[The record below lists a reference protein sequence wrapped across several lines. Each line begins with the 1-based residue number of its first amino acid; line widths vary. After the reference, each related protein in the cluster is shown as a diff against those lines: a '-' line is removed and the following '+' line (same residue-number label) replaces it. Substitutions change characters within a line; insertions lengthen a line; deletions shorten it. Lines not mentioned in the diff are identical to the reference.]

1 MKRGF
6 ARPTPEKAPVIKP
19 ENIVLPTPLSI
30 PPPEGKPWWIVV
42 VGVVVIGLL
51 GGMIA
56 MTFASGS
63 HVFGGVGAIF
73 PIFMIG
79 GMAMMMFGG
88 RFGGQQ
94 QMSRPK
100 LDAMRAQF
108 MLMLDMLRETAHESA
123 DSMDANYRWFHPA
136 PTMLAS
142 AVGSS
147 RMWERKPDGKD
158 LNFGVVRVGVGMTRP
173 EVTWGEPQ
181 NMPTD
186 IELEPVTGKALQEF
200 GRYQSVV
207 YNLPKMISLLVEPWY
222 SLIGGREQVLG
233 LMRAIVC
240 QLAFSHGPDH
250 VQMVVVSSDLEQWDW
265 VKWLPHFGD
274 PRRQDA
280 AGNARMVYSSVREFA
295 AEQAELFAGR
305 GSFTPR
311 HASSSAQTP
320 TPHTVI
326 IADVTDPQWEFVKS
340 AEGIDGVTF
349 FDLTGASM
357 WAAVPERTLQF
368 DDLGVIE
375 ALPRDR
381 DTWMVIDEKPW
392 FFALTDHISIAEAE
406 EFAQKLAR
414 WRLAE
419 AYEEIG
425 QRVAHIGA
433 RDIMAY
439 YGIDDP
445 ADIDFGSLWGSRT
458 DTMGRSRLRAPFG
471 NRSDNGELLFLD
483 MKSLDEGGDGPHG
496 VMSGTTGSGKST
508 LVRTVIESLM
518 LGHPPQELQ
527 FVLAD
532 LKGGSAV
539 KPFAGVPHVSR
550 IITDLEE
557 DQALMERFL
566 DALWGEIARRKAI
579 CDSAGVD
586 DAKEYNSVRSRMRAR
601 GQDMP
606 PLPMLVV
613 VIDEFYEWF
622 RIMPTA
628 VDVLDSIGRQGR
640 AYWIHLMMASQT
652 IESRAEKL
660 MENMGYRLVLK
671 ARTAGAAQAAGVPNA
686 VNLPAQAGLGYF
698 RRSLEDIVRFQAEFL
713 WRDYISRGITID
725 GEEAPALVH
734 SIDYVRPQL
743 FTNLFTPLEVSVG
756 GPDLEPVHSNGEVL
770 EAADAEAE
778 DEEEGIRTPKVGT
791 VIIDQLR
798 KIDFEPYR
806 LWQPPLSEPVAI
818 DELVNRFIGHQW
830 QQDYGTARD
839 LVFPLGIIDR
849 PFKHDQPPWTVDTS
863 GPGANV
869 LILGAGGSGK
879 TTALQTLICSAA
891 LTHTPEQVQFYC
903 LAYSGTALTT
913 VARLPHVGE
922 VAGPTDP
929 YGVRRTVAELLA
941 LVRERKRS
949 FLEYRIASMDV
960 FRRRKFG
967 GEAGPVPNDGFG
979 DVYLVIDNY
988 RALAEENEVLIEQV
1002 NLIINQ
1008 GPSFGVHVVVSADRE
1023 SELRPPVRSGFGS
1036 RVELRLAAVEDAKL
1050 VRSRFAKEVP
1060 VKPGRGMVAVNYVRL
1075 DADPQAGLHTL
1086 VARPAL
1092 GSTPTNVFASDSIV
1106 DAVSRL
1112 ASGQAPPIRRL
1123 PARFGVEQVRELAAR
1138 DTRQGVGAGGIVWAI
1153 SELDLAPVYL
1163 NFAENAHLVVTGRRE
1178 CGRTTTLA
1186 TIMSEI
1192 GRLYAPGTSSA
1203 LAATGRAALCPGV
1216 AGRPAPSAADR
1227 AGLRV
1232 RREVRLQPRRRA
1244 GDDERHV
1251 RPSGQP
1257 RTTARL
1263 VGGGAAVALLVERSG
1278 DLPDRRR
1285 HTADAGRFRFAA
1297 AQGRR
1302 LGDPGRRCRPARDC
1316 HPHVRRLV
1324 VRGQRPDAAGTAP
1337 GERATTGDG
1346 RRPRRGLHPR
1356 QDEGWPAAPWSRPAD
1371 GRGHRCVRPGGG
1383 HRAPQVEA
1391 APPRWGWLACQP
1403 QRSGNFLSANVFD
1416 GKLISG
1422 VQSGGSSKSGICLSH
1437 SATTMVSSIRAR

>member
-6 ARPTPEKAPVIKP
+6 ARPTPEKPPVIKP
-19 ENIVLPTPLSI
+19 ENIVLSTPLSI
-30 PPPEGKPWWIVV
+30 PPPEGKPWWLIV
-42 VGVVVIGLL
+42 VGVVVVGLL
-51 GGMIA
+51 GGMVA
-56 MTFASGS
+56 MVFASGS
-63 HVFGGVGAIF
+63 HVFGGIGSIF
-73 PIFMIG
+73 PLFMMVGI
-79 GMAMMMFGG
+79 MMMMFRGMG
-88 RFGGQQ
+88 GGQQ

-108 MLMLDMLRETAHESA
+108 MLMLDMLRETAQESA

-136 PTMLAS
+136 PNTLAA
-142 AVGSS
+142 AVGSP

-207 YNLPKMISLLVEPWY
+207 YNLPKMVSLLVEPWY
-222 SLIGGREQVLG
+222 ALVGEREQVLG
-233 LMRAIVC
+233 LMRAIIC

-250 VQMVVVSSDLEQWDW
+250 VQMIVVSSDLDQWDW

-274 PRRQDA
+274 SRRHDA
-280 AGNARMVYSSVREFA
+280 AGNARMVYTSVREFA

-326 IADVTDPQWEFVKS
+326 IADVDDPQWEYVIS
-340 AEGIDGVTF
+340 AEGVDGVTF
-349 FDLTGASM
+349 FDLTGSSM
-357 WAAVPERTLQF
+357 WTDIPERKLQF
-368 DDLGVIE
+368 DKTGVIE

-381 DTWMVIDEKPW
+381 DTWMVIDDKAW
-392 FFALTDHISIAEAE
+392 FFALTDQVSIAEAE
-406 EFAQKLAR
+406 EFAQKLAQ

-433 RDIMAY
+433 RDILSY

-445 ADIDFGSLWGSRT
+445 GNIDFDSLWASRT

-518 LGHPPQELQ
+518 LSHPPEELQ

-586 DAKEYNSVRSRMRAR
+586 DAKEYNSVRARMRAR
-601 GQDMP
+601 GQDMA

-698 RRSLEDIVRFQAEFL
+698 RKSLEDIIRFQAEFL
-713 WRDYISRGITID
+713 WRDYFQPGVSID

-734 SIDYVRPQL
+734 SIDYIRPQL
-743 FTNLFTPLEVSVG
+743 FTNSFTPLEVSVG
-756 GPDLEPVHSNGEVL
+756 GPDIEPVVAQPNGEVL
-770 EAADAEAE
+770 ESDDIEGGEDE
-778 DEEEGIRTPKVGT
+778 DEEGVRTPKVGT

-798 KIDFEPYR
+798 KIKFEPYR
-806 LWQPPLSEPVAI
+806 LWQPPLTQPVAI
-818 DELVNRFIGHQW
+818 DDLVNRFLGRPWHKE
-830 QQDYGTARD
+830 YGSACN
-839 LVFPLGIIDR
+839 LVFPIGIIDR
-849 PFKHDQPPWTVDTS
+849 PYKHDQPPWTVDTS

-891 LTHTPEQVQFYC
+891 LTHTPQQVQFYC
-903 LAYSGTALTT
+903 LAYSSTALTT
-913 VARLPHVGE
+913 VSRIPHVGE

-949 FLEYRIASMDV
+949 FLECGIASMEM

-967 GEAGPVPNDGFG
+967 GEAGPVPDDGFG

-1002 NLIINQ
+1002 NVIINQ
-1008 GPSFGVHVVVSADRE
+1008 GPSFGVHVVVTADRE
-1023 SELRPPVRSGFGS
+1023 LELRPPVRSGFGS
-1036 RVELRLAAVEDAKL
+1036 RIELRLAAVEDAKL
-1050 VRSRFAKEVP
+1050 VRSRFAKDVP

-1075 DADPQAGLHTL
+1075 DSDPQAGLHTL

-1092 GSTPTNVFASDSIV
+1092 GSTPDNVFECDSV
-1106 DAVSRL
+1106 VAAVSRL
-1112 ASGQAPPIRRL
+1112 TSAQAPPVRRL
-1123 PARFGVEQVRELAAR
+1123 PARFGVEQVRELASR
-1138 DTRQGVGAGGIVWAI
+1138 DTRQGVGAGGIAWAI

-1163 NFAENAHLVVTGRRE
+1163 NFAENSHLMVTGRRE

-1192 GRLYAPGTSSA
+1192 GRLYAPGASSA
-1203 LAATGRAALCPGV
+1203 PPPAPGRPSAQVWLVDPRRQLLTALGSDYVERFAYNLDGVVAMMGELAAALAGREPPPGLSAEELLSRSWWSGPEIFLIVDDIQQLPPGFDSPLHKAVPFVNRAADVGLHVIVTRTFGGWSSAGSDPMLRALHQANAPLLVMDADPDEGFIRGKMKGGPLPRGRGLLMAEDTGV
-1216 AGRPAPSAADR
+1216 FVQVAATE
-1227 AGLRV
+1227 V
-1232 RREVRLQPRRRA
+1232 RR
-1244 GDDERHV
+1244 
-1251 RPSGQP
+1251 
-1257 RTTARL
+1257 
-1263 VGGGAAVALLVERSG
+1263 
-1278 DLPDRRR
+1278 
-1285 HTADAGRFRFAA
+1285 
-1297 AQGRR
+1297 
-1302 LGDPGRRCRPARDC
+1302 
-1316 HPHVRRLV
+1316 
-1324 VRGQRPDAAGTAP
+1324 
-1337 GERATTGDG
+1337 
-1346 RRPRRGLHPR
+1346 
-1356 QDEGWPAAPWSRPAD
+1356 
-1371 GRGHRCVRPGGG
+1371 
-1383 HRAPQVEA
+1383 
-1391 APPRWGWLACQP
+1391 
-1403 QRSGNFLSANVFD
+1403 
-1416 GKLISG
+1416 
-1422 VQSGGSSKSGICLSH
+1422 
-1437 SATTMVSSIRAR
+1437 

>member
-6 ARPTPEKAPVIKP
+6 ARPTPEKPPVIKP
-19 ENIVLPTPLSI
+19 ENIVLSTPLSI
-30 PPPEGKPWWIVV
+30 PPPEGKPWWLIV
-42 VGVVVIGLL
+42 VGVVVVGLL
-51 GGMIA
+51 GGMVA
-56 MTFASGS
+56 MVFASGS
-63 HVFGGVGAIF
+63 HVFGGIGSIF
-73 PIFMIG
+73 PLFMMVGI
-79 GMAMMMFGG
+79 MMMMFRGMG
-88 RFGGQQ
+88 GGQQ

-108 MLMLDMLRETAHESA
+108 MLMLDMLRETAQESA

-136 PTMLAS
+136 PNTLAA
-142 AVGSS
+142 AVGSP

-207 YNLPKMISLLVEPWY
+207 YNLPKMVSLLVEPWY
-222 SLIGGREQVLG
+222 ALVGEREQVLG
-233 LMRAIVC
+233 LMRAIIC

-250 VQMVVVSSDLEQWDW
+250 VQMIVVSSDLDQWDW

-274 PRRQDA
+274 SRRHDA
-280 AGNARMVYSSVREFA
+280 AGNARMVYTSVREFA

-326 IADVTDPQWEFVKS
+326 IADVDDPQWEYVIS
-340 AEGIDGVTF
+340 AEGVDGVTF
-349 FDLTGASM
+349 FDLTGSSM
-357 WAAVPERTLQF
+357 WTDIPERKLQF
-368 DDLGVIE
+368 DKTGVIE

-381 DTWMVIDEKPW
+381 DTWMVIDDKAW
-392 FFALTDHISIAEAE
+392 FFALTDQVSIAEAE
-406 EFAQKLAR
+406 EFAQKLAQ

-433 RDIMAY
+433 RDILSY

-445 ADIDFGSLWGSRT
+445 GNIDFDSLWASRT

-518 LGHPPQELQ
+518 LSHPPEELQ

-586 DAKEYNSVRSRMRAR
+586 DAKEYNSVRARMRAR
-601 GQDMP
+601 GQDMA

-698 RRSLEDIVRFQAEFL
+698 RKSLEDIIRFQAEFL
-713 WRDYISRGITID
+713 WRDYFQPGVSID

-734 SIDYVRPQL
+734 SIDYIRPQL
-743 FTNLFTPLEVSVG
+743 FTNSFTPLEVSMG
-756 GPDLEPVHSNGEVL
+756 GPDIEPVVAQPNGEVL
-770 EAADAEAE
+770 ESDDIEGGEDE
-778 DEEEGIRTPKVGT
+778 DEEGVRTPKVGT

-798 KIDFEPYR
+798 KIKFEPYR
-806 LWQPPLSEPVAI
+806 LWQPPLTQPVAI
-818 DELVNRFIGHQW
+818 DDLVNRFLGRPWHKE
-830 QQDYGTARD
+830 YGSACN
-839 LVFPLGIIDR
+839 LVFPIGIIDR
-849 PFKHDQPPWTVDTS
+849 PYKHDQPPWTVDTS

-891 LTHTPEQVQFYC
+891 LTHTPQQVQFYC
-903 LAYSGTALTT
+903 LAYSSTALTT
-913 VARLPHVGE
+913 VSRIPHVGE

-949 FLEYRIASMDV
+949 FLECGIASMEM

-967 GEAGPVPNDGFG
+967 GEAGPVPDDGFG

-1002 NLIINQ
+1002 NVIINQ
-1008 GPSFGVHVVVSADRE
+1008 GPSFGVHVVVTADRE

-1036 RVELRLAAVEDAKL
+1036 RIELRLAAVEDAKL
-1050 VRSRFAKEVP
+1050 VRSRFAKDVP

-1075 DADPQAGLHTL
+1075 DSDPQAGLHTL

-1092 GSTPTNVFASDSIV
+1092 GSTPDNVFECDSV
-1106 DAVSRL
+1106 VAAVSRL
-1112 ASGQAPPIRRL
+1112 TSAQAPPVRRL
-1123 PARFGVEQVRELAAR
+1123 PARFGVEQVRELASR
-1138 DTRQGVGAGGIVWAI
+1138 DTRQGVGAGGIAWAI

-1163 NFAENAHLVVTGRRE
+1163 NFAENSHLMVTGRRE

-1192 GRLYAPGTSSA
+1192 GRLYAPGASSA
-1203 LAATGRAALCPGV
+1203 PPPAPGRPSAQVWLVDPRRQLLTALGSDYVERFAYNLDGVVAMMGELAAALAGREPPPGLSAEELLSRSWWSGPEIFLIVDDIQQLPPGFDSPLHKAVPFVNRAADVGLHVIVTRTFGGWSSAGSDPMLRALHQANAPLLVMDADPDEGFIRGKMKGGPLPRGRGLLMAEDTGV
-1216 AGRPAPSAADR
+1216 FVQVAATE
-1227 AGLRV
+1227 V
-1232 RREVRLQPRRRA
+1232 RR
-1244 GDDERHV
+1244 
-1251 RPSGQP
+1251 
-1257 RTTARL
+1257 
-1263 VGGGAAVALLVERSG
+1263 
-1278 DLPDRRR
+1278 
-1285 HTADAGRFRFAA
+1285 
-1297 AQGRR
+1297 
-1302 LGDPGRRCRPARDC
+1302 
-1316 HPHVRRLV
+1316 
-1324 VRGQRPDAAGTAP
+1324 
-1337 GERATTGDG
+1337 
-1346 RRPRRGLHPR
+1346 
-1356 QDEGWPAAPWSRPAD
+1356 
-1371 GRGHRCVRPGGG
+1371 
-1383 HRAPQVEA
+1383 
-1391 APPRWGWLACQP
+1391 
-1403 QRSGNFLSANVFD
+1403 
-1416 GKLISG
+1416 
-1422 VQSGGSSKSGICLSH
+1422 
-1437 SATTMVSSIRAR
+1437 

>member
-6 ARPTPEKAPVIKP
+6 ARPTPEKPPVIKP
-19 ENIVLPTPLSI
+19 ENIVLSTPLSI
-30 PPPEGKPWWIVV
+30 PPPEGKPWWLIV
-42 VGVVVIGLL
+42 VGVVVVGLL
-51 GGMIA
+51 GGMVA
-56 MTFASGS
+56 MVFASGS
-63 HVFGGVGAIF
+63 HVFGGIGSIF
-73 PIFMIG
+73 PLFMMVGI
-79 GMAMMMFGG
+79 MMMMFRGMG
-88 RFGGQQ
+88 GGQQ

-108 MLMLDMLRETAHESA
+108 MLMLDMLRETAQESA

-136 PTMLAS
+136 PNTLAA
-142 AVGSS
+142 AVGSP

-207 YNLPKMISLLVEPWY
+207 YNLPKMVSLLVEPWY
-222 SLIGGREQVLG
+222 ALVGEREQVLG
-233 LMRAIVC
+233 LMRAIIC

-250 VQMVVVSSDLEQWDW
+250 VQMIVVSSDLDQWDW

-274 PRRQDA
+274 SRRHDA
-280 AGNARMVYSSVREFA
+280 AGNARMVYTSVREFA

-326 IADVTDPQWEFVKS
+326 IADVDDPQWEYVIS
-340 AEGIDGVTF
+340 AEGVDGVTF
-349 FDLTGASM
+349 FDLTGSSM
-357 WAAVPERTLQF
+357 WTDIPERKLQF
-368 DDLGVIE
+368 DKTGVIE

-381 DTWMVIDEKPW
+381 DTWMVIDDKAW
-392 FFALTDHISIAEAE
+392 FFALTDQVSIAEAE
-406 EFAQKLAR
+406 EFAQKLAQ

-433 RDIMAY
+433 RDILSY

-445 ADIDFGSLWGSRT
+445 GNIDFDSLWASRT

-518 LGHPPQELQ
+518 LSHPPEELQ

-586 DAKEYNSVRSRMRAR
+586 DAKEYNSVRARMRAR
-601 GQDMP
+601 GQDMA

-698 RRSLEDIVRFQAEFL
+698 RKSLEDIIRFQAEFL
-713 WRDYISRGITID
+713 WRDYFQPGVSID

-734 SIDYVRPQL
+734 SIDYIRPQL
-743 FTNLFTPLEVSVG
+743 FTNSFTPLEVSVG
-756 GPDLEPVHSNGEVL
+756 GPDIEPVVAQPNGEVL
-770 EAADAEAE
+770 ESDDIEGGEDE
-778 DEEEGIRTPKVGT
+778 DEEGVRTPKVGT

-798 KIDFEPYR
+798 KIKFEPYR
-806 LWQPPLSEPVAI
+806 LWQPPLTQPVAI
-818 DELVNRFIGHQW
+818 DDLVNRFLGRPWHKE
-830 QQDYGTARD
+830 YGSACN
-839 LVFPLGIIDR
+839 LVFPIGIIDR
-849 PFKHDQPPWTVDTS
+849 PYKHDQPPWTVDTS

-891 LTHTPEQVQFYC
+891 LTHTPQQVQFYC
-903 LAYSGTALTT
+903 LAYSSTALTT
-913 VARLPHVGE
+913 VSRIPHVGE

-949 FLEYRIASMDV
+949 FLECGIASMEM

-967 GEAGPVPNDGFG
+967 GEAGPVPDDGFG

-1002 NLIINQ
+1002 NVIINQ
-1008 GPSFGVHVVVSADRE
+1008 GPSFGVHVVVTADRE

-1036 RVELRLAAVEDAKL
+1036 RIELRLAAVEDAKL
-1050 VRSRFAKEVP
+1050 VRSRFAKDVP

-1075 DADPQAGLHTL
+1075 DSDPQAGLHTL
-1086 VARPAL
+1086 VARPAV
-1092 GSTPTNVFASDSIV
+1092 GSTPDNVFECDSV
-1106 DAVSRL
+1106 VAAVSRL
-1112 ASGQAPPIRRL
+1112 TSAQAPPVRRL
-1123 PARFGVEQVRELAAR
+1123 PARFGVEQVRELASR
-1138 DTRQGVGAGGIVWAI
+1138 DTRQGVGAGGIAWAI

-1163 NFAENAHLVVTGRRE
+1163 NFAENSHLMVTGRRE

-1192 GRLYAPGTSSA
+1192 GRLYAPGASSA
-1203 LAATGRAALCPGV
+1203 PPPAPGRPSAQVWLVDPRRQLLTALGSDYVERFAYNLDGVVAMMGELAAALAGREPPPGLSAEELLSRSWWSGPEIFLIVDDIQQLPPGFDSPLHKAVPFVNRAADVGLHVIVTRTFGGWSSAGSDPMLRALHQANAPLLVMDADPDEGFIRGKMKGGPLPRGRGLLMAEDTGV
-1216 AGRPAPSAADR
+1216 FVQVAATE
-1227 AGLRV
+1227 V
-1232 RREVRLQPRRRA
+1232 RR
-1244 GDDERHV
+1244 
-1251 RPSGQP
+1251 
-1257 RTTARL
+1257 
-1263 VGGGAAVALLVERSG
+1263 
-1278 DLPDRRR
+1278 
-1285 HTADAGRFRFAA
+1285 
-1297 AQGRR
+1297 
-1302 LGDPGRRCRPARDC
+1302 
-1316 HPHVRRLV
+1316 
-1324 VRGQRPDAAGTAP
+1324 
-1337 GERATTGDG
+1337 
-1346 RRPRRGLHPR
+1346 
-1356 QDEGWPAAPWSRPAD
+1356 
-1371 GRGHRCVRPGGG
+1371 
-1383 HRAPQVEA
+1383 
-1391 APPRWGWLACQP
+1391 
-1403 QRSGNFLSANVFD
+1403 
-1416 GKLISG
+1416 
-1422 VQSGGSSKSGICLSH
+1422 
-1437 SATTMVSSIRAR
+1437 

>member
-6 ARPTPEKAPVIKP
+6 ARPTPEKPPVIKP
-19 ENIVLPTPLSI
+19 ENIVLSTPLSI
-30 PPPEGKPWWIVV
+30 PPPEGKPWWLIV
-42 VGVVVIGLL
+42 VGVVVVGLL
-51 GGMIA
+51 GGMVA
-56 MTFASGS
+56 MVFASGS
-63 HVFGGVGAIF
+63 HVFGGIGSIF
-73 PIFMIG
+73 PLFMMVGI
-79 GMAMMMFGG
+79 MMMMFRGMG
-88 RFGGQQ
+88 GGQQ

-108 MLMLDMLRETAHESA
+108 MLMLDMLRETAQESA

-136 PTMLAS
+136 PNTLAA
-142 AVGSS
+142 AVGSP

-207 YNLPKMISLLVEPWY
+207 YNLPKMVSLLVEPWY
-222 SLIGGREQVLG
+222 ALVGEREQVLG
-233 LMRAIVC
+233 LMRAIIC

-250 VQMVVVSSDLEQWDW
+250 VQMIVVSSDLDQWDW

-274 PRRQDA
+274 SRRHDA
-280 AGNARMVYSSVREFA
+280 AGNARMVYTSVREFA

-326 IADVTDPQWEFVKS
+326 IADVDDPQWEYVIS
-340 AEGIDGVTF
+340 AEGVDGVTF
-349 FDLTGASM
+349 FDLTGSSM
-357 WAAVPERTLQF
+357 WTDIPERKLQF
-368 DDLGVIE
+368 DKTGVIE

-381 DTWMVIDEKPW
+381 DTWMVIDDKAW
-392 FFALTDHISIAEAE
+392 FFALTDQVSIAEAE
-406 EFAQKLAR
+406 EFAQKLAQ

-433 RDIMAY
+433 RDILSY

-445 ADIDFGSLWGSRT
+445 GNIDFDSLWASRT

-518 LGHPPQELQ
+518 LSHPPEELQ

-586 DAKEYNSVRSRMRAR
+586 DAKEYNSVRARMRAR
-601 GQDMP
+601 GQDMA

-698 RRSLEDIVRFQAEFL
+698 RKSLEDIIRFQAEFL
-713 WRDYISRGITID
+713 WRDYFQPGVSID

-734 SIDYVRPQL
+734 SIDYIRPQL
-743 FTNLFTPLEVSVG
+743 FTNSFTPLEVSVG
-756 GPDLEPVHSNGEVL
+756 GPDIEPVVAQPNGEVL
-770 EAADAEAE
+770 ESDDIEGGEDE
-778 DEEEGIRTPKVGT
+778 DEEGVRTPKVGT

-798 KIDFEPYR
+798 KIKFEPYR
-806 LWQPPLSEPVAI
+806 LWQPPLTQPVAI
-818 DELVNRFIGHQW
+818 DDLVNRFLGRPWHKE
-830 QQDYGTARD
+830 YGSACN
-839 LVFPLGIIDR
+839 LVFPIGIIDR
-849 PFKHDQPPWTVDTS
+849 PYKHDQPPWTVDTS

-891 LTHTPEQVQFYC
+891 LTHTPQQVQFYC
-903 LAYSGTALTT
+903 LAYSSTALTT
-913 VARLPHVGE
+913 VSRIPHVGE

-949 FLEYRIASMDV
+949 FLECAIASMEM

-967 GEAGPVPNDGFG
+967 GEAGPVPDDGFG

-1002 NLIINQ
+1002 NVIINQ
-1008 GPSFGVHVVVSADRE
+1008 GPSFGVHVVVTADRE

-1036 RVELRLAAVEDAKL
+1036 RIELRLAAVEDAKL
-1050 VRSRFAKEVP
+1050 VRSRFAKDVP

-1075 DADPQAGLHTL
+1075 DSDPQAGLHTL

-1092 GSTPTNVFASDSIV
+1092 GSTPDNVFECDSV
-1106 DAVSRL
+1106 VAAVSRL
-1112 ASGQAPPIRRL
+1112 TSAQAPPVRRL
-1123 PARFGVEQVRELAAR
+1123 PARFGVEQVRELASR
-1138 DTRQGVGAGGIVWAI
+1138 DTRQGVGAGGIAWAI

-1163 NFAENAHLVVTGRRE
+1163 NFAENSHLMVTGRRE

-1192 GRLYAPGTSSA
+1192 GRLYAPGASSA
-1203 LAATGRAALCPGV
+1203 PPPAP
-1216 AGRPAPSAADR
+1216 GRPSAQ
-1227 AGLRV
+1227 V
-1232 RREVRLQPRRRA
+1232 W
-1244 GDDERHV
+1244 
-1251 RPSGQP
+1251 
-1257 RTTARL
+1257 
-1263 VGGGAAVALLVERSG
+1263 
-1278 DLPDRRR
+1278 
-1285 HTADAGRFRFAA
+1285 
-1297 AQGRR
+1297 
-1302 LGDPGRRCRPARDC
+1302 LGDPRRQLLTALGSDYVERFAYNLDGVVAMMGELAAALAGREPPPGLSAEELLSRSWWSGPEIFLIVDDIQQLPPGFDSPLHKAVPFVNRAADVGLHVIVTRTFGGWSSAGSDPMLRALHQANAPLLVMDADPDEGFIRGKMKGGPLPRGRGLLMAEDTGVFVQVAATE
-1316 HPHVRRLV
+1316 VRR
-1324 VRGQRPDAAGTAP
+1324 
-1337 GERATTGDG
+1337 
-1346 RRPRRGLHPR
+1346 
-1356 QDEGWPAAPWSRPAD
+1356 
-1371 GRGHRCVRPGGG
+1371 
-1383 HRAPQVEA
+1383 
-1391 APPRWGWLACQP
+1391 
-1403 QRSGNFLSANVFD
+1403 
-1416 GKLISG
+1416 
-1422 VQSGGSSKSGICLSH
+1422 
-1437 SATTMVSSIRAR
+1437 

>member
-1 MKRGF
+1 
-6 ARPTPEKAPVIKP
+6 
-19 ENIVLPTPLSI
+19 
-30 PPPEGKPWWIVV
+30 
-42 VGVVVIGLL
+42 
-51 GGMIA
+51 
-56 MTFASGS
+56 
-63 HVFGGVGAIF
+63 
-73 PIFMIG
+73 
-79 GMAMMMFGG
+79 
-88 RFGGQQ
+88 
-94 QMSRPK
+94 
-100 LDAMRAQF
+100 
-108 MLMLDMLRETAHESA
+108 
-123 DSMDANYRWFHPA
+123 
-136 PTMLAS
+136 
-142 AVGSS
+142 
-147 RMWERKPDGKD
+147 
-158 LNFGVVRVGVGMTRP
+158 
-173 EVTWGEPQ
+173 
-181 NMPTD
+181 
-186 IELEPVTGKALQEF
+186 
-200 GRYQSVV
+200 
-207 YNLPKMISLLVEPWY
+207 
-222 SLIGGREQVLG
+222 
-233 LMRAIVC
+233 
-240 QLAFSHGPDH
+240 
-250 VQMVVVSSDLEQWDW
+250 
-265 VKWLPHFGD
+265 
-274 PRRQDA
+274 
-280 AGNARMVYSSVREFA
+280 
-295 AEQAELFAGR
+295 
-305 GSFTPR
+305 
-311 HASSSAQTP
+311 
-320 TPHTVI
+320 VI
-326 IADVTDPQWEFVKS
+326 IADITDPQWEYVIS

-349 FDLTGASM
+349 FDLTGGSM
-357 WAAVPERTLQF
+357 WSSVPERTLQF
-368 DDLGVIE
+368 DERGVIE
-375 ALPRDR
+375 TLPRDR

-392 FFALTDHISIAEAE
+392 FFALTDQLSIAESE

-439 YGIDDP
+439 YGIEDP
-445 ADIDFGSLWGSRT
+445 SEIDFESLWGNRT
-458 DTMGRSRLRAPFG
+458 DAMGRSRLRAPFG

-518 LGHPPQELQ
+518 LGHPPEELQ

-539 KPFAGVPHVSR
+539 KPFNGVPHVSR

-601 GQDMP
+601 GQDME

-713 WRDYISRGITID
+713 WRDYIARGITID
-725 GEEAPALVH
+725 GEEAPALTH

-743 FTNLFTPLEVSVG
+743 FTNSFTPLEVSVG
-756 GPDLEPVHSNGEVL
+756 GPDVASATVYSNGEVL
-770 EAADAEAE
+770 ESSDAEAE
-778 DEEEGIRTPKVGT
+778 DEDEEGIRTPKVGT

-806 LWQPPLSEPVAI
+806 LWQPPLNQPVAI
-818 DELVNRFIGHQW
+818 DELVNTFLGHSW
-830 QQDYGTARD
+830 QQDYGSARD
-839 LVFPLGIIDR
+839 LVFPIGVIDR
-849 PFKHDQPPWTVDTS
+849 PFKHDQPPWSVDTS

-891 LTHTPEQVQFYC
+891 MTHTPEQVQFYC

-913 VARLPHVGE
+913 VGRLPHVGE
-922 VAGPTDP
+922 VVGPTDP
-929 YGVRRTVAELLA
+929 YGVRRTVAEILA
-941 LVRERKRS
+941 VVRERKRS
-949 FLEYRIASMDV
+949 FLEYGIASMDV
-960 FRRRKFG
+960 FRRRKFF
-967 GEAGPVPNDGFG
+967 GEPGPVPNDGFG

-1002 NLIINQ
+1002 NVIINQ
-1008 GPSFGVHVVVSADRE
+1008 GPSFGVHVVVTADRE

-1092 GSTPTNVFASDSIV
+1092 GSTPTNVFHSDSIV
-1106 DAVSRL
+1106 ESVGRV
-1112 ASGQAPPIRRL
+1112 ASGQAPPVRRL

-1138 DTRQGVGAGGIVWAI
+1138 DSRQGVGAGGITWAI

-1163 NFAENAHLVVTGRRE
+1163 NFAENAHLIVTGRRE

-1192 GRLYAPGTSSA
+1192 GRLYAPGASCAPPTSRPSAQVWLVDPRRQLLTILGSDYVEKFAYNLDGVQAMMTDLSALLASREPPPGLSAEELLSRSWWSGPEIFLIVDDIQQMPAGFDSPLHKAAAWVTRASDVGLHVTVTRTFGGWSSA
-1203 LAATGRAALCPGV
+1203 GSDPMLRALHQANAPLLVMDADPDEGFIRGKMKGGPLPRGRGLLMAEDTGVFVQVAAT
-1216 AGRPAPSAADR
+1216 
-1227 AGLRV
+1227 
-1232 RREVRLQPRRRA
+1232 E
-1244 GDDERHV
+1244 
-1251 RPSGQP
+1251 
-1257 RTTARL
+1257 
-1263 VGGGAAVALLVERSG
+1263 
-1278 DLPDRRR
+1278 
-1285 HTADAGRFRFAA
+1285 FR
-1297 AQGRR
+1297 
-1302 LGDPGRRCRPARDC
+1302 
-1316 HPHVRRLV
+1316 
-1324 VRGQRPDAAGTAP
+1324 
-1337 GERATTGDG
+1337 
-1346 RRPRRGLHPR
+1346 
-1356 QDEGWPAAPWSRPAD
+1356 
-1371 GRGHRCVRPGGG
+1371 
-1383 HRAPQVEA
+1383 
-1391 APPRWGWLACQP
+1391 
-1403 QRSGNFLSANVFD
+1403 
-1416 GKLISG
+1416 K
-1422 VQSGGSSKSGICLSH
+1422 
-1437 SATTMVSSIRAR
+1437 

>member
-6 ARPTPEKAPVIKP
+6 ARPTPEKPPVIKP
-19 ENIVLPTPLSI
+19 ENIVLSTPLSI
-30 PPPEGKPWWIVV
+30 PPPEGKPWWLIV
-42 VGVVVIGLL
+42 VGVVVVGLL
-51 GGMIA
+51 GGMVA
-56 MTFASGS
+56 MVFASGS
-63 HVFGGVGAIF
+63 HVFGGIGSIF
-73 PIFMIG
+73 PLFMMVGI
-79 GMAMMMFGG
+79 MMMMFRGMG
-88 RFGGQQ
+88 GGQQ

-108 MLMLDMLRETAHESA
+108 MLMLDMLRETAQESA

-136 PTMLAS
+136 PNTLAA
-142 AVGSS
+142 AVGSP

-207 YNLPKMISLLVEPWY
+207 YNLPKMVSLLVEPWY
-222 SLIGGREQVLG
+222 ALVGEREQVLG
-233 LMRAIVC
+233 LMRAIIC

-250 VQMVVVSSDLEQWDW
+250 VQMIVVSSDLDQWDW

-274 PRRQDA
+274 SRRHDA
-280 AGNARMVYSSVREFA
+280 AGNARMVYTSVREFA

-326 IADVTDPQWEFVKS
+326 IADVDDPQWEYVIS
-340 AEGIDGVTF
+340 AEGVDGVTF
-349 FDLTGASM
+349 FDLTGSSM
-357 WAAVPERTLQF
+357 WTDIPERKLQF
-368 DDLGVIE
+368 DKTGVIE

-381 DTWMVIDEKPW
+381 DTWMVIDDKAW
-392 FFALTDHISIAEAE
+392 FFALTDQVSIAEAE
-406 EFAQKLAR
+406 EFAQKLAQ

-433 RDIMAY
+433 RDILSY

-445 ADIDFGSLWGSRT
+445 GNIDFDSLWASRT

-518 LGHPPQELQ
+518 LSHPPEELQ

-586 DAKEYNSVRSRMRAR
+586 DAKEYNSVRARMRAR
-601 GQDMP
+601 GQDMA

-698 RRSLEDIVRFQAEFL
+698 RKSLEDIIRFQAEFL
-713 WRDYISRGITID
+713 WRDYFQPGVSID

-734 SIDYVRPQL
+734 SIDYIRPQL
-743 FTNLFTPLEVSVG
+743 FTNSFTPLEVSVG
-756 GPDLEPVHSNGEVL
+756 GPDIEPVVAQPNGEVL
-770 EAADAEAE
+770 ESDDIEGGEDE
-778 DEEEGIRTPKVGT
+778 DEEGVRTPKVGT

-798 KIDFEPYR
+798 KIKFEPYR
-806 LWQPPLSEPVAI
+806 LWQPPLTQPVAI
-818 DELVNRFIGHQW
+818 DDLVNRFLGRPWHKE
-830 QQDYGTARD
+830 YGSACN
-839 LVFPLGIIDR
+839 LVFPIGIIDR
-849 PFKHDQPPWTVDTS
+849 PYKHDQPPWTVDTS

-891 LTHTPEQVQFYC
+891 LTHTPQQVQFYC
-903 LAYSGTALTT
+903 LAYSSTALTT
-913 VARLPHVGE
+913 VSRIPHVGE

-949 FLEYRIASMDV
+949 FLECGIASMEM

-967 GEAGPVPNDGFG
+967 GEAGPVPDDGFG

-1002 NLIINQ
+1002 NVIINQ
-1008 GPSFGVHVVVSADRE
+1008 GPSFGVHMVVTADRE

-1036 RVELRLAAVEDAKL
+1036 RIELRLAAVEDAKL
-1050 VRSRFAKEVP
+1050 VRSRFAKDVP

-1075 DADPQAGLHTL
+1075 DSDPQAGLHTL

-1092 GSTPTNVFASDSIV
+1092 GSTPDNVFECDSV
-1106 DAVSRL
+1106 VAAVSRL
-1112 ASGQAPPIRRL
+1112 TSAQAPPVRRL
-1123 PARFGVEQVRELAAR
+1123 PARFGVEQVRELASR
-1138 DTRQGVGAGGIVWAI
+1138 DTRQGVGAGGIAWAI

-1163 NFAENAHLVVTGRRE
+1163 NFAENSHLMVTGRRE

-1192 GRLYAPGTSSA
+1192 GRLYAPGASSA
-1203 LAATGRAALCPGV
+1203 PPPAPGRPSAQVWLVDPRRQLLTALGSDYVERFAYNLDGVVAMMGELAAALAGREPPPGLSAEELLSRSWWSGPEIFLIVDDIQQLPPGFDSPLHKAVPFVNRAADVGLHVIFTRTFGGWSSAGSDPMLRALHQANAPLLVMDADPDEGFIRGKMKGGPLPRGRGLLMAEDTGV
-1216 AGRPAPSAADR
+1216 FVQVAATE
-1227 AGLRV
+1227 V
-1232 RREVRLQPRRRA
+1232 RR
-1244 GDDERHV
+1244 
-1251 RPSGQP
+1251 
-1257 RTTARL
+1257 
-1263 VGGGAAVALLVERSG
+1263 
-1278 DLPDRRR
+1278 
-1285 HTADAGRFRFAA
+1285 
-1297 AQGRR
+1297 
-1302 LGDPGRRCRPARDC
+1302 
-1316 HPHVRRLV
+1316 
-1324 VRGQRPDAAGTAP
+1324 
-1337 GERATTGDG
+1337 
-1346 RRPRRGLHPR
+1346 
-1356 QDEGWPAAPWSRPAD
+1356 
-1371 GRGHRCVRPGGG
+1371 
-1383 HRAPQVEA
+1383 
-1391 APPRWGWLACQP
+1391 
-1403 QRSGNFLSANVFD
+1403 
-1416 GKLISG
+1416 
-1422 VQSGGSSKSGICLSH
+1422 
-1437 SATTMVSSIRAR
+1437 

>member
-6 ARPTPEKAPVIKP
+6 ARPTPEKPPVIKP
-19 ENIVLPTPLSI
+19 ENIVLSTPLSI
-30 PPPEGKPWWIVV
+30 PPPEGKPWWLIV
-42 VGVVVIGLL
+42 VGVVVVGLL
-51 GGMIA
+51 GGMVA
-56 MTFASGS
+56 MVFASGS
-63 HVFGGVGAIF
+63 HVFGGIGSIF
-73 PIFMIG
+73 PLFMMVGI
-79 GMAMMMFGG
+79 MMMMFRGMG
-88 RFGGQQ
+88 GGQQ

-108 MLMLDMLRETAHESA
+108 MLMLDMLRETAQESA

-136 PTMLAS
+136 PNTLAA
-142 AVGSS
+142 AVGSP

-207 YNLPKMISLLVEPWY
+207 YNLPKMVSLLVEPWY
-222 SLIGGREQVLG
+222 ALVGEREQVLG
-233 LMRAIVC
+233 LMRAIIC

-250 VQMVVVSSDLEQWDW
+250 VQMIVVSSDLDQWDW

-274 PRRQDA
+274 SRRHDA
-280 AGNARMVYSSVREFA
+280 AGNARMVYTSVREFA

-326 IADVTDPQWEFVKS
+326 IADVDDPQWEYVIS
-340 AEGIDGVTF
+340 AEGVDGVTF
-349 FDLTGASM
+349 FDLTGSSM
-357 WAAVPERTLQF
+357 WTDIPERKLQF
-368 DDLGVIE
+368 DKTGVIE

-381 DTWMVIDEKPW
+381 DTWMVIDDKAW
-392 FFALTDHISIAEAE
+392 FFALTDQVSIAEAE
-406 EFAQKLAR
+406 EFAQKLAQ

-433 RDIMAY
+433 RDILSY

-445 ADIDFGSLWGSRT
+445 GNIDFDSLWASRT

-518 LGHPPQELQ
+518 LSHPPEELQ

-586 DAKEYNSVRSRMRAR
+586 DAKEYNSVRARMRAR
-601 GQDMP
+601 GQDMA

-698 RRSLEDIVRFQAEFL
+698 RKSLEDIIRFQAEFL
-713 WRDYISRGITID
+713 WRDYFQPGVSID

-734 SIDYVRPQL
+734 SIDYIRPQL
-743 FTNLFTPLEVSVG
+743 FTNSFTPLEVSVG
-756 GPDLEPVHSNGEVL
+756 GPDIEPVVAQPNGEVL
-770 EAADAEAE
+770 ESDDIEGGEDE
-778 DEEEGIRTPKVGT
+778 DEEGVRTPKVGT

-798 KIDFEPYR
+798 KIKFEPYR
-806 LWQPPLSEPVAI
+806 LWQPPLTQPVAI
-818 DELVNRFIGHQW
+818 DDLVNRFLGRPWHKE
-830 QQDYGTARD
+830 YGSACN
-839 LVFPLGIIDR
+839 LVFPIGIIDR
-849 PFKHDQPPWTVDTS
+849 PYKHDQPPWTVDTS

-879 TTALQTLICSAA
+879 TTALQTVICSAA
-891 LTHTPEQVQFYC
+891 LTHTPQQVQFYC
-903 LAYSGTALTT
+903 LAYSSTALTT
-913 VARLPHVGE
+913 VSRIPHVGE

-949 FLEYRIASMDV
+949 FLECGIASMEM

-967 GEAGPVPNDGFG
+967 GEAGPVPDDGFG

-1002 NLIINQ
+1002 NVIINQ
-1008 GPSFGVHVVVSADRE
+1008 GPSFGVHVVVTADRE

-1036 RVELRLAAVEDAKL
+1036 RIELRLAAVEDAKL
-1050 VRSRFAKEVP
+1050 VRSRFAKDVP

-1075 DADPQAGLHTL
+1075 DSDPQAGLHTL

-1092 GSTPTNVFASDSIV
+1092 GSTPDNVFECDSV
-1106 DAVSRL
+1106 VAAVSRL
-1112 ASGQAPPIRRL
+1112 TSAQAPPVRRL
-1123 PARFGVEQVRELAAR
+1123 PARFGVEQVRELASR
-1138 DTRQGVGAGGIVWAI
+1138 DTRQGVGAGGIAWAI

-1163 NFAENAHLVVTGRRE
+1163 NFAENSHLMVTGRRE

-1192 GRLYAPGTSSA
+1192 GRLYAPGASSA
-1203 LAATGRAALCPGV
+1203 PPPAPGRPSAQVWLVDPRRQLLTALGSDYVERFAYNLDGVVAMMGELAAALAGREPPPGLSAEELLSRSWWSGPEIFLIVDDIQQLPPGFDSPLHKAVPFVNRAADVGLHVIVTRTFGGWSSAGSDPMLRALHQANAPLLVMDADPDEGFIRGKMKGGPLPRGRGLLMAEDTGV
-1216 AGRPAPSAADR
+1216 FVQVAATE
-1227 AGLRV
+1227 V
-1232 RREVRLQPRRRA
+1232 RR
-1244 GDDERHV
+1244 
-1251 RPSGQP
+1251 
-1257 RTTARL
+1257 
-1263 VGGGAAVALLVERSG
+1263 
-1278 DLPDRRR
+1278 
-1285 HTADAGRFRFAA
+1285 
-1297 AQGRR
+1297 
-1302 LGDPGRRCRPARDC
+1302 
-1316 HPHVRRLV
+1316 
-1324 VRGQRPDAAGTAP
+1324 
-1337 GERATTGDG
+1337 
-1346 RRPRRGLHPR
+1346 
-1356 QDEGWPAAPWSRPAD
+1356 
-1371 GRGHRCVRPGGG
+1371 
-1383 HRAPQVEA
+1383 
-1391 APPRWGWLACQP
+1391 
-1403 QRSGNFLSANVFD
+1403 
-1416 GKLISG
+1416 
-1422 VQSGGSSKSGICLSH
+1422 
-1437 SATTMVSSIRAR
+1437 

>member
-6 ARPTPEKAPVIKP
+6 ARPTPEKPPVIKP
-19 ENIVLPTPLSI
+19 ENIVLSTPLSI
-30 PPPEGKPWWIVV
+30 PPPEGKPWWLIV
-42 VGVVVIGLL
+42 VGVVVVGLL
-51 GGMIA
+51 GGMVA
-56 MTFASGS
+56 MVFASGS
-63 HVFGGVGAIF
+63 HVFGGIGSIF
-73 PIFMIG
+73 PLFMMVGI
-79 GMAMMMFGG
+79 MMMMFRGMG
-88 RFGGQQ
+88 GGQQ

-108 MLMLDMLRETAHESA
+108 MLMLDMLRETAQESA

-136 PTMLAS
+136 PNTLAA
-142 AVGSS
+142 AVGSP

-207 YNLPKMISLLVEPWY
+207 YNLPKMVSLLVEPWY
-222 SLIGGREQVLG
+222 ALVGEREQVLG
-233 LMRAIVC
+233 LMRAIIC

-250 VQMVVVSSDLEQWDW
+250 VQMIVVSSDLDQWDW

-274 PRRQDA
+274 SRRHDA
-280 AGNARMVYSSVREFA
+280 AGNARMVYTSVREFA

-326 IADVTDPQWEFVKS
+326 IADVDDPQWEYVIS
-340 AEGIDGVTF
+340 AEGVDGVTF
-349 FDLTGASM
+349 FDLTGSSM
-357 WAAVPERTLQF
+357 WTDIPERKLQF
-368 DDLGVIE
+368 DKTGVIE

-381 DTWMVIDEKPW
+381 DTWMVIDDKAW
-392 FFALTDHISIAEAE
+392 FFALTDQVSIAEAE
-406 EFAQKLAR
+406 EFAQKLAQ

-433 RDIMAY
+433 RDILSY

-445 ADIDFGSLWGSRT
+445 GNIDFDSLWASRT

-518 LGHPPQELQ
+518 LSHPPEELQ

-586 DAKEYNSVRSRMRAR
+586 DAKEYNSVRARMRAR
-601 GQDMP
+601 GQDMA

-640 AYWIHLMMASQT
+640 AYWIHLMIASQT

-698 RRSLEDIVRFQAEFL
+698 RKSLEDIIRFQAEFL
-713 WRDYISRGITID
+713 WRDYFQPGVSID

-734 SIDYVRPQL
+734 SIDYIRPQL
-743 FTNLFTPLEVSVG
+743 FTNSFTPLEVSVG
-756 GPDLEPVHSNGEVL
+756 GPDIEPVVAQPNGEML
-770 EAADAEAE
+770 ESDDIEGGEDE
-778 DEEEGIRTPKVGT
+778 DEEGVRTPKVGT

-798 KIDFEPYR
+798 KIKFEPYR
-806 LWQPPLSEPVAI
+806 LWQPPLTQPVAI
-818 DELVNRFIGHQW
+818 DDLVNRFLGRPWHKE
-830 QQDYGTARD
+830 YGSACN
-839 LVFPLGIIDR
+839 LVFPIGIIDR
-849 PFKHDQPPWTVDTS
+849 PYKHDQPPWTVDTS

-891 LTHTPEQVQFYC
+891 LTHTPQQVQFYC
-903 LAYSGTALTT
+903 LAYSSTALTT
-913 VARLPHVGE
+913 VSRIPHVGE

-949 FLEYRIASMDV
+949 FLECGIASMEM

-967 GEAGPVPNDGFG
+967 GEAGPVPDDGFG

-1002 NLIINQ
+1002 NVIINQ
-1008 GPSFGVHVVVSADRE
+1008 GPSFGVHVVVTADRE

-1036 RVELRLAAVEDAKL
+1036 RIELRLAAVEDAKL
-1050 VRSRFAKEVP
+1050 VRSRFAKDVP

-1075 DADPQAGLHTL
+1075 DSDPQAGLHTL

-1092 GSTPTNVFASDSIV
+1092 GSTPDNVFECDSV
-1106 DAVSRL
+1106 VAAVSRL
-1112 ASGQAPPIRRL
+1112 TSAQAPPVRRL
-1123 PARFGVEQVRELAAR
+1123 PARFGVEQVRELASR
-1138 DTRQGVGAGGIVWAI
+1138 DTRQGVGAGGIAWAI

-1163 NFAENAHLVVTGRRE
+1163 NFAENSHLMVTGRRE

-1192 GRLYAPGTSSA
+1192 GRLYAPGASSA
-1203 LAATGRAALCPGV
+1203 PPPAPGRPSAQVWLVDPRRQLLTALGSDYVERFAYNLDGVVAMMGELAAALAGREPPPGLSAEELLSRSWWSGPEIFLIVDDIQQLPPGFDSPLHKAVPFVNRAADVGLHVIVTRTFGGWSSAGSDPMLRALHQANAPLLVMDADPDEGFIRGKMKGGPLPRGRGLLMAEDTGV
-1216 AGRPAPSAADR
+1216 FVQVAATE
-1227 AGLRV
+1227 V
-1232 RREVRLQPRRRA
+1232 RR
-1244 GDDERHV
+1244 
-1251 RPSGQP
+1251 
-1257 RTTARL
+1257 
-1263 VGGGAAVALLVERSG
+1263 
-1278 DLPDRRR
+1278 
-1285 HTADAGRFRFAA
+1285 
-1297 AQGRR
+1297 
-1302 LGDPGRRCRPARDC
+1302 
-1316 HPHVRRLV
+1316 
-1324 VRGQRPDAAGTAP
+1324 
-1337 GERATTGDG
+1337 
-1346 RRPRRGLHPR
+1346 
-1356 QDEGWPAAPWSRPAD
+1356 
-1371 GRGHRCVRPGGG
+1371 
-1383 HRAPQVEA
+1383 
-1391 APPRWGWLACQP
+1391 
-1403 QRSGNFLSANVFD
+1403 
-1416 GKLISG
+1416 
-1422 VQSGGSSKSGICLSH
+1422 
-1437 SATTMVSSIRAR
+1437 

>member
-6 ARPTPEKAPVIKP
+6 ARPTPEKPPVIKP
-19 ENIVLPTPLSI
+19 ENIVLSTPLSI
-30 PPPEGKPWWIVV
+30 PPPEGKPWWLIV
-42 VGVVVIGLL
+42 VGVVVVGLL
-51 GGMIA
+51 GGMVA
-56 MTFASGS
+56 MVFASGS
-63 HVFGGVGAIF
+63 HVFGGIGSIF
-73 PIFMIG
+73 PLFMMVGI
-79 GMAMMMFGG
+79 MMMMFRGMG
-88 RFGGQQ
+88 GGQQ

-108 MLMLDMLRETAHESA
+108 MLMLDMLRETAQESA

-136 PTMLAS
+136 PNTLAA
-142 AVGSS
+142 AVGSP

-207 YNLPKMISLLVEPWY
+207 YNLPKMVSLLVEPWY
-222 SLIGGREQVLG
+222 ALVGEREQVLG
-233 LMRAIVC
+233 LMRAIIC

-250 VQMVVVSSDLEQWDW
+250 VQMIVVSSDLDKWDW

-274 PRRQDA
+274 SRRHDA
-280 AGNARMVYSSVREFA
+280 AGNARMVYTSVREFA

-326 IADVTDPQWEFVKS
+326 IADVDDPQWEYVIS
-340 AEGIDGVTF
+340 AEGVDGVTF
-349 FDLTGASM
+349 FDLTGSSM
-357 WAAVPERTLQF
+357 WTDIPERKLQF
-368 DDLGVIE
+368 DKTGVIE

-381 DTWMVIDEKPW
+381 DTWMVIDDKAW
-392 FFALTDHISIAEAE
+392 FFALTDQVSIAEAE
-406 EFAQKLAR
+406 EFAQKLAQ

-433 RDIMAY
+433 RDILSY

-445 ADIDFGSLWGSRT
+445 GNIDFDSLWASRT

-518 LGHPPQELQ
+518 LSHPPEELQ

-586 DAKEYNSVRSRMRAR
+586 DAKEYNSVRARMRAR
-601 GQDMP
+601 GQDMA

-698 RRSLEDIVRFQAEFL
+698 RKSLEDIIRFQAEFL
-713 WRDYISRGITID
+713 WRDYFQPGVSID

-734 SIDYVRPQL
+734 SIDYIRPQL
-743 FTNLFTPLEVSVG
+743 FTNSFTPLEVSVG
-756 GPDLEPVHSNGEVL
+756 GPDIEPVVAQPNGEVL
-770 EAADAEAE
+770 ESDDIEGGEDE
-778 DEEEGIRTPKVGT
+778 DEEGVRTPKVGT

-798 KIDFEPYR
+798 KIKFEPYR
-806 LWQPPLSEPVAI
+806 LWQPPLTQPVAI
-818 DELVNRFIGHQW
+818 DDLVNRFLGRPWHKE
-830 QQDYGTARD
+830 YGSACN
-839 LVFPLGIIDR
+839 LVFPIGIIDR
-849 PFKHDQPPWTVDTS
+849 PYKHDQPPWTVDTS

-891 LTHTPEQVQFYC
+891 LTHTPQQVQFYC
-903 LAYSGTALTT
+903 LAYSSTALTT
-913 VARLPHVGE
+913 VSRIPHVGE

-949 FLEYRIASMDV
+949 FLECGIASMEM

-967 GEAGPVPNDGFG
+967 GEAGPVPDDGFG

-1002 NLIINQ
+1002 NVIINQ
-1008 GPSFGVHVVVSADRE
+1008 GPSFGVHVVVTADRE

-1036 RVELRLAAVEDAKL
+1036 RIELRLAAVEDAKL
-1050 VRSRFAKEVP
+1050 VRSRFAKDVP

-1075 DADPQAGLHTL
+1075 DSDPQAGLHTL

-1092 GSTPTNVFASDSIV
+1092 GSTPDNVFECDSV
-1106 DAVSRL
+1106 VAAVSRL
-1112 ASGQAPPIRRL
+1112 TSAQAPPVRRL
-1123 PARFGVEQVRELAAR
+1123 PARFGVEQVRELASR
-1138 DTRQGVGAGGIVWAI
+1138 DTRQGVGAGGIAWAI

-1163 NFAENAHLVVTGRRE
+1163 NFAENSHLMVTGRRE

-1192 GRLYAPGTSSA
+1192 GRLYAPGASSA
-1203 LAATGRAALCPGV
+1203 PPPAPGRPSAQVWLVDPRRQLLTALGSDYVERFAYNLDGVVAMMGELAAALAGREPPPGLSAEELLSRSWWSGPEIFLIVDDIQQLPPGFDSPLHKAVPFVNRAADVGLHVIVTRTFGGWSSAGSDPMLRALHQANAPLLVMDADPDEGFIRGKMKGGPLPRGRGLLMAEDTGV
-1216 AGRPAPSAADR
+1216 FVQVAATE
-1227 AGLRV
+1227 V
-1232 RREVRLQPRRRA
+1232 RR
-1244 GDDERHV
+1244 
-1251 RPSGQP
+1251 
-1257 RTTARL
+1257 
-1263 VGGGAAVALLVERSG
+1263 
-1278 DLPDRRR
+1278 
-1285 HTADAGRFRFAA
+1285 
-1297 AQGRR
+1297 
-1302 LGDPGRRCRPARDC
+1302 
-1316 HPHVRRLV
+1316 
-1324 VRGQRPDAAGTAP
+1324 
-1337 GERATTGDG
+1337 
-1346 RRPRRGLHPR
+1346 
-1356 QDEGWPAAPWSRPAD
+1356 
-1371 GRGHRCVRPGGG
+1371 
-1383 HRAPQVEA
+1383 
-1391 APPRWGWLACQP
+1391 
-1403 QRSGNFLSANVFD
+1403 
-1416 GKLISG
+1416 
-1422 VQSGGSSKSGICLSH
+1422 
-1437 SATTMVSSIRAR
+1437 

>member
-6 ARPTPEKAPVIKP
+6 ARPTPEKPPVIKP
-19 ENIVLPTPLSI
+19 ENIVLSTPLSI
-30 PPPEGKPWWIVV
+30 PPPEGKPWWLIV
-42 VGVVVIGLL
+42 VGVVVVGLL
-51 GGMIA
+51 GGMVA
-56 MTFASGS
+56 MVFASGS
-63 HVFGGVGAIF
+63 HVFGGIGSIF
-73 PIFMIG
+73 PLFMMVGI
-79 GMAMMMFGG
+79 MMMMFRGMG
-88 RFGGQQ
+88 GGQQ

-108 MLMLDMLRETAHESA
+108 MLMLDMLRETAQESA

-136 PTMLAS
+136 PNTLAA
-142 AVGSS
+142 AVGSP

-207 YNLPKMISLLVEPWY
+207 YNLPKMVSLLVEPWY
-222 SLIGGREQVLG
+222 ALVGEREQVLG
-233 LMRAIVC
+233 LMRAIIC

-250 VQMVVVSSDLEQWDW
+250 VQMIVVSSDLDQWDW

-274 PRRQDA
+274 SRRHDA
-280 AGNARMVYSSVREFA
+280 AGNARMVYTLVREFA

-326 IADVTDPQWEFVKS
+326 IADVDDPQWEYVIS
-340 AEGIDGVTF
+340 AEGVDGVTF
-349 FDLTGASM
+349 FDLTGSSM
-357 WAAVPERTLQF
+357 WTDIPERKLQF
-368 DDLGVIE
+368 DKTGVIE

-381 DTWMVIDEKPW
+381 DTWMVIDDKAW
-392 FFALTDHISIAEAE
+392 FFALTDQVSIAEAE
-406 EFAQKLAR
+406 EFAQKLAQ

-433 RDIMAY
+433 RDILSY

-445 ADIDFGSLWGSRT
+445 GNIDFDSLWASRT

-518 LGHPPQELQ
+518 LSHPPEELQ

-586 DAKEYNSVRSRMRAR
+586 DAKEYNSVRARMRAR
-601 GQDMP
+601 GQDMA

-698 RRSLEDIVRFQAEFL
+698 RKSLEDIIRFQAEFL
-713 WRDYISRGITID
+713 WRDYFQPGVSID

-734 SIDYVRPQL
+734 SIDYIRPQL
-743 FTNLFTPLEVSVG
+743 FTNSFTPLEVSVG
-756 GPDLEPVHSNGEVL
+756 GPDIEPVVAQPNGEVL
-770 EAADAEAE
+770 ESDDIEGGEDE
-778 DEEEGIRTPKVGT
+778 DEEGVRTPKVGT

-798 KIDFEPYR
+798 KIKFEPYR
-806 LWQPPLSEPVAI
+806 LWQPPLTQPVAI
-818 DELVNRFIGHQW
+818 DDLVNRFLGRPWHKE
-830 QQDYGTARD
+830 YGSACN
-839 LVFPLGIIDR
+839 LVFPIGIIDR
-849 PFKHDQPPWTVDTS
+849 PYKHDQPPWTVDTS

-891 LTHTPEQVQFYC
+891 LTHTPQQVQFYC
-903 LAYSGTALTT
+903 LAYSSTALTT
-913 VARLPHVGE
+913 VSRIPHVGE

-949 FLEYRIASMDV
+949 FLECGIASMEM

-967 GEAGPVPNDGFG
+967 GEAGPVPDDGFG

-1002 NLIINQ
+1002 NVIINQ
-1008 GPSFGVHVVVSADRE
+1008 GPSFGVHVVVTADRE

-1036 RVELRLAAVEDAKL
+1036 RIELRLAAVEDAKL
-1050 VRSRFAKEVP
+1050 VRSRFAKDVP

-1075 DADPQAGLHTL
+1075 DSDPQAGLHTL

-1092 GSTPTNVFASDSIV
+1092 GSTPDNVFECDSV
-1106 DAVSRL
+1106 VAAVSRL
-1112 ASGQAPPIRRL
+1112 TSAQAPPVRRL
-1123 PARFGVEQVRELAAR
+1123 PARFGVEQVRELASR
-1138 DTRQGVGAGGIVWAI
+1138 DTRQGVGAGGIAWAI

-1163 NFAENAHLVVTGRRE
+1163 NFAENSHLMVTGRRE

-1192 GRLYAPGTSSA
+1192 GRLYAPGASSA
-1203 LAATGRAALCPGV
+1203 PPPAPGRPSAQVWLVDPRRQLLTALGSDYVERFAYNLDGVVAMMGELAAALAGREPPPGLSAEELLSRSWWSGPEIFLIVDDIQQLPPGFDSPLHKAVPFVNRAADVGLHVIVTRTFGGWSSAGSDPMLRALHQANAPLLVMDADPDEGFIRGKMKGGPLPRGRGLLMAEDTGV
-1216 AGRPAPSAADR
+1216 FVQVAATE
-1227 AGLRV
+1227 V
-1232 RREVRLQPRRRA
+1232 RR
-1244 GDDERHV
+1244 
-1251 RPSGQP
+1251 
-1257 RTTARL
+1257 
-1263 VGGGAAVALLVERSG
+1263 
-1278 DLPDRRR
+1278 
-1285 HTADAGRFRFAA
+1285 
-1297 AQGRR
+1297 
-1302 LGDPGRRCRPARDC
+1302 
-1316 HPHVRRLV
+1316 
-1324 VRGQRPDAAGTAP
+1324 
-1337 GERATTGDG
+1337 
-1346 RRPRRGLHPR
+1346 
-1356 QDEGWPAAPWSRPAD
+1356 
-1371 GRGHRCVRPGGG
+1371 
-1383 HRAPQVEA
+1383 
-1391 APPRWGWLACQP
+1391 
-1403 QRSGNFLSANVFD
+1403 
-1416 GKLISG
+1416 
-1422 VQSGGSSKSGICLSH
+1422 
-1437 SATTMVSSIRAR
+1437 

>member
-6 ARPTPEKAPVIKP
+6 ARPTPEKPPVIKP
-19 ENIVLPTPLSI
+19 ENIVLSTPLSI
-30 PPPEGKPWWIVV
+30 PPPEGKPWWLIV
-42 VGVVVIGLL
+42 VGVVVVGLL
-51 GGMIA
+51 GGMVA
-56 MTFASGS
+56 MVFASGS
-63 HVFGGVGAIF
+63 HVFGGIGSIF
-73 PIFMIG
+73 PLFMMVGI
-79 GMAMMMFGG
+79 MMMMFRGMG
-88 RFGGQQ
+88 GGQQ

-108 MLMLDMLRETAHESA
+108 MLMLDMLRETAQESA

-136 PTMLAS
+136 PNTLAA
-142 AVGSS
+142 AVGSP

-207 YNLPKMISLLVEPWY
+207 YNLPKMVSLLVEPWY
-222 SLIGGREQVLG
+222 ALVGEREQVLG
-233 LMRAIVC
+233 LMRAIIC

-250 VQMVVVSSDLEQWDW
+250 VQMIVVSSDLDQWDW

-274 PRRQDA
+274 SRRHDA
-280 AGNARMVYSSVREFA
+280 AGNARMVYTSVREFA

-326 IADVTDPQWEFVKS
+326 IADVDDPQWEYVIS
-340 AEGIDGVTF
+340 AEGVDGVTF
-349 FDLTGASM
+349 FDLTGSSM
-357 WAAVPERTLQF
+357 WTDIPERKLQF
-368 DDLGVIE
+368 DKTGVIE

-381 DTWMVIDEKPW
+381 DTWMVIDDKAW
-392 FFALTDHISIAEAE
+392 FFALTDQVSIAEAE
-406 EFAQKLAR
+406 EFAQKLAQ

-433 RDIMAY
+433 RDILSY

-445 ADIDFGSLWGSRT
+445 GNIDFDSLWASRT

-518 LGHPPQELQ
+518 LSHPPEELQ

-586 DAKEYNSVRSRMRAR
+586 DAKEYNSVRARMRAR
-601 GQDMP
+601 GQDMA

-698 RRSLEDIVRFQAEFL
+698 RKSLEDIIRFQAEFL
-713 WRDYISRGITID
+713 WRDYFQPGVSID

-734 SIDYVRPQL
+734 SIDYIRPQL
-743 FTNLFTPLEVSVG
+743 FTNSFTPLEVSVG
-756 GPDLEPVHSNGEVL
+756 GPDIEPVVAQPNGEVL
-770 EAADAEAE
+770 ESDDIEGGEDE
-778 DEEEGIRTPKVGT
+778 DEEGVRTPKVGT

-798 KIDFEPYR
+798 KIKFEPYR
-806 LWQPPLSEPVAI
+806 LWQPPLTQPVAI
-818 DELVNRFIGHQW
+818 DDLVNRFLGRPWHKE
-830 QQDYGTARD
+830 YGSACN
-839 LVFPLGIIDR
+839 LVFPIGIIDR
-849 PFKHDQPPWTVDTS
+849 PYKHDQPPWTVDTS

-891 LTHTPEQVQFYC
+891 LTHTPQQVQFYC
-903 LAYSGTALTT
+903 LAYSSTALTT
-913 VARLPHVGE
+913 VSRIPHVGE

-949 FLEYRIASMDV
+949 FLECGIASMEM

-967 GEAGPVPNDGFG
+967 GEAGPVPDDGFG

-1002 NLIINQ
+1002 NVIINQ
-1008 GPSFGVHVVVSADRE
+1008 GPSFGVHVVVTADRE

-1036 RVELRLAAVEDAKL
+1036 RIELRLAAVEDAKL
-1050 VRSRFAKEVP
+1050 VRSRFAKDVP

-1075 DADPQAGLHTL
+1075 DSDPQAGLHTL

-1092 GSTPTNVFASDSIV
+1092 GSTPDNVFECDSV
-1106 DAVSRL
+1106 VAAVSRL
-1112 ASGQAPPIRRL
+1112 TSAQAPPVRRL
-1123 PARFGVEQVRELAAR
+1123 PARFGVEQVRELASR
-1138 DTRQGVGAGGIVWAI
+1138 DTRQGVGAGGIAWAI

-1163 NFAENAHLVVTGRRE
+1163 NFAENSHLMVTGRRE

-1192 GRLYAPGTSSA
+1192 GRLYAPGASSA
-1203 LAATGRAALCPGV
+1203 PPPAPGRPSAQVWLVDPRRQLLTALGSDYVERFAYNLDGVVAMMGELAAALAGREPPPGLSAEELLSRSWWSGPEIFLIVDDIQQLPPGFDSPLHKAVPFVNRAADVGLHVIVTRTFGGWSSAGSDPMLRALHQANAPLLVMDADPDEGFIRGKVKGGPLPRGRGLLMAEDTGV
-1216 AGRPAPSAADR
+1216 FVQVAATE
-1227 AGLRV
+1227 V
-1232 RREVRLQPRRRA
+1232 RR
-1244 GDDERHV
+1244 
-1251 RPSGQP
+1251 
-1257 RTTARL
+1257 
-1263 VGGGAAVALLVERSG
+1263 
-1278 DLPDRRR
+1278 
-1285 HTADAGRFRFAA
+1285 
-1297 AQGRR
+1297 
-1302 LGDPGRRCRPARDC
+1302 
-1316 HPHVRRLV
+1316 
-1324 VRGQRPDAAGTAP
+1324 
-1337 GERATTGDG
+1337 
-1346 RRPRRGLHPR
+1346 
-1356 QDEGWPAAPWSRPAD
+1356 
-1371 GRGHRCVRPGGG
+1371 
-1383 HRAPQVEA
+1383 
-1391 APPRWGWLACQP
+1391 
-1403 QRSGNFLSANVFD
+1403 
-1416 GKLISG
+1416 
-1422 VQSGGSSKSGICLSH
+1422 
-1437 SATTMVSSIRAR
+1437 

>member
-6 ARPTPEKAPVIKP
+6 ARPTPEKPPVIKP
-19 ENIVLPTPLSI
+19 ENIVLSTPLSI
-30 PPPEGKPWWIVV
+30 PPPEGKPWWLIV
-42 VGVVVIGLL
+42 VGVVVVGLL
-51 GGMIA
+51 GGMVA
-56 MTFASGS
+56 MVFASGS
-63 HVFGGVGAIF
+63 HVFGGIGSIF
-73 PIFMIG
+73 PLFMMVGI
-79 GMAMMMFGG
+79 MMMMFRGMG
-88 RFGGQQ
+88 GGQQ

-108 MLMLDMLRETAHESA
+108 MLMLDMLRETAQESA

-136 PTMLAS
+136 PNTLAA
-142 AVGSS
+142 AVGSP

-207 YNLPKMISLLVEPWY
+207 YNLPKMVSLLVEPWY
-222 SLIGGREQVLG
+222 ALVGEREQVLG
-233 LMRAIVC
+233 LMRAIIC

-250 VQMVVVSSDLEQWDW
+250 VQMIVVSSDLDQWDW

-274 PRRQDA
+274 SRRHDA
-280 AGNARMVYSSVREFA
+280 AGNARMVYTSVREFA

-326 IADVTDPQWEFVKS
+326 IADVDDPQWEYVIS
-340 AEGIDGVTF
+340 AEGVDGVTF
-349 FDLTGASM
+349 FDLTGSSM
-357 WAAVPERTLQF
+357 WTDIPERKLQF
-368 DDLGVIE
+368 DKTGVIE

-381 DTWMVIDEKPW
+381 DTWMVIDDKAW
-392 FFALTDHISIAEAE
+392 FFALTDQVSIAEAE
-406 EFAQKLAR
+406 EFAQKLAQ

-433 RDIMAY
+433 RDILSY

-445 ADIDFGSLWGSRT
+445 GNIDFDSLWASRT

-518 LGHPPQELQ
+518 LSHPPEELQ

-586 DAKEYNSVRSRMRAR
+586 DAKEYNSVRARMRAR
-601 GQDMP
+601 GQDMA

-698 RRSLEDIVRFQAEFL
+698 RKSLEDIIRFQAEFL
-713 WRDYISRGITID
+713 WRDYFQPGVSID

-734 SIDYVRPQL
+734 SIDYIRPQL
-743 FTNLFTPLEVSVG
+743 FTNSFTPLEVSVG
-756 GPDLEPVHSNGEVL
+756 GPDIEPVVAQPNGEVL
-770 EAADAEAE
+770 ESDDIEGGEDE
-778 DEEEGIRTPKVGT
+778 DEEGVRTPKVGT

-798 KIDFEPYR
+798 KIKFEPYR
-806 LWQPPLSEPVAI
+806 LWQPPLTQPVAI
-818 DELVNRFIGHQW
+818 DDLVNRFLGRPWHKE
-830 QQDYGTARD
+830 YGSACN
-839 LVFPLGIIDR
+839 LVFPIGIIDR
-849 PFKHDQPPWTVDTS
+849 PYKHDQPPWTVDTS

-891 LTHTPEQVQFYC
+891 LTHTPQQVQFYS
-903 LAYSGTALTT
+903 LAYSSTALTT
-913 VARLPHVGE
+913 VSRIPHVGE

-949 FLEYRIASMDV
+949 FLECGIASMEM

-967 GEAGPVPNDGFG
+967 GEAGPVPDDGFG

-1002 NLIINQ
+1002 NVIINQ
-1008 GPSFGVHVVVSADRE
+1008 GPSFGVHVVVTADRE

-1036 RVELRLAAVEDAKL
+1036 RIELRLAAVEDAKL
-1050 VRSRFAKEVP
+1050 VRSRFAKDVP

-1075 DADPQAGLHTL
+1075 DSDPQAGLHTL

-1092 GSTPTNVFASDSIV
+1092 GSTPDNVFECDSV
-1106 DAVSRL
+1106 VAAVSRL
-1112 ASGQAPPIRRL
+1112 TSAQAPPVRRL
-1123 PARFGVEQVRELAAR
+1123 PARFGVEQVRELASR
-1138 DTRQGVGAGGIVWAI
+1138 DTRQGVGAGGIAWAI

-1163 NFAENAHLVVTGRRE
+1163 NFAENSHLMVTGRRE

-1192 GRLYAPGTSSA
+1192 GRLYAPGASSA
-1203 LAATGRAALCPGV
+1203 PPPAPGRPSAQVWLVDPRRQLLTALGSDYVERFAYNLDGVVAMMGELAAALAGREPPPGLSAEELLSRSWWSGPEIFLIVDDIQQLPPGFDSPLHKAVPFVNRAADVGLHVIVTRTFGGWSSAGSDPMLRALHQANAPLLVMDADPDEGFIRGKMKGGPLPRGRGLLMAEDTGV
-1216 AGRPAPSAADR
+1216 FVQVAATE
-1227 AGLRV
+1227 V
-1232 RREVRLQPRRRA
+1232 RR
-1244 GDDERHV
+1244 
-1251 RPSGQP
+1251 
-1257 RTTARL
+1257 
-1263 VGGGAAVALLVERSG
+1263 
-1278 DLPDRRR
+1278 
-1285 HTADAGRFRFAA
+1285 
-1297 AQGRR
+1297 
-1302 LGDPGRRCRPARDC
+1302 
-1316 HPHVRRLV
+1316 
-1324 VRGQRPDAAGTAP
+1324 
-1337 GERATTGDG
+1337 
-1346 RRPRRGLHPR
+1346 
-1356 QDEGWPAAPWSRPAD
+1356 
-1371 GRGHRCVRPGGG
+1371 
-1383 HRAPQVEA
+1383 
-1391 APPRWGWLACQP
+1391 
-1403 QRSGNFLSANVFD
+1403 
-1416 GKLISG
+1416 
-1422 VQSGGSSKSGICLSH
+1422 
-1437 SATTMVSSIRAR
+1437 

>member
-6 ARPTPEKAPVIKP
+6 ARPTPEKPPVIKP
-19 ENIVLPTPLSI
+19 ENIVLSTPLSI
-30 PPPEGKPWWIVV
+30 PPPEGKPWWLIV
-42 VGVVVIGLL
+42 VGVVVVGLL
-51 GGMIA
+51 GGMVA
-56 MTFASGS
+56 MVFASGS
-63 HVFGGVGAIF
+63 HVFGGIGSIF
-73 PIFMIG
+73 PLFMMVGI
-79 GMAMMMFGG
+79 MMMMFRGMG
-88 RFGGQQ
+88 GGQQ

-108 MLMLDMLRETAHESA
+108 MLMLDMLRETAQESA

-136 PTMLAS
+136 PNTLAA
-142 AVGSS
+142 AVGSP

-207 YNLPKMISLLVEPWY
+207 YNLPKMVSLLVEPWY
-222 SLIGGREQVLG
+222 ALVGERERVLG
-233 LMRAIVC
+233 LMRAIIC

-250 VQMVVVSSDLEQWDW
+250 VQMIVVSSDLDQWDW

-274 PRRQDA
+274 SRRHDA
-280 AGNARMVYSSVREFA
+280 AGNARMVYTSVREFA

-326 IADVTDPQWEFVKS
+326 IADVDDPQWEYVIS
-340 AEGIDGVTF
+340 AEGVDGVTF
-349 FDLTGASM
+349 FDLTGSSM
-357 WAAVPERTLQF
+357 WTDIPERKLQF
-368 DDLGVIE
+368 DKTGVIE

-381 DTWMVIDEKPW
+381 DTWMVIDDKAW
-392 FFALTDHISIAEAE
+392 FFALTDQVSIAEAE
-406 EFAQKLAR
+406 EFAQKLAQ

-433 RDIMAY
+433 RDILSY

-445 ADIDFGSLWGSRT
+445 GNIDFDSLWASRT

-518 LGHPPQELQ
+518 LSHPPEELQ

-586 DAKEYNSVRSRMRAR
+586 DAKEYNSVRARMRAR
-601 GQDMP
+601 GQDMA

-698 RRSLEDIVRFQAEFL
+698 RKSLEDIIRFQAEFL
-713 WRDYISRGITID
+713 WRDYFQPGVSID

-734 SIDYVRPQL
+734 SIDYIRPQL
-743 FTNLFTPLEVSVG
+743 FTNSFTPLEVSVG
-756 GPDLEPVHSNGEVL
+756 GPDIEPVVAQPNGEVL
-770 EAADAEAE
+770 ESDDIEGGEDE
-778 DEEEGIRTPKVGT
+778 DEEGVRTPKVGT

-798 KIDFEPYR
+798 KIKFEPYR
-806 LWQPPLSEPVAI
+806 LWQPPLTQPVAI
-818 DELVNRFIGHQW
+818 DDLVNRFLGRPWHKE
-830 QQDYGTARD
+830 YGSACN
-839 LVFPLGIIDR
+839 LVFPIGIIDR
-849 PFKHDQPPWTVDTS
+849 PYKHDQPPWTVDTS

-891 LTHTPEQVQFYC
+891 LTHTPQQVQFYC
-903 LAYSGTALTT
+903 LAYSSTALTT
-913 VARLPHVGE
+913 VSRIPHVGE

-949 FLEYRIASMDV
+949 FLECGIASMEM

-967 GEAGPVPNDGFG
+967 GEAGPVPDDGFG

-1002 NLIINQ
+1002 NVIINQ
-1008 GPSFGVHVVVSADRE
+1008 GPSFGVHVVVTADRE

-1036 RVELRLAAVEDAKL
+1036 RIELRLAAVEDAKL
-1050 VRSRFAKEVP
+1050 VRSRFAKDVP

-1075 DADPQAGLHTL
+1075 DSDPQAGLHTL

-1092 GSTPTNVFASDSIV
+1092 GSTPDNVFECDSV
-1106 DAVSRL
+1106 VAAVSRL
-1112 ASGQAPPIRRL
+1112 TSAQAPPVRRL
-1123 PARFGVEQVRELAAR
+1123 PARFGVEQVRELASR
-1138 DTRQGVGAGGIVWAI
+1138 DTRQGVGAGGIAWAI

-1163 NFAENAHLVVTGRRE
+1163 NFAENLHLMVTGRRE

-1192 GRLYAPGTSSA
+1192 GRLYAPGASSA
-1203 LAATGRAALCPGV
+1203 PPPAPGRPSAQVWLVDPRRQLLTALGSDYVERFAYNLDGVVAMMGELAAALAGREPPPGLSAEELLSRSWWSGPEIFLIVDDIQQLPPGFDSPLHKAVPFVNRAADVGLHVIVTRTFGGWSSAGSDPMLRALHQANAPLLVMDADPDEGFIRGKMKGGPLPRGRGLLMAEDTGV
-1216 AGRPAPSAADR
+1216 FVQVAATE
-1227 AGLRV
+1227 V
-1232 RREVRLQPRRRA
+1232 RR
-1244 GDDERHV
+1244 
-1251 RPSGQP
+1251 
-1257 RTTARL
+1257 
-1263 VGGGAAVALLVERSG
+1263 
-1278 DLPDRRR
+1278 
-1285 HTADAGRFRFAA
+1285 
-1297 AQGRR
+1297 
-1302 LGDPGRRCRPARDC
+1302 
-1316 HPHVRRLV
+1316 
-1324 VRGQRPDAAGTAP
+1324 
-1337 GERATTGDG
+1337 
-1346 RRPRRGLHPR
+1346 
-1356 QDEGWPAAPWSRPAD
+1356 
-1371 GRGHRCVRPGGG
+1371 
-1383 HRAPQVEA
+1383 
-1391 APPRWGWLACQP
+1391 
-1403 QRSGNFLSANVFD
+1403 
-1416 GKLISG
+1416 
-1422 VQSGGSSKSGICLSH
+1422 
-1437 SATTMVSSIRAR
+1437 

>member
-6 ARPTPEKAPVIKP
+6 ARPTPEKPPVIKP
-19 ENIVLPTPLSI
+19 ENIVLSTPLSI
-30 PPPEGKPWWIVV
+30 PPPEGKPWWLIV
-42 VGVVVIGLL
+42 VGVVVVGLL
-51 GGMIA
+51 GGMVA
-56 MTFASGS
+56 MVFASGS
-63 HVFGGVGAIF
+63 HVFGGIGSIF
-73 PIFMIG
+73 PLFMMVGI
-79 GMAMMMFGG
+79 MMMMFRGMG
-88 RFGGQQ
+88 GGQQ

-108 MLMLDMLRETAHESA
+108 MLMLDMLRETAQESA

-136 PTMLAS
+136 PNTLAA
-142 AVGSS
+142 AVGSP

-207 YNLPKMISLLVEPWY
+207 YNLPKMVSLLVEPWY
-222 SLIGGREQVLG
+222 ALVGEREQVLG
-233 LMRAIVC
+233 LMRAIIC

-250 VQMVVVSSDLEQWDW
+250 VQMIVVSSDLDQWDW

-274 PRRQDA
+274 SRRHDA
-280 AGNARMVYSSVREFA
+280 AGNARMVYTSVREFA

-326 IADVTDPQWEFVKS
+326 IADVDDPQWEYVIS
-340 AEGIDGVTF
+340 AEGVDGVTF
-349 FDLTGASM
+349 FDLTGSSM
-357 WAAVPERTLQF
+357 WTDIPERKLQF
-368 DDLGVIE
+368 DKTGVIE

-381 DTWMVIDEKPW
+381 DTWMVIDDKAW
-392 FFALTDHISIAEAE
+392 FFALTDQVSIAEAE
-406 EFAQKLAR
+406 EFAQKLAQ

-433 RDIMAY
+433 RDILSY

-445 ADIDFGSLWGSRT
+445 GNIDFDSLWASRT

-518 LGHPPQELQ
+518 LSHPPEELQ

-586 DAKEYNSVRSRMRAR
+586 DAKEYNSVRARMRAR
-601 GQDMP
+601 GQDMA

-698 RRSLEDIVRFQAEFL
+698 RKSLEDIIRFQAEFL
-713 WRDYISRGITID
+713 WRDYFQPGVSID

-734 SIDYVRPQL
+734 SIDYIRPQL
-743 FTNLFTPLEVSVG
+743 FTNSFTPLEVSVG
-756 GPDLEPVHSNGEVL
+756 GPDIEPVVAQPNGEVL
-770 EAADAEAE
+770 ESDDIEGGEDE
-778 DEEEGIRTPKVGT
+778 DEEGVRTPKVGT

-798 KIDFEPYR
+798 KIKFEPYR
-806 LWQPPLSEPVAI
+806 LWQPPLTQPVAI
-818 DELVNRFIGHQW
+818 DDLVNRFLGRPWHKE
-830 QQDYGTARD
+830 YGSACN
-839 LVFPLGIIDR
+839 LVFPIGIIDR
-849 PFKHDQPPWTVDTS
+849 PYKHDQPPWTVDTS

-891 LTHTPEQVQFYC
+891 LTHTPQQVQFYC
-903 LAYSGTALTT
+903 LAYSSTALTT
-913 VARLPHVGE
+913 VSRIPHVGE

-949 FLEYRIASMDV
+949 FLECGIASMEM

-967 GEAGPVPNDGFG
+967 GEAGPVPDDGFG

-1002 NLIINQ
+1002 NVIINQ
-1008 GPSFGVHVVVSADRE
+1008 GPSFGVHVVVTADRE

-1036 RVELRLAAVEDAKL
+1036 RIELRLAAVEDAKL
-1050 VRSRFAKEVP
+1050 VRSRFAKDVP

-1075 DADPQAGLHTL
+1075 DSDPQAGLHTL

-1092 GSTPTNVFASDSIV
+1092 GSTPDNVFECDSV
-1106 DAVSRL
+1106 VAAVSRL
-1112 ASGQAPPIRRL
+1112 TSAQAPPVRRL
-1123 PARFGVEQVRELAAR
+1123 PARFGVEQVRELASR
-1138 DTRQGVGAGGIVWAI
+1138 DTRQGVGAGGIAWAI

-1163 NFAENAHLVVTGRRE
+1163 NFAENSHLMVTGRRE

-1192 GRLYAPGTSSA
+1192 GRLYAPGASSA
-1203 LAATGRAALCPGV
+1203 PPPAPGRPSAQVWLVDPRRQLLTALGSDYVERFAYNLDGVVAMMGELAAALAGREPPPGLSAEELLSRSWWSGPEIFLIVDDIQQLPPGFDSPLHKAVPFVNRAADVGLHVIVTRTFGGWSSAGNDPMLRALHQANAPLLVMDADPDEGFIRGKMKGGPLPRGRGLLMAEDTGV
-1216 AGRPAPSAADR
+1216 FVQVAATE
-1227 AGLRV
+1227 V
-1232 RREVRLQPRRRA
+1232 RR
-1244 GDDERHV
+1244 
-1251 RPSGQP
+1251 
-1257 RTTARL
+1257 
-1263 VGGGAAVALLVERSG
+1263 
-1278 DLPDRRR
+1278 
-1285 HTADAGRFRFAA
+1285 
-1297 AQGRR
+1297 
-1302 LGDPGRRCRPARDC
+1302 
-1316 HPHVRRLV
+1316 
-1324 VRGQRPDAAGTAP
+1324 
-1337 GERATTGDG
+1337 
-1346 RRPRRGLHPR
+1346 
-1356 QDEGWPAAPWSRPAD
+1356 
-1371 GRGHRCVRPGGG
+1371 
-1383 HRAPQVEA
+1383 
-1391 APPRWGWLACQP
+1391 
-1403 QRSGNFLSANVFD
+1403 
-1416 GKLISG
+1416 
-1422 VQSGGSSKSGICLSH
+1422 
-1437 SATTMVSSIRAR
+1437 

>member
-6 ARPTPEKAPVIKP
+6 ARPTPEKPPVIKP
-19 ENIVLPTPLSI
+19 ENIVLSTPLSI
-30 PPPEGKPWWIVV
+30 PPPEGKPWWLIV
-42 VGVVVIGLL
+42 VGVVVVGLL
-51 GGMIA
+51 GGMVA
-56 MTFASGS
+56 MVFASGS
-63 HVFGGVGAIF
+63 HVFGGIGSIF
-73 PIFMIG
+73 PLFMMVGI
-79 GMAMMMFGG
+79 MMMMFRGMG
-88 RFGGQQ
+88 GGQQ

-108 MLMLDMLRETAHESA
+108 MLMLDMLRETAQESA

-136 PTMLAS
+136 PNTLAA
-142 AVGSS
+142 AVGSP

-207 YNLPKMISLLVEPWY
+207 YNLPKMVSLLVEPWY
-222 SLIGGREQVLG
+222 ALVGEREQVLG
-233 LMRAIVC
+233 LMRAIIC

-250 VQMVVVSSDLEQWDW
+250 VQMIVVSSDLDQWDW

-274 PRRQDA
+274 SRRHDA
-280 AGNARMVYSSVREFA
+280 AGNARMVYTSVREFA

-326 IADVTDPQWEFVKS
+326 IADVDDPQWEYVIS
-340 AEGIDGVTF
+340 AEGVDGVTF
-349 FDLTGASM
+349 FDLTGSSM
-357 WAAVPERTLQF
+357 WTDIPERKLQF
-368 DDLGVIE
+368 DKTGVIE

-381 DTWMVIDEKPW
+381 DTWMVIDDKAW
-392 FFALTDHISIAEAE
+392 FFALTDQVSIAEAE
-406 EFAQKLAR
+406 EFAQKLAQ

-433 RDIMAY
+433 RDILSY

-445 ADIDFGSLWGSRT
+445 GNIDFDSLWASRT

-518 LGHPPQELQ
+518 LSHPPEELQ

-586 DAKEYNSVRSRMRAR
+586 DAKEYNSVRARMRAR
-601 GQDMP
+601 GQDMA

-698 RRSLEDIVRFQAEFL
+698 RKSLEDIIRFQAEFL
-713 WRDYISRGITID
+713 WRDYFQPGVSID

-734 SIDYVRPQL
+734 SIDYIRPQL
-743 FTNLFTPLEVSVG
+743 FTNSFTPLEVSVG
-756 GPDLEPVHSNGEVL
+756 GPDIEPVVAQPNGEVL
-770 EAADAEAE
+770 ESDDIEGGEDE
-778 DEEEGIRTPKVGT
+778 DEEGVRTPKVGT

-798 KIDFEPYR
+798 KIKFEPYR
-806 LWQPPLSEPVAI
+806 LWQSPLTQPVAI
-818 DELVNRFIGHQW
+818 DDLVNRFLGRPWHKE
-830 QQDYGTARD
+830 YGSACN
-839 LVFPLGIIDR
+839 LVFPIGIIDR
-849 PFKHDQPPWTVDTS
+849 PYKHDQPPWTVDTS

-891 LTHTPEQVQFYC
+891 LTHTPQQVQFYC
-903 LAYSGTALTT
+903 LAYSSTALTT
-913 VARLPHVGE
+913 VSRIPHVGE

-949 FLEYRIASMDV
+949 FLECGIASMEM

-967 GEAGPVPNDGFG
+967 GEAGPVPDDGFG

-1002 NLIINQ
+1002 NVIINQ
-1008 GPSFGVHVVVSADRE
+1008 GPSFGVHVVVTADRE

-1036 RVELRLAAVEDAKL
+1036 RIELRLAAVEDAKL
-1050 VRSRFAKEVP
+1050 VRSRFAKDVP

-1075 DADPQAGLHTL
+1075 DSDPQAGLHTL

-1092 GSTPTNVFASDSIV
+1092 GSTPDNVFECDSV
-1106 DAVSRL
+1106 VAAVSRL
-1112 ASGQAPPIRRL
+1112 TSAQAPPVRRL
-1123 PARFGVEQVRELAAR
+1123 PARFGVEQVRELASR
-1138 DTRQGVGAGGIVWAI
+1138 DTRQGVGAGGIAWAI

-1163 NFAENAHLVVTGRRE
+1163 NFAENSHLMVTGRRE

-1192 GRLYAPGTSSA
+1192 GRLYAPGASSA
-1203 LAATGRAALCPGV
+1203 PPPAPGRPSAQVWLVDPRRQLLTALGSDYVERFAYNLDGVVAMMGELAAALAGREPPPGLSAEELLSRSWWSGPEIFLIVDDIQQLPPGFDSPLHKAVPFVNRAADVGLHVIVTRTFGGWSSAGSDPMLRALHQANAPLLVMDADPDEGFIRGKMKGGPLPRGRGLLMAEDTGV
-1216 AGRPAPSAADR
+1216 FVQVAATE
-1227 AGLRV
+1227 V
-1232 RREVRLQPRRRA
+1232 RR
-1244 GDDERHV
+1244 
-1251 RPSGQP
+1251 
-1257 RTTARL
+1257 
-1263 VGGGAAVALLVERSG
+1263 
-1278 DLPDRRR
+1278 
-1285 HTADAGRFRFAA
+1285 
-1297 AQGRR
+1297 
-1302 LGDPGRRCRPARDC
+1302 
-1316 HPHVRRLV
+1316 
-1324 VRGQRPDAAGTAP
+1324 
-1337 GERATTGDG
+1337 
-1346 RRPRRGLHPR
+1346 
-1356 QDEGWPAAPWSRPAD
+1356 
-1371 GRGHRCVRPGGG
+1371 
-1383 HRAPQVEA
+1383 
-1391 APPRWGWLACQP
+1391 
-1403 QRSGNFLSANVFD
+1403 
-1416 GKLISG
+1416 
-1422 VQSGGSSKSGICLSH
+1422 
-1437 SATTMVSSIRAR
+1437 

>member
-6 ARPTPEKAPVIKP
+6 ARPTPEKPPVIKP
-19 ENIVLPTPLSI
+19 ENIVLSTPLSI
-30 PPPEGKPWWIVV
+30 PPPEGKPWWLIV
-42 VGVVVIGLL
+42 VGVVVVGLL
-51 GGMIA
+51 GGMVA
-56 MTFASGS
+56 MVFASGS
-63 HVFGGVGAIF
+63 HVFGGIGSIF
-73 PIFMIG
+73 PLFMMVGI
-79 GMAMMMFGG
+79 MMMMFRGMG
-88 RFGGQQ
+88 GGQQ

-108 MLMLDMLRETAHESA
+108 MLMLDMLRETAQESA

-136 PTMLAS
+136 PNTLAA
-142 AVGSS
+142 AVGSP

-207 YNLPKMISLLVEPWY
+207 YNLPKMVSLLVEPWY
-222 SLIGGREQVLG
+222 ALVGEREQVLG
-233 LMRAIVC
+233 LMRAIIC

-250 VQMVVVSSDLEQWDW
+250 VQMIVVSSDLDQWDW

-274 PRRQDA
+274 SRRHDA
-280 AGNARMVYSSVREFA
+280 AGNARMVYTSVREFA

-326 IADVTDPQWEFVKS
+326 IADVDDPQWEYVIS
-340 AEGIDGVTF
+340 AEGVDGVTF
-349 FDLTGASM
+349 FDLTGSSM
-357 WAAVPERTLQF
+357 WTDIPERKLQF
-368 DDLGVIE
+368 DKTGVIE

-381 DTWMVIDEKPW
+381 DTWMVIDDKAW
-392 FFALTDHISIAEAE
+392 FFALTDQVSIAEAE
-406 EFAQKLAR
+406 EFAQKLAQ

-433 RDIMAY
+433 RDILSY

-445 ADIDFGSLWGSRT
+445 GNIDFDSLWASRT

-518 LGHPPQELQ
+518 LSHPPEELQ

-586 DAKEYNSVRSRMRAR
+586 DAKEYNSVRARMRAR
-601 GQDMP
+601 GQDMA

-698 RRSLEDIVRFQAEFL
+698 RKSLEDIIRFQAEFL
-713 WRDYISRGITID
+713 WRDYFQPGVSID

-734 SIDYVRPQL
+734 SIDYIRPQL
-743 FTNLFTPLEVSVG
+743 FTNSFTPLEVSVG
-756 GPDLEPVHSNGEVL
+756 GPDIEPVVAQPNGEVL
-770 EAADAEAE
+770 ESDDIEGGE
-778 DEEEGIRTPKVGT
+778 DEDKEGVRTPKVGT

-798 KIDFEPYR
+798 KIKFEPYR
-806 LWQPPLSEPVAI
+806 LWQPPLTQPVAI
-818 DELVNRFIGHQW
+818 DDLVNRFLGRPWHKE
-830 QQDYGTARD
+830 YGSACN
-839 LVFPLGIIDR
+839 LVFPIGIIDR
-849 PFKHDQPPWTVDTS
+849 PYKHDQPPWTVDTS

-891 LTHTPEQVQFYC
+891 LTHTPQQVQFYC
-903 LAYSGTALTT
+903 LAYSSTALTT
-913 VARLPHVGE
+913 VSRIPHVGE

-949 FLEYRIASMDV
+949 FLECGIASMEM

-967 GEAGPVPNDGFG
+967 GEAGPVPDDGFG

-1002 NLIINQ
+1002 NVIINQ
-1008 GPSFGVHVVVSADRE
+1008 GPSFGVHVVVTADRE

-1036 RVELRLAAVEDAKL
+1036 RIELRLAAVEDAKL
-1050 VRSRFAKEVP
+1050 VRSRFAKDVP

-1075 DADPQAGLHTL
+1075 DSDPQAGLHTL

-1092 GSTPTNVFASDSIV
+1092 GSTPDNVFECDSV
-1106 DAVSRL
+1106 VAAVSRL
-1112 ASGQAPPIRRL
+1112 TSAQAPPVRRL
-1123 PARFGVEQVRELAAR
+1123 PARFGVEQVRELASR
-1138 DTRQGVGAGGIVWAI
+1138 DTRQGVGAGGIAWAI

-1163 NFAENAHLVVTGRRE
+1163 NFAENSHLMVTGRRE

-1192 GRLYAPGTSSA
+1192 GRLYAPGASSA
-1203 LAATGRAALCPGV
+1203 PPPAPGRPSAQVWLVDPRRQLLTALGSDYVERFAYNLDGVVAMMGELAAALAGREPPPGLSAEELLSRSWWSGPEIFLIVDDIQQLPPGFDSPLHKAVPFVNRAADVGLHVIFTRTFGGWSSAGSDPMLRALHQANAPLLVMDADPDEGFIRGKMKGGPLPRGRGLLMAEDTGV
-1216 AGRPAPSAADR
+1216 FVQVAATE
-1227 AGLRV
+1227 V
-1232 RREVRLQPRRRA
+1232 RR
-1244 GDDERHV
+1244 
-1251 RPSGQP
+1251 
-1257 RTTARL
+1257 
-1263 VGGGAAVALLVERSG
+1263 
-1278 DLPDRRR
+1278 
-1285 HTADAGRFRFAA
+1285 
-1297 AQGRR
+1297 
-1302 LGDPGRRCRPARDC
+1302 
-1316 HPHVRRLV
+1316 
-1324 VRGQRPDAAGTAP
+1324 
-1337 GERATTGDG
+1337 
-1346 RRPRRGLHPR
+1346 
-1356 QDEGWPAAPWSRPAD
+1356 
-1371 GRGHRCVRPGGG
+1371 
-1383 HRAPQVEA
+1383 
-1391 APPRWGWLACQP
+1391 
-1403 QRSGNFLSANVFD
+1403 
-1416 GKLISG
+1416 
-1422 VQSGGSSKSGICLSH
+1422 
-1437 SATTMVSSIRAR
+1437 

>member
-6 ARPTPEKAPVIKP
+6 ARPTPEKPPVIKP
-19 ENIVLPTPLSI
+19 ENIVLSTPLSI
-30 PPPEGKPWWIVV
+30 PPPEGKPWWLIV
-42 VGVVVIGLL
+42 VGVVVVGLL
-51 GGMIA
+51 GGMVA
-56 MTFASGS
+56 MVFASGS
-63 HVFGGVGAIF
+63 HVFGGIGSIF
-73 PIFMIG
+73 PLFMMVGI
-79 GMAMMMFGG
+79 MMMMFRGMG
-88 RFGGQQ
+88 GGQQ

-108 MLMLDMLRETAHESA
+108 MLMLDMLRETAQESA

-136 PTMLAS
+136 PNTLAA
-142 AVGSS
+142 AVGSP

-207 YNLPKMISLLVEPWY
+207 YNLPKMVSLLVEPWY
-222 SLIGGREQVLG
+222 ALVGEREQVLG
-233 LMRAIVC
+233 LMRAIIC

-250 VQMVVVSSDLEQWDW
+250 VQMIVVSSDLDQWDW

-274 PRRQDA
+274 SRRHDA
-280 AGNARMVYSSVREFA
+280 AGNARMVYTSVREFA

-326 IADVTDPQWEFVKS
+326 IADVDDPQWEYVIS
-340 AEGIDGVTF
+340 AEGVDGVTF
-349 FDLTGASM
+349 FDLTGSSM
-357 WAAVPERTLQF
+357 WTDIPERKLQF
-368 DDLGVIE
+368 DKTGVIE

-381 DTWMVIDEKPW
+381 DTWMVIDDKAW
-392 FFALTDHISIAEAE
+392 FFALTDQVSIAEAE
-406 EFAQKLAR
+406 EFAQKLAQ

-433 RDIMAY
+433 RDILSY

-445 ADIDFGSLWGSRT
+445 GNIDFDSLWASRT

-518 LGHPPQELQ
+518 LSHPPEELQ

-586 DAKEYNSVRSRMRAR
+586 DAKEYNSVRARMRAR
-601 GQDMP
+601 GQDMA

-698 RRSLEDIVRFQAEFL
+698 RKSLEDIIRFQAEFL
-713 WRDYISRGITID
+713 WRDYFQPGVSID

-734 SIDYVRPQL
+734 SIDYIRPQL
-743 FTNLFTPLEVSVG
+743 FTNSFTPLEVSVG
-756 GPDLEPVHSNGEVL
+756 GPDIEPVVAQPNGEVL
-770 EAADAEAE
+770 ESDDIEGGEDE
-778 DEEEGIRTPKVGT
+778 DEEGVRTPKVGT

-798 KIDFEPYR
+798 KIKFEPYR
-806 LWQPPLSEPVAI
+806 LWQPPLTQPVAI
-818 DELVNRFIGHQW
+818 DDLVNRFLGRPWHKE
-830 QQDYGTARD
+830 YGSACN
-839 LVFPLGIIDR
+839 LVFPIGIIDR
-849 PFKHDQPPWTVDTS
+849 PYKHDQPPWTVDTS

-891 LTHTPEQVQFYC
+891 LTHTPQQVQFYC
-903 LAYSGTALTT
+903 LAYSSTALTT
-913 VARLPHVGE
+913 VSRIPHVGE

-949 FLEYRIASMDV
+949 FLECGIASMAM

-967 GEAGPVPNDGFG
+967 GEAGPVPDDGFG

-1002 NLIINQ
+1002 NVIINQ
-1008 GPSFGVHVVVSADRE
+1008 GPSFGVHVVVTADRE

-1036 RVELRLAAVEDAKL
+1036 RIELRLAAVEDAKL
-1050 VRSRFAKEVP
+1050 VRSRFAKDVP

-1075 DADPQAGLHTL
+1075 DSDPQAGLHTL

-1092 GSTPTNVFASDSIV
+1092 GSTPDNVFECDSV
-1106 DAVSRL
+1106 VAAVSRL
-1112 ASGQAPPIRRL
+1112 TSAQAPPVRRL
-1123 PARFGVEQVRELAAR
+1123 PARFGVEQVRELASR
-1138 DTRQGVGAGGIVWAI
+1138 DTRQGVGAGGIAWAI

-1163 NFAENAHLVVTGRRE
+1163 NFAENSHLMVTGRRE

-1192 GRLYAPGTSSA
+1192 GRLYAPGASSA
-1203 LAATGRAALCPGV
+1203 PPPAPGRPSAQVWLVDPRRQLLTALGSDYVERFAYNLDGVVAMMGELAAALAGREPPPGLSAEELLSRSWWSGPEIFLIVDDIQQLPPGFDSPLHKAVPFVNRAADVGLHVIFTRTFGGWSSAGSDPMLRALHQANAPLLVMDADPDEGFIRGKMKGGPLPRGRGLLMAEDTGV
-1216 AGRPAPSAADR
+1216 FVQVAATE
-1227 AGLRV
+1227 V
-1232 RREVRLQPRRRA
+1232 RR
-1244 GDDERHV
+1244 
-1251 RPSGQP
+1251 
-1257 RTTARL
+1257 
-1263 VGGGAAVALLVERSG
+1263 
-1278 DLPDRRR
+1278 
-1285 HTADAGRFRFAA
+1285 
-1297 AQGRR
+1297 
-1302 LGDPGRRCRPARDC
+1302 
-1316 HPHVRRLV
+1316 
-1324 VRGQRPDAAGTAP
+1324 
-1337 GERATTGDG
+1337 
-1346 RRPRRGLHPR
+1346 
-1356 QDEGWPAAPWSRPAD
+1356 
-1371 GRGHRCVRPGGG
+1371 
-1383 HRAPQVEA
+1383 
-1391 APPRWGWLACQP
+1391 
-1403 QRSGNFLSANVFD
+1403 
-1416 GKLISG
+1416 
-1422 VQSGGSSKSGICLSH
+1422 
-1437 SATTMVSSIRAR
+1437 

>member
-6 ARPTPEKAPVIKP
+6 ARPTPEKPPVIKP
-19 ENIVLPTPLSI
+19 ENIVLSTPLSI
-30 PPPEGKPWWIVV
+30 PPPEGKPWWLIV
-42 VGVVVIGLL
+42 VGVVVVGLL
-51 GGMIA
+51 GGMVA
-56 MTFASGS
+56 MVFTSGS
-63 HVFGGVGAIF
+63 HVFGGIGSIF
-73 PIFMIG
+73 PLFMMVGI
-79 GMAMMMFGG
+79 MMMMFRGMG
-88 RFGGQQ
+88 GGQQ

-108 MLMLDMLRETAHESA
+108 MLMLDMLRETAQESA

-136 PTMLAS
+136 PNTLAA
-142 AVGSS
+142 AVGSP

-207 YNLPKMISLLVEPWY
+207 YNLPKMVSLLVEPWY
-222 SLIGGREQVLG
+222 ALVGEREQVLG
-233 LMRAIVC
+233 LMRAIIC

-250 VQMVVVSSDLEQWDW
+250 VQMIVVSSDLDQWDW

-274 PRRQDA
+274 SRRHDA
-280 AGNARMVYSSVREFA
+280 AGNARMVYTSVREFA

-326 IADVTDPQWEFVKS
+326 IADVDDPQWEYVIS
-340 AEGIDGVTF
+340 AEGVDGVTF
-349 FDLTGASM
+349 FDLTGSSM
-357 WAAVPERTLQF
+357 WTDIPERKLQF
-368 DDLGVIE
+368 DKTGVIE

-381 DTWMVIDEKPW
+381 DTWMVIDDKAW
-392 FFALTDHISIAEAE
+392 FFALTDQVSIAEAE
-406 EFAQKLAR
+406 EFAQKLAQ

-433 RDIMAY
+433 RDILSY

-445 ADIDFGSLWGSRT
+445 GNIDFDSLWASRT

-518 LGHPPQELQ
+518 LSHPPEELQ

-586 DAKEYNSVRSRMRAR
+586 DAKEYNSVRARMRAR
-601 GQDMP
+601 GQDMA

-698 RRSLEDIVRFQAEFL
+698 RKSLEDIIRFQAEFL
-713 WRDYISRGITID
+713 WRDYFQPGVSID

-734 SIDYVRPQL
+734 SIDYIRPQL
-743 FTNLFTPLEVSVG
+743 FTNSFTPLEVSVG
-756 GPDLEPVHSNGEVL
+756 GPDIEPVVAQPNGEVL
-770 EAADAEAE
+770 ESDDIEGGEDE
-778 DEEEGIRTPKVGT
+778 DEEGVRTPKVGT

-798 KIDFEPYR
+798 KIKFEPYR
-806 LWQPPLSEPVAI
+806 LWQPPLTQPVAI
-818 DELVNRFIGHQW
+818 DDLVNRFLGRPWHKE
-830 QQDYGTARD
+830 YGSACN
-839 LVFPLGIIDR
+839 LVFPIGIIDR
-849 PFKHDQPPWTVDTS
+849 PYKHDQPPWTVDTS

-891 LTHTPEQVQFYC
+891 LTHTPQQVQFYC
-903 LAYSGTALTT
+903 LAYSSTALTT
-913 VARLPHVGE
+913 VSRIPHVGE

-949 FLEYRIASMDV
+949 FLECGIASMEM

-967 GEAGPVPNDGFG
+967 GEAGPVPDDGFG

-1002 NLIINQ
+1002 NVIINQ
-1008 GPSFGVHVVVSADRE
+1008 GPSFGVHVVVTADRE

-1036 RVELRLAAVEDAKL
+1036 RIELRLAAVEDAKL
-1050 VRSRFAKEVP
+1050 VRSRFAKDVP

-1075 DADPQAGLHTL
+1075 DSDPQAGLHTL

-1092 GSTPTNVFASDSIV
+1092 GSTPDNVFECDSV
-1106 DAVSRL
+1106 VAAVSRL
-1112 ASGQAPPIRRL
+1112 TSAQAPPVRRL
-1123 PARFGVEQVRELAAR
+1123 PARFGVEQVRELASR
-1138 DTRQGVGAGGIVWAI
+1138 DTRQGVGAGGIAWAI

-1163 NFAENAHLVVTGRRE
+1163 NFAENSHLMVTGRRE

-1192 GRLYAPGTSSA
+1192 GRLYAPGASSA
-1203 LAATGRAALCPGV
+1203 PPPAPGRPSAQVWLVDPRRQLLTALGSDYVERFAYNLDGVVAMMGELAAALAGREPPPGLSAEELLSRSWWSGPEIFLIVDDIQQLPPGFDSPLHKAVPFVNRAADVGLHVIFTRTFGGWSSAGSDPMLRALHQANAPLLVMDADPDEGFIRGKMKGGPLPRGRGLLMAEDTGV
-1216 AGRPAPSAADR
+1216 FVQVAATE
-1227 AGLRV
+1227 V
-1232 RREVRLQPRRRA
+1232 RR
-1244 GDDERHV
+1244 
-1251 RPSGQP
+1251 
-1257 RTTARL
+1257 
-1263 VGGGAAVALLVERSG
+1263 
-1278 DLPDRRR
+1278 
-1285 HTADAGRFRFAA
+1285 
-1297 AQGRR
+1297 
-1302 LGDPGRRCRPARDC
+1302 
-1316 HPHVRRLV
+1316 
-1324 VRGQRPDAAGTAP
+1324 
-1337 GERATTGDG
+1337 
-1346 RRPRRGLHPR
+1346 
-1356 QDEGWPAAPWSRPAD
+1356 
-1371 GRGHRCVRPGGG
+1371 
-1383 HRAPQVEA
+1383 
-1391 APPRWGWLACQP
+1391 
-1403 QRSGNFLSANVFD
+1403 
-1416 GKLISG
+1416 
-1422 VQSGGSSKSGICLSH
+1422 
-1437 SATTMVSSIRAR
+1437 

>member
-6 ARPTPEKAPVIKP
+6 ARPTPEKPPVIKP
-19 ENIVLPTPLSI
+19 ENIVLSTPLSI
-30 PPPEGKPWWIVV
+30 PPPEGKPWWLIV
-42 VGVVVIGLL
+42 VGVVVVGLL
-51 GGMIA
+51 GGMVA
-56 MTFASGS
+56 MVFASGS
-63 HVFGGVGAIF
+63 HVFGGIGSIF
-73 PIFMIG
+73 PLFMMVGI
-79 GMAMMMFGG
+79 MMMMFRGMG
-88 RFGGQQ
+88 GGQQ

-108 MLMLDMLRETAHESA
+108 MLMLDMLRETAQESA

-136 PTMLAS
+136 PNTLAA
-142 AVGSS
+142 AVGSP

-207 YNLPKMISLLVEPWY
+207 YNLPKMVSLLVEPWY
-222 SLIGGREQVLG
+222 ALVGEREQVLG
-233 LMRAIVC
+233 LMRAIIC

-250 VQMVVVSSDLEQWDW
+250 VQMIVVSSDLDQWDW

-274 PRRQDA
+274 SRRHDA
-280 AGNARMVYSSVREFA
+280 AGNARMVYTSVREFA

-326 IADVTDPQWEFVKS
+326 IADVDDPQWEYVIS
-340 AEGIDGVTF
+340 AEGVDGVTF
-349 FDLTGASM
+349 FDLTGSSM
-357 WAAVPERTLQF
+357 WTDIPERKLQF
-368 DDLGVIE
+368 DKTGVIE

-381 DTWMVIDEKPW
+381 DTWMVIDDKAW
-392 FFALTDHISIAEAE
+392 FFALTDQVSIAEAE
-406 EFAQKLAR
+406 EFAQKLAQ

-433 RDIMAY
+433 RDILSY

-445 ADIDFGSLWGSRT
+445 GNIDFDSLWASRT

-518 LGHPPQELQ
+518 LSHPPEELQ

-586 DAKEYNSVRSRMRAR
+586 DAKEYNSVRARMRAR
-601 GQDMP
+601 GQDMA

-698 RRSLEDIVRFQAEFL
+698 RKSLEDIIRFQAEFL
-713 WRDYISRGITID
+713 WRDYFQPGVSID

-734 SIDYVRPQL
+734 SIDYIRPQL
-743 FTNLFTPLEVSVG
+743 FTNSFTPLEVSVG
-756 GPDLEPVHSNGEVL
+756 GPDIEPVVAQPNGEVL
-770 EAADAEAE
+770 ESDDIEGGEDE
-778 DEEEGIRTPKVGT
+778 DEEGVRTPKVGT

-798 KIDFEPYR
+798 KIKFEPYR
-806 LWQPPLSEPVAI
+806 LWQPPLTQPVAI
-818 DELVNRFIGHQW
+818 DDLVNRFLGRPWHKE
-830 QQDYGTARD
+830 YGSACN
-839 LVFPLGIIDR
+839 LVFPIGIIDR
-849 PFKHDQPPWTVDTS
+849 PYKHDQPPWTVDTS

-891 LTHTPEQVQFYC
+891 LTHTPQQVQFYC
-903 LAYSGTALTT
+903 LAYSSTALTT
-913 VARLPHVGE
+913 VSRIPHVGE

-949 FLEYRIASMDV
+949 FLECGIASMEM

-967 GEAGPVPNDGFG
+967 GEAGPVPDDGFG

-1002 NLIINQ
+1002 NVIINQ
-1008 GPSFGVHVVVSADRE
+1008 GPSFGVHVVVTADRE

-1036 RVELRLAAVEDAKL
+1036 RIELRLAAVEDAKL
-1050 VRSRFAKEVP
+1050 VRSRFAKDVP

-1075 DADPQAGLHTL
+1075 DSDPQAGLHTL

-1092 GSTPTNVFASDSIV
+1092 GSTPDNVFECDSV
-1106 DAVSRL
+1106 VAAVSRL
-1112 ASGQAPPIRRL
+1112 TSAQAPPVRRL
-1123 PARFGVEQVRELAAR
+1123 PARFGVEQVRELASR
-1138 DTRQGVGAGGIVWAI
+1138 DTRQGVGAGGIAWAI

-1163 NFAENAHLVVTGRRE
+1163 NFAENSHLMVTGRRE

-1192 GRLYAPGTSSA
+1192 GRLYAPGASSA
-1203 LAATGRAALCPGV
+1203 PPPAPGRPSAQVWLVDPRRQLLTALDSDYVERFAYNLDGVVAMMGELAAALAGREPPPGLSAEELLSRSWWSGPEIFLIVDDIQQLPPGFDSPLHKAVPFVNRAADVGLHVIVTRTFGGWSSAGSDPMLRALHQANAPLLVMDADPDEGFIRGKMKGGPLPRGRGLLMAEDTGV
-1216 AGRPAPSAADR
+1216 FVQVAATE
-1227 AGLRV
+1227 V
-1232 RREVRLQPRRRA
+1232 RR
-1244 GDDERHV
+1244 
-1251 RPSGQP
+1251 
-1257 RTTARL
+1257 
-1263 VGGGAAVALLVERSG
+1263 
-1278 DLPDRRR
+1278 
-1285 HTADAGRFRFAA
+1285 
-1297 AQGRR
+1297 
-1302 LGDPGRRCRPARDC
+1302 
-1316 HPHVRRLV
+1316 
-1324 VRGQRPDAAGTAP
+1324 
-1337 GERATTGDG
+1337 
-1346 RRPRRGLHPR
+1346 
-1356 QDEGWPAAPWSRPAD
+1356 
-1371 GRGHRCVRPGGG
+1371 
-1383 HRAPQVEA
+1383 
-1391 APPRWGWLACQP
+1391 
-1403 QRSGNFLSANVFD
+1403 
-1416 GKLISG
+1416 
-1422 VQSGGSSKSGICLSH
+1422 
-1437 SATTMVSSIRAR
+1437 

>member
-6 ARPTPEKAPVIKP
+6 ARPTPEKPPVIKP
-19 ENIVLPTPLSI
+19 ENIVLSTPLSI
-30 PPPEGKPWWIVV
+30 PPPEGKPWWLIV
-42 VGVVVIGLL
+42 VGVVVVGLL
-51 GGMIA
+51 GGMVA
-56 MTFASGS
+56 MVFASGS
-63 HVFGGVGAIF
+63 HVFGGIGSIF
-73 PIFMIG
+73 PLFMMVGI
-79 GMAMMMFGG
+79 MMMMFRGMG
-88 RFGGQQ
+88 GGQQ

-108 MLMLDMLRETAHESA
+108 MLMLDMLRETAQESA

-136 PTMLAS
+136 PNTLAA
-142 AVGSS
+142 AVGSP

-207 YNLPKMISLLVEPWY
+207 YNLPKMVSLLVEPWY
-222 SLIGGREQVLG
+222 ALVGEREQVLG
-233 LMRAIVC
+233 LMRAIIC

-250 VQMVVVSSDLEQWDW
+250 VQMIVVSSDLDQWDW

-274 PRRQDA
+274 SRRHDA
-280 AGNARMVYSSVREFA
+280 AGNARMVYTSVREFA

-326 IADVTDPQWEFVKS
+326 IADVDDPQWEYVIS
-340 AEGIDGVTF
+340 AEGVDGVTF
-349 FDLTGASM
+349 FDLTGSSM
-357 WAAVPERTLQF
+357 WTDIPERKLQF
-368 DDLGVIE
+368 DKTGVIE

-381 DTWMVIDEKPW
+381 DTWMVIDDKAW
-392 FFALTDHISIAEAE
+392 FFALTDQVSIAEAE
-406 EFAQKLAR
+406 EFAQKLAQ

-433 RDIMAY
+433 RDILSY

-445 ADIDFGSLWGSRT
+445 GNIDFDSLWASRT

-518 LGHPPQELQ
+518 LSHPPEELQ

-586 DAKEYNSVRSRMRAR
+586 DAKEYNSVRARMRAR
-601 GQDMP
+601 GQDMAS
-606 PLPMLVV
+606 LPMLVV

-698 RRSLEDIVRFQAEFL
+698 RKSLEDIIRFQAEFL
-713 WRDYISRGITID
+713 WRDYFQPGVSID

-734 SIDYVRPQL
+734 SIDYIRPQL
-743 FTNLFTPLEVSVG
+743 FTNSFTPLEVSVG
-756 GPDLEPVHSNGEVL
+756 GPDIEPVVAQPNGEVL
-770 EAADAEAE
+770 ESDDIEGGEDE
-778 DEEEGIRTPKVGT
+778 DEEGVRTPKVGT

-798 KIDFEPYR
+798 KIKFEPYR
-806 LWQPPLSEPVAI
+806 LWQPPLTQPVAI
-818 DELVNRFIGHQW
+818 DDLVNRFLGRPWHKE
-830 QQDYGTARD
+830 YGSACN
-839 LVFPLGIIDR
+839 LVFPIGIIDR
-849 PFKHDQPPWTVDTS
+849 PYKHDQPPWTVDTS

-891 LTHTPEQVQFYC
+891 LTHTPQQVQFYC
-903 LAYSGTALTT
+903 LAYSSTALTT
-913 VARLPHVGE
+913 VSRIPHVGE

-949 FLEYRIASMDV
+949 FLECGIASMEM

-967 GEAGPVPNDGFG
+967 GEAGPVPDDGFG

-1002 NLIINQ
+1002 NVIINQ
-1008 GPSFGVHVVVSADRE
+1008 GPSFGVHVVVTADRE

-1036 RVELRLAAVEDAKL
+1036 RIELRLAAVEDAKL
-1050 VRSRFAKEVP
+1050 VRSRFAKDVP

-1075 DADPQAGLHTL
+1075 DSDPQAGLHTL

-1092 GSTPTNVFASDSIV
+1092 GSTPDNVFECDSV
-1106 DAVSRL
+1106 VAAVSRL
-1112 ASGQAPPIRRL
+1112 TSAQAPPVRRL
-1123 PARFGVEQVRELAAR
+1123 PARFGVEQVRELASR
-1138 DTRQGVGAGGIVWAI
+1138 DTRQGVGAGGIAWAI

-1163 NFAENAHLVVTGRRE
+1163 NFAENSHLMVTGRRE

-1192 GRLYAPGTSSA
+1192 GRLYAPGASSA
-1203 LAATGRAALCPGV
+1203 PPPAPGRPSAQVWLVDPRRQLLTALGSDYVERFAYNLDGVVAMMGELAAALAGREPPPGLSAEELLSRSWWSGPEIFLIVDDIQQLPPGFDSPLHKAVPFVNRAADVGLHVIVTRTFGGWSSAGSDPMLRALHQANAPLLVMDADPDEGFIRGKMKGGPLPRGRGLLMAEDTGV
-1216 AGRPAPSAADR
+1216 FVQVAATE
-1227 AGLRV
+1227 V
-1232 RREVRLQPRRRA
+1232 RR
-1244 GDDERHV
+1244 
-1251 RPSGQP
+1251 
-1257 RTTARL
+1257 
-1263 VGGGAAVALLVERSG
+1263 
-1278 DLPDRRR
+1278 
-1285 HTADAGRFRFAA
+1285 
-1297 AQGRR
+1297 
-1302 LGDPGRRCRPARDC
+1302 
-1316 HPHVRRLV
+1316 
-1324 VRGQRPDAAGTAP
+1324 
-1337 GERATTGDG
+1337 
-1346 RRPRRGLHPR
+1346 
-1356 QDEGWPAAPWSRPAD
+1356 
-1371 GRGHRCVRPGGG
+1371 
-1383 HRAPQVEA
+1383 
-1391 APPRWGWLACQP
+1391 
-1403 QRSGNFLSANVFD
+1403 
-1416 GKLISG
+1416 
-1422 VQSGGSSKSGICLSH
+1422 
-1437 SATTMVSSIRAR
+1437 

>member
-6 ARPTPEKAPVIKP
+6 ARPTPEKPPVIKP
-19 ENIVLPTPLSI
+19 ENIVLSTPLSI
-30 PPPEGKPWWIVV
+30 PPPEGKPWWLIV
-42 VGVVVIGLL
+42 VGVVVVGLL
-51 GGMIA
+51 GGMVA
-56 MTFASGS
+56 MVFASGS
-63 HVFGGVGAIF
+63 HVFGGIGSIF
-73 PIFMIG
+73 PLFMMVGI
-79 GMAMMMFGG
+79 MMMMFRGMG
-88 RFGGQQ
+88 GGQQ

-108 MLMLDMLRETAHESA
+108 MLMLDMLRETAQESA

-136 PTMLAS
+136 PNTLAA
-142 AVGSS
+142 AVGSP

-207 YNLPKMISLLVEPWY
+207 YNLPKMVSLLVEPWY
-222 SLIGGREQVLG
+222 ALVGEREQVLG
-233 LMRAIVC
+233 LMRAIIC

-250 VQMVVVSSDLEQWDW
+250 VQMIVVSSDLDQWDW

-274 PRRQDA
+274 SRRHDA
-280 AGNARMVYSSVREFA
+280 AGNARMVYTSVREFA

-326 IADVTDPQWEFVKS
+326 IADVDDPQWEYVIS
-340 AEGIDGVTF
+340 AEGVDGVTF
-349 FDLTGASM
+349 FDLTGSSM
-357 WAAVPERTLQF
+357 WTDIPERKLQF
-368 DDLGVIE
+368 DKTGVIE

-381 DTWMVIDEKPW
+381 DTWMVIDDKAW
-392 FFALTDHISIAEAE
+392 FFALTDQVSIAEAE
-406 EFAQKLAR
+406 EFAQKLAQ

-433 RDIMAY
+433 RDILSY

-445 ADIDFGSLWGSRT
+445 GNIDFDSLWASRT

-518 LGHPPQELQ
+518 LSHPPEELQ

-586 DAKEYNSVRSRMRAR
+586 DAKEYNSVRARMRAR
-601 GQDMP
+601 GQDMA

-686 VNLPAQAGLGYF
+686 ANLPAQAGLGYF
-698 RRSLEDIVRFQAEFL
+698 RKSLEDIIRFQAEFL
-713 WRDYISRGITID
+713 WRDYFQPGVSID

-734 SIDYVRPQL
+734 SIDYIRPQL
-743 FTNLFTPLEVSVG
+743 FTNSFTPLEVSVG
-756 GPDLEPVHSNGEVL
+756 GPDIEPVVAQPNGEVL
-770 EAADAEAE
+770 ESDDIEGGEDE
-778 DEEEGIRTPKVGT
+778 DEEGVRTPKVGT

-798 KIDFEPYR
+798 KIKFEPYR
-806 LWQPPLSEPVAI
+806 LWQPPLTQPVAI
-818 DELVNRFIGHQW
+818 DDLVNRFLGRPWHKE
-830 QQDYGTARD
+830 YGSACN
-839 LVFPLGIIDR
+839 LVFPIGIIDR
-849 PFKHDQPPWTVDTS
+849 PYKHDQPPWTVDTS

-891 LTHTPEQVQFYC
+891 LTHTPQQVQFYC
-903 LAYSGTALTT
+903 LAYSSTALTT
-913 VARLPHVGE
+913 VSRIPHVGE

-949 FLEYRIASMDV
+949 FLECGIASMEM

-967 GEAGPVPNDGFG
+967 GEAGPVPDDGFG

-1002 NLIINQ
+1002 NVIINQ
-1008 GPSFGVHVVVSADRE
+1008 GPSFGVHVVVTADRE

-1036 RVELRLAAVEDAKL
+1036 RIELRLAAVEDAKL
-1050 VRSRFAKEVP
+1050 VRSRFAKDVP

-1075 DADPQAGLHTL
+1075 DSDPQAGLHTL

-1092 GSTPTNVFASDSIV
+1092 GSTPDNVFECDSV
-1106 DAVSRL
+1106 VAAVSRL
-1112 ASGQAPPIRRL
+1112 TSAQAPPVRRL
-1123 PARFGVEQVRELAAR
+1123 PARFGVEQVRELASR
-1138 DTRQGVGAGGIVWAI
+1138 DTRQGVGAGGIAWAI

-1163 NFAENAHLVVTGRRE
+1163 NFAENSHLMVTGRRE

-1192 GRLYAPGTSSA
+1192 GRLYAPGASSA
-1203 LAATGRAALCPGV
+1203 PPPAPGRPSAQVWLVDPRRQLLTALGSDYVERFAYNLDGVVAMMGELAAALAGREPPPGLSAEELLSRSWWSGPEIFLIVDDIQQLPPGFDSPLHKAVPFVNRAADVGLHVIVTRTFGGWSSAGSDPMLRALHQANAPLLVMDADPDEGFIRGKMKGGPLPRGRGLLMAEDTGV
-1216 AGRPAPSAADR
+1216 FVQVAATE
-1227 AGLRV
+1227 V
-1232 RREVRLQPRRRA
+1232 RR
-1244 GDDERHV
+1244 
-1251 RPSGQP
+1251 
-1257 RTTARL
+1257 
-1263 VGGGAAVALLVERSG
+1263 
-1278 DLPDRRR
+1278 
-1285 HTADAGRFRFAA
+1285 
-1297 AQGRR
+1297 
-1302 LGDPGRRCRPARDC
+1302 
-1316 HPHVRRLV
+1316 
-1324 VRGQRPDAAGTAP
+1324 
-1337 GERATTGDG
+1337 
-1346 RRPRRGLHPR
+1346 
-1356 QDEGWPAAPWSRPAD
+1356 
-1371 GRGHRCVRPGGG
+1371 
-1383 HRAPQVEA
+1383 
-1391 APPRWGWLACQP
+1391 
-1403 QRSGNFLSANVFD
+1403 
-1416 GKLISG
+1416 
-1422 VQSGGSSKSGICLSH
+1422 
-1437 SATTMVSSIRAR
+1437 

>member
-6 ARPTPEKAPVIKP
+6 ARPTPEKPPVIKP
-19 ENIVLPTPLSI
+19 ENIVLSTPLSI
-30 PPPEGKPWWIVV
+30 PPPEGKPWWLIV
-42 VGVVVIGLL
+42 VGVVVVGLL
-51 GGMIA
+51 GGMVA
-56 MTFASGS
+56 MVFASGS
-63 HVFGGVGAIF
+63 HVFGGIGSIF
-73 PIFMIG
+73 PLFMMVGI
-79 GMAMMMFGG
+79 MMMMFRGMG
-88 RFGGQQ
+88 GGQQ

-108 MLMLDMLRETAHESA
+108 MLMLDMLRETAQESA

-136 PTMLAS
+136 PNTLAA
-142 AVGSS
+142 AVGSP

-207 YNLPKMISLLVEPWY
+207 YNLPKMVSLLVEPWY
-222 SLIGGREQVLG
+222 ALVGEREQVLG
-233 LMRAIVC
+233 LMRAIIC

-250 VQMVVVSSDLEQWDW
+250 VQMIVVSSDLDQWDW

-274 PRRQDA
+274 SRRHDA
-280 AGNARMVYSSVREFA
+280 AGNARMVYTSVREFA

-326 IADVTDPQWEFVKS
+326 IADVDDPQWEYVIS
-340 AEGIDGVTF
+340 AEGVDGVTF
-349 FDLTGASM
+349 FDLTGSSM
-357 WAAVPERTLQF
+357 WTDIPERKLQF
-368 DDLGVIE
+368 DKTGVIE

-381 DTWMVIDEKPW
+381 DTWMVIDDKAW
-392 FFALTDHISIAEAE
+392 FFALTDQVSIAEAE
-406 EFAQKLAR
+406 EFAQKLAQ

-433 RDIMAY
+433 RDILSY

-445 ADIDFGSLWGSRT
+445 GNIDFDSLWASRT

-518 LGHPPQELQ
+518 LSHPPEELQ

-586 DAKEYNSVRSRMRAR
+586 DAKEYNSVRARMRAR
-601 GQDMP
+601 GQDMA

-698 RRSLEDIVRFQAEFL
+698 RKSLEDIIRFQAEFL
-713 WRDYISRGITID
+713 WRDYFQPGVSID

-734 SIDYVRPQL
+734 SIDYIRPQL
-743 FTNLFTPLEVSVG
+743 FTNSFTPLEVSVG
-756 GPDLEPVHSNGEVL
+756 GPDIEPVVAQPNGEVL
-770 EAADAEAE
+770 ESDDIEGGEDE
-778 DEEEGIRTPKVGT
+778 DEEGVRTPKVGT

-798 KIDFEPYR
+798 KIKFEPYR
-806 LWQPPLSEPVAI
+806 LWQPPLTQPVAI
-818 DELVNRFIGHQW
+818 DDLVNRFLGRPWHKE
-830 QQDYGTARD
+830 YGSACN
-839 LVFPLGIIDR
+839 LVFPIGIIDR
-849 PFKHDQPPWTVDTS
+849 PYKHDQPPWTVDTS

-891 LTHTPEQVQFYC
+891 LTHTPQQVQFYC
-903 LAYSGTALTT
+903 LAYSSTALTT
-913 VARLPHVGE
+913 VSRIPHVGE

-949 FLEYRIASMDV
+949 FLECGIASMEM

-967 GEAGPVPNDGFG
+967 GEAGPVPDDGFG

-1002 NLIINQ
+1002 NVIINQ
-1008 GPSFGVHVVVSADRE
+1008 GPSFGVHVAVTADRE

-1036 RVELRLAAVEDAKL
+1036 RIELRLAAVEDAKL
-1050 VRSRFAKEVP
+1050 VRSRFAKDVP

-1075 DADPQAGLHTL
+1075 DSDPQAGLHTL

-1092 GSTPTNVFASDSIV
+1092 GSTPDNVFECDSV
-1106 DAVSRL
+1106 VAAVSRL
-1112 ASGQAPPIRRL
+1112 TSAQAPPVRRL
-1123 PARFGVEQVRELAAR
+1123 PARFGVEQVRELASR
-1138 DTRQGVGAGGIVWAI
+1138 DTRQGVGAGGIAWAI

-1163 NFAENAHLVVTGRRE
+1163 NFAENSHLMVTGRRE

-1192 GRLYAPGTSSA
+1192 GRLYAPGASSA
-1203 LAATGRAALCPGV
+1203 PPPAPGRPSAQVWLVDPRRQLLTALGSDYVERFAYNLDGVVAMMGELAAALAGREPPPGLSAEELLSRSWWSGPEIFLIVDDIQQLPPGFDSPLHKAVPFVNRAADVGLHVIVTRTFGGWSSAGSDPMLRALHQANAPLLVMDADPDEGFIRGKMKGGPLPRGRGLLMAEDTGV
-1216 AGRPAPSAADR
+1216 FVQVAATE
-1227 AGLRV
+1227 V
-1232 RREVRLQPRRRA
+1232 RR
-1244 GDDERHV
+1244 
-1251 RPSGQP
+1251 
-1257 RTTARL
+1257 
-1263 VGGGAAVALLVERSG
+1263 
-1278 DLPDRRR
+1278 
-1285 HTADAGRFRFAA
+1285 
-1297 AQGRR
+1297 
-1302 LGDPGRRCRPARDC
+1302 
-1316 HPHVRRLV
+1316 
-1324 VRGQRPDAAGTAP
+1324 
-1337 GERATTGDG
+1337 
-1346 RRPRRGLHPR
+1346 
-1356 QDEGWPAAPWSRPAD
+1356 
-1371 GRGHRCVRPGGG
+1371 
-1383 HRAPQVEA
+1383 
-1391 APPRWGWLACQP
+1391 
-1403 QRSGNFLSANVFD
+1403 
-1416 GKLISG
+1416 
-1422 VQSGGSSKSGICLSH
+1422 
-1437 SATTMVSSIRAR
+1437 

>member
-6 ARPTPEKAPVIKP
+6 ARPTPEKPPVIKP
-19 ENIVLPTPLSI
+19 ENIVLSTPLSI
-30 PPPEGKPWWIVV
+30 PPPEGKPWWLIV
-42 VGVVVIGLL
+42 VGVVVVGLL
-51 GGMIA
+51 GGMVA
-56 MTFASGS
+56 MVFASGS
-63 HVFGGVGAIF
+63 HVFGGIGSIF
-73 PIFMIG
+73 PLFMMVGI
-79 GMAMMMFGG
+79 MMMMFRGMG
-88 RFGGQQ
+88 GGQQ

-108 MLMLDMLRETAHESA
+108 MLMLDMLRETAQESA

-136 PTMLAS
+136 PNTLAA
-142 AVGSS
+142 AVGSP

-207 YNLPKMISLLVEPWY
+207 YNLPKMVSLLVEPWY
-222 SLIGGREQVLG
+222 ALVGEREQVLG
-233 LMRAIVC
+233 LMRAIIC

-250 VQMVVVSSDLEQWDW
+250 VQMIVVSSDLDQWDW

-274 PRRQDA
+274 SRRHDA
-280 AGNARMVYSSVREFA
+280 AGNARMVYTSVREFA

-326 IADVTDPQWEFVKS
+326 IADVDDPQWEYVIS
-340 AEGIDGVTF
+340 AEGVDGVTF
-349 FDLTGASM
+349 FDLTGSSM
-357 WAAVPERTLQF
+357 WTDIPERKLQF
-368 DDLGVIE
+368 DKTGVIE

-381 DTWMVIDEKPW
+381 DTWMVIDDKAW
-392 FFALTDHISIAEAE
+392 FFALTDQVSIAEAE
-406 EFAQKLAR
+406 EFAQKLAQ

-433 RDIMAY
+433 RDILSY

-445 ADIDFGSLWGSRT
+445 GNIDFDSLWASRT

-518 LGHPPQELQ
+518 LSHPPEELQ

-586 DAKEYNSVRSRMRAR
+586 DAKEYNSVRARMRAR
-601 GQDMP
+601 GQDMA

-698 RRSLEDIVRFQAEFL
+698 RKSLEDIIRFQAEFL
-713 WRDYISRGITID
+713 WRDYFQPGVSID

-734 SIDYVRPQL
+734 SIDYIRPQL
-743 FTNLFTPLEVSVG
+743 FTNSFTPLEVSVG
-756 GPDLEPVHSNGEVL
+756 GPGIEPVVAQPNGEVL
-770 EAADAEAE
+770 ESDDIEGGEDE
-778 DEEEGIRTPKVGT
+778 DEEGVRTPKVGT

-798 KIDFEPYR
+798 KIKFEPYR
-806 LWQPPLSEPVAI
+806 LWQPPLTQPVAI
-818 DELVNRFIGHQW
+818 DDLVNRFLGRPWHKE
-830 QQDYGTARD
+830 YGSACN
-839 LVFPLGIIDR
+839 LVFPIGIIDR
-849 PFKHDQPPWTVDTS
+849 PYKHDQPPWTVDTS

-891 LTHTPEQVQFYC
+891 LTHTPQQVQFYC
-903 LAYSGTALTT
+903 LAYSSTALTT
-913 VARLPHVGE
+913 VSRIPHVGE

-949 FLEYRIASMDV
+949 FLECGIASMEM

-967 GEAGPVPNDGFG
+967 GEAGPVPDDGFG

-1002 NLIINQ
+1002 NVIINQ
-1008 GPSFGVHVVVSADRE
+1008 GPSFGVHVVVTADRE

-1036 RVELRLAAVEDAKL
+1036 RIELRLAAVEDAKL
-1050 VRSRFAKEVP
+1050 VRSRFAKDVP

-1075 DADPQAGLHTL
+1075 DSDPQAGLHTL

-1092 GSTPTNVFASDSIV
+1092 GSTPDNVFECDSV
-1106 DAVSRL
+1106 VAAVSRL
-1112 ASGQAPPIRRL
+1112 TSAQAPPVRRL
-1123 PARFGVEQVRELAAR
+1123 PARFGVEQVRELASR
-1138 DTRQGVGAGGIVWAI
+1138 DTRQGVGAGGIAWAI

-1163 NFAENAHLVVTGRRE
+1163 NFAENSHLMVTGRRE

-1192 GRLYAPGTSSA
+1192 GRLYAPGASSA
-1203 LAATGRAALCPGV
+1203 PPPAPGRPSAQVWLVDPRRQLLTALGSDYVERFAYNLDGVVAMMGELAAALAGREPPPGLSAEELLSRSWWSGPEIFLIVDDIQQLPPGFDSPLHKAVPFVNRAADVGLHVIVTRTFGGWSSAGSDPMLRALHQANAPLLVMDADPDEGFIRGKMKGGPLPRGRGLLMAEDTGV
-1216 AGRPAPSAADR
+1216 FVQVAATE
-1227 AGLRV
+1227 V
-1232 RREVRLQPRRRA
+1232 RR
-1244 GDDERHV
+1244 
-1251 RPSGQP
+1251 
-1257 RTTARL
+1257 
-1263 VGGGAAVALLVERSG
+1263 
-1278 DLPDRRR
+1278 
-1285 HTADAGRFRFAA
+1285 
-1297 AQGRR
+1297 
-1302 LGDPGRRCRPARDC
+1302 
-1316 HPHVRRLV
+1316 
-1324 VRGQRPDAAGTAP
+1324 
-1337 GERATTGDG
+1337 
-1346 RRPRRGLHPR
+1346 
-1356 QDEGWPAAPWSRPAD
+1356 
-1371 GRGHRCVRPGGG
+1371 
-1383 HRAPQVEA
+1383 
-1391 APPRWGWLACQP
+1391 
-1403 QRSGNFLSANVFD
+1403 
-1416 GKLISG
+1416 
-1422 VQSGGSSKSGICLSH
+1422 
-1437 SATTMVSSIRAR
+1437 

>member
-6 ARPTPEKAPVIKP
+6 ARPTPEKPPVIKP
-19 ENIVLPTPLSI
+19 ENIVLSTPLSI
-30 PPPEGKPWWIVV
+30 PPPEGKPWWLIV
-42 VGVVVIGLL
+42 VGVVVVGLL
-51 GGMIA
+51 GGMVA
-56 MTFASGS
+56 MVFASGS
-63 HVFGGVGAIF
+63 HVFGGIGSIF
-73 PIFMIG
+73 PLFMMVGI
-79 GMAMMMFGG
+79 MMMMFRDMG
-88 RFGGQQ
+88 GGQQ

-108 MLMLDMLRETAHESA
+108 MLMLDMLRETAQESA

-136 PTMLAS
+136 PNTLAA
-142 AVGSS
+142 AVGSP

-207 YNLPKMISLLVEPWY
+207 YNLPKMVSLLVEPWY
-222 SLIGGREQVLG
+222 ALVGEREQVLG
-233 LMRAIVC
+233 LMRAIIC

-250 VQMVVVSSDLEQWDW
+250 VQMIVVSSDLDQWDW

-274 PRRQDA
+274 SRRHDA
-280 AGNARMVYSSVREFA
+280 AGNARMVYTSVREFA

-326 IADVTDPQWEFVKS
+326 IADVDDPQWEYVIS
-340 AEGIDGVTF
+340 AEGVDGVTF
-349 FDLTGASM
+349 FDLTGSSM
-357 WAAVPERTLQF
+357 WTDIPERKLQF
-368 DDLGVIE
+368 DKTGVIE

-381 DTWMVIDEKPW
+381 DTWMVIDDKAW
-392 FFALTDHISIAEAE
+392 FFALTDQVSIAEAE
-406 EFAQKLAR
+406 EFAQKLAQ

-433 RDIMAY
+433 RDILSY

-445 ADIDFGSLWGSRT
+445 GNIDFDSLWASRT

-518 LGHPPQELQ
+518 LSHPPEELQ

-586 DAKEYNSVRSRMRAR
+586 DAKEYNSVRARMRAR
-601 GQDMP
+601 GQDMA

-698 RRSLEDIVRFQAEFL
+698 RKSLEDIIRFQAEFL
-713 WRDYISRGITID
+713 WRDYFQPGVSID

-734 SIDYVRPQL
+734 SIDYIRPQL
-743 FTNLFTPLEVSVG
+743 FTNSFTPLEVSVG
-756 GPDLEPVHSNGEVL
+756 GPDIEPVVAQPNGEVL
-770 EAADAEAE
+770 ESDDIEGGEDE
-778 DEEEGIRTPKVGT
+778 DEEGVRTPKVGT

-798 KIDFEPYR
+798 KIKFEPYR
-806 LWQPPLSEPVAI
+806 LWQPPLTQPVAI
-818 DELVNRFIGHQW
+818 DDLVNRFLGRPWHKE
-830 QQDYGTARD
+830 YGSACN
-839 LVFPLGIIDR
+839 LVFPIGIIDR
-849 PFKHDQPPWTVDTS
+849 PYKHDQPPWTVDTS

-891 LTHTPEQVQFYC
+891 LTHTPQQVQFYC
-903 LAYSGTALTT
+903 LAYSSTALTT
-913 VARLPHVGE
+913 VSRIPHVGE

-949 FLEYRIASMDV
+949 FLECGIASMEM

-967 GEAGPVPNDGFG
+967 GEAGPVPDDGFG

-1002 NLIINQ
+1002 NVIINQ
-1008 GPSFGVHVVVSADRE
+1008 GPSFGVHVVVTADRE

-1036 RVELRLAAVEDAKL
+1036 RIELRLAAVEDAKL
-1050 VRSRFAKEVP
+1050 VRSRFAKDVP

-1075 DADPQAGLHTL
+1075 DSDPQAGLHTL

-1092 GSTPTNVFASDSIV
+1092 GSTPDNVFECDSV
-1106 DAVSRL
+1106 VAAVSRL
-1112 ASGQAPPIRRL
+1112 TSAQAPPVRRL
-1123 PARFGVEQVRELAAR
+1123 PARFGVEQVRELASR
-1138 DTRQGVGAGGIVWAI
+1138 DTRQGVGAGGIAWAI

-1163 NFAENAHLVVTGRRE
+1163 NFAENSHLMVTGRRE

-1192 GRLYAPGTSSA
+1192 GRLYAPGASSA
-1203 LAATGRAALCPGV
+1203 PPPAPGRPSAQVWLVDPRRQLLTALGSDYVERFAYNLDGVVAMMGELAAALAGREPPPGLSAEELLSRSWWSGPEIFLIVDDIQQLPPGFDSPLHKAVPFVNRAADVGLHVIVTRTFGGWSSAGSDPMLRALHQANAPLLVMDADPDEGFIRGKMKGGPLPRGRGLLMAEDTGV
-1216 AGRPAPSAADR
+1216 FVQVAATE
-1227 AGLRV
+1227 V
-1232 RREVRLQPRRRA
+1232 RR
-1244 GDDERHV
+1244 
-1251 RPSGQP
+1251 
-1257 RTTARL
+1257 
-1263 VGGGAAVALLVERSG
+1263 
-1278 DLPDRRR
+1278 
-1285 HTADAGRFRFAA
+1285 
-1297 AQGRR
+1297 
-1302 LGDPGRRCRPARDC
+1302 
-1316 HPHVRRLV
+1316 
-1324 VRGQRPDAAGTAP
+1324 
-1337 GERATTGDG
+1337 
-1346 RRPRRGLHPR
+1346 
-1356 QDEGWPAAPWSRPAD
+1356 
-1371 GRGHRCVRPGGG
+1371 
-1383 HRAPQVEA
+1383 
-1391 APPRWGWLACQP
+1391 
-1403 QRSGNFLSANVFD
+1403 
-1416 GKLISG
+1416 
-1422 VQSGGSSKSGICLSH
+1422 
-1437 SATTMVSSIRAR
+1437 

>member
-6 ARPTPEKAPVIKP
+6 ARPTPEKPPVIKP
-19 ENIVLPTPLSI
+19 ENIVLSTPLSI
-30 PPPEGKPWWIVV
+30 PPPEGKPWWLIV
-42 VGVVVIGLL
+42 VGVVVVGLL
-51 GGMIA
+51 GGMVA
-56 MTFASGS
+56 MVFASGS
-63 HVFGGVGAIF
+63 HVFGGIGSIF
-73 PIFMIG
+73 PLFMMVGI
-79 GMAMMMFGG
+79 MMMMFRGMG
-88 RFGGQQ
+88 GGQQ

-108 MLMLDMLRETAHESA
+108 MLMLDMLRETAQESA

-136 PTMLAS
+136 PNTLAA
-142 AVGSS
+142 AVGSP

-207 YNLPKMISLLVEPWY
+207 YNLPKMVSLLVEPWY
-222 SLIGGREQVLG
+222 ALVGEREQVLG
-233 LMRAIVC
+233 LMRAIIC

-250 VQMVVVSSDLEQWDW
+250 VQMIVVSSDLDQWDW

-274 PRRQDA
+274 SRRHDA
-280 AGNARMVYSSVREFA
+280 AGNARMVYTSVREFA

-326 IADVTDPQWEFVKS
+326 IADVDDPQWEYVIS
-340 AEGIDGVTF
+340 AEGVDGVTF
-349 FDLTGASM
+349 FDLTGSSM
-357 WAAVPERTLQF
+357 WTDIPERKLQF
-368 DDLGVIE
+368 DKTGVIE

-381 DTWMVIDEKPW
+381 DTWMVIDDKAW
-392 FFALTDHISIAEAE
+392 FFALTDQVSIAEAE
-406 EFAQKLAR
+406 EFAQKLAQ

-433 RDIMAY
+433 RDILSY

-445 ADIDFGSLWGSRT
+445 GNIDFDSLWASRT

-518 LGHPPQELQ
+518 LSHPPEELQ

-586 DAKEYNSVRSRMRAR
+586 DAKEYNSVRARMRAR
-601 GQDMP
+601 GQDMA

-698 RRSLEDIVRFQAEFL
+698 RKSLEDIIRFQAEFL
-713 WRDYISRGITID
+713 WRDYFQPGVSID

-734 SIDYVRPQL
+734 SIDYIRPQL
-743 FTNLFTPLEVSVG
+743 FTNSFTPLEVSVG
-756 GPDLEPVHSNGEVL
+756 GPDIEPVVAQPNGEVL
-770 EAADAEAE
+770 ESDDIEGGEDE
-778 DEEEGIRTPKVGT
+778 DEEGVRTPKVGT

-798 KIDFEPYR
+798 KIKFEPYR
-806 LWQPPLSEPVAI
+806 LWQPPLTRPVAI
-818 DELVNRFIGHQW
+818 DDLVNRFLGRPWHKE
-830 QQDYGTARD
+830 YGSACN
-839 LVFPLGIIDR
+839 LVFPIGIIDR
-849 PFKHDQPPWTVDTS
+849 PYKHDQPPWTVDTS

-891 LTHTPEQVQFYC
+891 LTHTPQQVQFYC
-903 LAYSGTALTT
+903 LAYSSTALTT
-913 VARLPHVGE
+913 VSRIPHVGE

-949 FLEYRIASMDV
+949 FLECGIASMEM

-967 GEAGPVPNDGFG
+967 GEAGPVPDDGFG

-1002 NLIINQ
+1002 NVIINQ
-1008 GPSFGVHVVVSADRE
+1008 GPSFGVHVVVTADRE

-1036 RVELRLAAVEDAKL
+1036 RIELRLAAVEDAKL
-1050 VRSRFAKEVP
+1050 VRSRFAKDVP

-1075 DADPQAGLHTL
+1075 DSDPQAGLHTL

-1092 GSTPTNVFASDSIV
+1092 GSTPDNVFECDSV
-1106 DAVSRL
+1106 VAAVSRL
-1112 ASGQAPPIRRL
+1112 TSAQAPPVRRL
-1123 PARFGVEQVRELAAR
+1123 PARFGVEQVRELASR
-1138 DTRQGVGAGGIVWAI
+1138 DTRQGVGAGGIAWAI

-1163 NFAENAHLVVTGRRE
+1163 NFAENSHLMVTGRRE

-1192 GRLYAPGTSSA
+1192 GRLYAPGASSA
-1203 LAATGRAALCPGV
+1203 PPPAPGRPSAQVWLVDPRRQLLTALGSDYVERFAYNLDGVVAMMGELAAALAGREPPPGLSAEELLSRSWWSGPEIFLIVDDIQQLPPGFDSPLHKAVPFVNRAADVGLHVIFTRTFGGWSSAGSDPMLRALHQANAPLLVMDADPDEGFIRGKMKGGPLPRGRGLLMAEDTGV
-1216 AGRPAPSAADR
+1216 FVQVAATE
-1227 AGLRV
+1227 V
-1232 RREVRLQPRRRA
+1232 RR
-1244 GDDERHV
+1244 
-1251 RPSGQP
+1251 
-1257 RTTARL
+1257 
-1263 VGGGAAVALLVERSG
+1263 
-1278 DLPDRRR
+1278 
-1285 HTADAGRFRFAA
+1285 
-1297 AQGRR
+1297 
-1302 LGDPGRRCRPARDC
+1302 
-1316 HPHVRRLV
+1316 
-1324 VRGQRPDAAGTAP
+1324 
-1337 GERATTGDG
+1337 
-1346 RRPRRGLHPR
+1346 
-1356 QDEGWPAAPWSRPAD
+1356 
-1371 GRGHRCVRPGGG
+1371 
-1383 HRAPQVEA
+1383 
-1391 APPRWGWLACQP
+1391 
-1403 QRSGNFLSANVFD
+1403 
-1416 GKLISG
+1416 
-1422 VQSGGSSKSGICLSH
+1422 
-1437 SATTMVSSIRAR
+1437 

>member
-6 ARPTPEKAPVIKP
+6 ARPTPEKPPVIKP
-19 ENIVLPTPLSI
+19 ENIVLSTPLSI
-30 PPPEGKPWWIVV
+30 PPPEGKPWWLIV
-42 VGVVVIGLL
+42 VGVVVVGLL
-51 GGMIA
+51 GGMVA
-56 MTFASGS
+56 MVFASGS
-63 HVFGGVGAIF
+63 HVFGGIGSIF
-73 PIFMIG
+73 PLFMMVGI
-79 GMAMMMFGG
+79 MMMMFRGMG
-88 RFGGQQ
+88 GGQQ

-108 MLMLDMLRETAHESA
+108 MLMLDMLRETAQESA

-136 PTMLAS
+136 PNTLAA
-142 AVGSS
+142 AVGSP

-207 YNLPKMISLLVEPWY
+207 YNLPKMVSLLVEPWY
-222 SLIGGREQVLG
+222 ALVGEREQVLG
-233 LMRAIVC
+233 LMRAIIC

-250 VQMVVVSSDLEQWDW
+250 VQMIVVSSDLDQWDW

-274 PRRQDA
+274 SRRHDA
-280 AGNARMVYSSVREFA
+280 AGNARMVYTSVREFA

-326 IADVTDPQWEFVKS
+326 IADVDDPQWEYVIS
-340 AEGIDGVTF
+340 AEGVDGVTF
-349 FDLTGASM
+349 FDLTGSSM
-357 WAAVPERTLQF
+357 WTDIPERKLQF
-368 DDLGVIE
+368 DKTGVIE

-381 DTWMVIDEKPW
+381 DTWMVIDDKAW
-392 FFALTDHISIAEAE
+392 FFALTDQVSIAEAE
-406 EFAQKLAR
+406 EFAQKLAQ

-433 RDIMAY
+433 RDILSY

-445 ADIDFGSLWGSRT
+445 GNIDFDSLWASRT

-518 LGHPPQELQ
+518 LSHPPEELQ

-586 DAKEYNSVRSRMRAR
+586 DAKEYNSVRARMRAR
-601 GQDMP
+601 GQDMA

-698 RRSLEDIVRFQAEFL
+698 RKSLEDIIRFQAEFL
-713 WRDYISRGITID
+713 WRDYFQPGVSID

-734 SIDYVRPQL
+734 SIDYIRPQL
-743 FTNLFTPLEVSVG
+743 FTNSFTPLEVSVG
-756 GPDLEPVHSNGEVL
+756 GPDIEPVVAQPNGEVL
-770 EAADAEAE
+770 ESDDIEGGEDE
-778 DEEEGIRTPKVGT
+778 DEEGVRTPKVGT

-798 KIDFEPYR
+798 KIKFEPYR
-806 LWQPPLSEPVAI
+806 LWQPPLTQPVAI
-818 DELVNRFIGHQW
+818 DDLVNRFLGRPWHKE
-830 QQDYGTARD
+830 YGSACN
-839 LVFPLGIIDR
+839 LVFPIGIIDR
-849 PFKHDQPPWTVDTS
+849 PYKHDQPPWTVDTS

-879 TTALQTLICSAA
+879 TTALQTLVCSAA
-891 LTHTPEQVQFYC
+891 LTHTPQQVQFYC
-903 LAYSGTALTT
+903 LAYSSTALTT
-913 VARLPHVGE
+913 VSRIPHVGE

-949 FLEYRIASMDV
+949 FLECGIASMEM

-967 GEAGPVPNDGFG
+967 GEAGPVPDDGFG

-1002 NLIINQ
+1002 NVIINQ
-1008 GPSFGVHVVVSADRE
+1008 GPSFGVHVVVTADRE

-1036 RVELRLAAVEDAKL
+1036 RIELRLAAVEDAKL
-1050 VRSRFAKEVP
+1050 VRSRFAKDVP

-1075 DADPQAGLHTL
+1075 DSDPQAGLHTL

-1092 GSTPTNVFASDSIV
+1092 GSTPDNVFECDSV
-1106 DAVSRL
+1106 VAAVSRL
-1112 ASGQAPPIRRL
+1112 TSAQAPPVRRL
-1123 PARFGVEQVRELAAR
+1123 PARFGVEQVRELASR
-1138 DTRQGVGAGGIVWAI
+1138 DTRQGVGAGGIAWAI

-1163 NFAENAHLVVTGRRE
+1163 NFAENSHLMVTGRRE

-1192 GRLYAPGTSSA
+1192 GRLYAPGASSA
-1203 LAATGRAALCPGV
+1203 PPPAPGRPSAQVWLVDPRRQLLTALGSDYVERFAYNLDGVVAMMGELAAALAGREPPPGLSAEELLSRSWWSGPEIFLIVDDIQQLPPGFDSPLHKAVPFVNRAADVGLHVIVTRTFGGWSSAGSDPMLRALHQANAPLLVMDADPDEGFIRGKMKGGPLPRGRGLLMAEDTGV
-1216 AGRPAPSAADR
+1216 FVQVAATE
-1227 AGLRV
+1227 V
-1232 RREVRLQPRRRA
+1232 RR
-1244 GDDERHV
+1244 
-1251 RPSGQP
+1251 
-1257 RTTARL
+1257 
-1263 VGGGAAVALLVERSG
+1263 
-1278 DLPDRRR
+1278 
-1285 HTADAGRFRFAA
+1285 
-1297 AQGRR
+1297 
-1302 LGDPGRRCRPARDC
+1302 
-1316 HPHVRRLV
+1316 
-1324 VRGQRPDAAGTAP
+1324 
-1337 GERATTGDG
+1337 
-1346 RRPRRGLHPR
+1346 
-1356 QDEGWPAAPWSRPAD
+1356 
-1371 GRGHRCVRPGGG
+1371 
-1383 HRAPQVEA
+1383 
-1391 APPRWGWLACQP
+1391 
-1403 QRSGNFLSANVFD
+1403 
-1416 GKLISG
+1416 
-1422 VQSGGSSKSGICLSH
+1422 
-1437 SATTMVSSIRAR
+1437 

>member
-6 ARPTPEKAPVIKP
+6 ARPTPEKPPVIKP
-19 ENIVLPTPLSI
+19 ENIVLSTPLSI
-30 PPPEGKPWWIVV
+30 PPPEGKPWWLIV
-42 VGVVVIGLL
+42 VGVVVVGLL
-51 GGMIA
+51 GGMVA
-56 MTFASGS
+56 MVFASGS
-63 HVFGGVGAIF
+63 HVFGGIGSIF
-73 PIFMIG
+73 PLFMMVGI
-79 GMAMMMFGG
+79 MMMMFRGMG
-88 RFGGQQ
+88 GGQQ

-108 MLMLDMLRETAHESA
+108 MLMLDMLRETAQESA

-136 PTMLAS
+136 PNTLAA
-142 AVGSS
+142 AVGSP

-207 YNLPKMISLLVEPWY
+207 YNLPKMVSLLVEPWY
-222 SLIGGREQVLG
+222 ALVGEREQVLG
-233 LMRAIVC
+233 LMRAIIC

-250 VQMVVVSSDLEQWDW
+250 VQMIVVSSDLDQWDW

-274 PRRQDA
+274 SRRHDA
-280 AGNARMVYSSVREFA
+280 AGNARMVYTSVREFA

-326 IADVTDPQWEFVKS
+326 IADVDDPQWEYVIS
-340 AEGIDGVTF
+340 AEGVDGVTF
-349 FDLTGASM
+349 FDLTGSSM
-357 WAAVPERTLQF
+357 WTDIPERKLQF
-368 DDLGVIE
+368 DKTGVIE

-381 DTWMVIDEKPW
+381 DTWMVIDDKAW
-392 FFALTDHISIAEAE
+392 FFALTDQVSIAEAE
-406 EFAQKLAR
+406 EFAQKLAQ

-433 RDIMAY
+433 RDILSY

-445 ADIDFGSLWGSRT
+445 GNIDFDSLWASRT

-518 LGHPPQELQ
+518 LSHPPEELQ

-586 DAKEYNSVRSRMRAR
+586 DAKEYNSVRARMRAR
-601 GQDMP
+601 GQDMA

-698 RRSLEDIVRFQAEFL
+698 RKSLEDIIRFQAEFL
-713 WRDYISRGITID
+713 WRDYFQPGVSIN

-734 SIDYVRPQL
+734 SIDYIRPQL
-743 FTNLFTPLEVSVG
+743 FTNSFTPLEVSVG
-756 GPDLEPVHSNGEVL
+756 GPDIEPVVAQPNGEVL
-770 EAADAEAE
+770 ESDDIEGGEDE
-778 DEEEGIRTPKVGT
+778 DEEGVRTPKVGT

-798 KIDFEPYR
+798 KIKFEPYR
-806 LWQPPLSEPVAI
+806 LWQPPLTQPVAI
-818 DELVNRFIGHQW
+818 DDLVNRFLGRPWHKE
-830 QQDYGTARD
+830 YGSACN
-839 LVFPLGIIDR
+839 LVFPIGIIDR
-849 PFKHDQPPWTVDTS
+849 PYKHDQPPWTVDTS

-891 LTHTPEQVQFYC
+891 LTHTPQQVQFYC
-903 LAYSGTALTT
+903 LAYSSTALTT
-913 VARLPHVGE
+913 VSRIPHVGE

-949 FLEYRIASMDV
+949 FLECGIASMEM

-967 GEAGPVPNDGFG
+967 GEAGPVPDDGFG

-1002 NLIINQ
+1002 NVIINQ
-1008 GPSFGVHVVVSADRE
+1008 GPSFGVHVVVTADRE

-1036 RVELRLAAVEDAKL
+1036 RIELRLAAVEDAKL
-1050 VRSRFAKEVP
+1050 VRSRFAKDVP

-1075 DADPQAGLHTL
+1075 DSDPQAGLHTL

-1092 GSTPTNVFASDSIV
+1092 GSTPDNVFECDSV
-1106 DAVSRL
+1106 VAAVSRL
-1112 ASGQAPPIRRL
+1112 TSAQAPPVRRL
-1123 PARFGVEQVRELAAR
+1123 PARFGVEQVRELASR
-1138 DTRQGVGAGGIVWAI
+1138 DTRQGVGAGGIAWAI

-1163 NFAENAHLVVTGRRE
+1163 NFAENSHLMVTGRRE

-1192 GRLYAPGTSSA
+1192 GRLYAPGASSA
-1203 LAATGRAALCPGV
+1203 PPPAPGRPSAQVWLVDPRRQLLTALGSDYVERFAYNLDGVVAMMGELAAALAGREPPPGLSAEELLSRSWWSGPEIFLIVDDIQQLPPGFDSPLHKAVPFVNRAADVGLHVIVTRTFGGWSSAGSDPMLRALHQANAPLLVMDADPDEGFIRGKMKGGPLPRGRGLLMAEDTGV
-1216 AGRPAPSAADR
+1216 FVQVAATE
-1227 AGLRV
+1227 V
-1232 RREVRLQPRRRA
+1232 RR
-1244 GDDERHV
+1244 
-1251 RPSGQP
+1251 
-1257 RTTARL
+1257 
-1263 VGGGAAVALLVERSG
+1263 
-1278 DLPDRRR
+1278 
-1285 HTADAGRFRFAA
+1285 
-1297 AQGRR
+1297 
-1302 LGDPGRRCRPARDC
+1302 
-1316 HPHVRRLV
+1316 
-1324 VRGQRPDAAGTAP
+1324 
-1337 GERATTGDG
+1337 
-1346 RRPRRGLHPR
+1346 
-1356 QDEGWPAAPWSRPAD
+1356 
-1371 GRGHRCVRPGGG
+1371 
-1383 HRAPQVEA
+1383 
-1391 APPRWGWLACQP
+1391 
-1403 QRSGNFLSANVFD
+1403 
-1416 GKLISG
+1416 
-1422 VQSGGSSKSGICLSH
+1422 
-1437 SATTMVSSIRAR
+1437 

>member
-6 ARPTPEKAPVIKP
+6 ARPTPEKPPVIKP
-19 ENIVLPTPLSI
+19 ENIVLSTPLSI
-30 PPPEGKPWWIVV
+30 PPPEGKPWWLIV
-42 VGVVVIGLL
+42 VGVVVVGLL
-51 GGMIA
+51 GGMVA
-56 MTFASGS
+56 MVFASGS
-63 HVFGGVGAIF
+63 HVFGGIGSIF
-73 PIFMIG
+73 PLFMMVGI
-79 GMAMMMFGG
+79 MMMMFRGMG
-88 RFGGQQ
+88 GGQQ

-108 MLMLDMLRETAHESA
+108 MLMLDMLRETAQESA

-136 PTMLAS
+136 PNTLAA
-142 AVGSS
+142 AVGSP

-207 YNLPKMISLLVEPWY
+207 YNLPKMVSLLVEPWY
-222 SLIGGREQVLG
+222 ALVGEREQVLG
-233 LMRAIVC
+233 LMRAIIC

-250 VQMVVVSSDLEQWDW
+250 VQMIVVSSDLDQWDW

-274 PRRQDA
+274 SRRHDA
-280 AGNARMVYSSVREFA
+280 AGNARMVYTSVREFA

-326 IADVTDPQWEFVKS
+326 IADVDDPQWEYVIS
-340 AEGIDGVTF
+340 AEGVDGVTF
-349 FDLTGASM
+349 FDLTGSSM
-357 WAAVPERTLQF
+357 WTDIPERKLQF
-368 DDLGVIE
+368 DKTGVIE

-381 DTWMVIDEKPW
+381 DTWMVIDDKAW
-392 FFALTDHISIAEAE
+392 FFALTDQVSIAEAE
-406 EFAQKLAR
+406 EFAQKLAQ

-433 RDIMAY
+433 RDILSY

-445 ADIDFGSLWGSRT
+445 GNIDFDSLWASRT

-518 LGHPPQELQ
+518 LSHPPEELQ

-586 DAKEYNSVRSRMRAR
+586 DAKEYNSVRARMRAR
-601 GQDMP
+601 GQDMA

-698 RRSLEDIVRFQAEFL
+698 RKSLEDIIRFQAEFL
-713 WRDYISRGITID
+713 WRDYFQPGVSID

-734 SIDYVRPQL
+734 SIDYIRPQL
-743 FTNLFTPLEVSVG
+743 FTNSFTPLEVSVG
-756 GPDLEPVHSNGEVL
+756 GPDIEPVVAQPNGEVL
-770 EAADAEAE
+770 ESDDIEGGEDE
-778 DEEEGIRTPKVGT
+778 DEEGVRTPKVGT

-798 KIDFEPYR
+798 KIKFEPYR
-806 LWQPPLSEPVAI
+806 LWQPPLTQPVAI
-818 DELVNRFIGHQW
+818 DDLVNRFLGRPWHKE
-830 QQDYGTARD
+830 YGSACN
-839 LVFPLGIIDR
+839 LVFPIGIIDR
-849 PFKHDQPPWTVDTS
+849 PYKHDQPPWTVDTS

-891 LTHTPEQVQFYC
+891 LTHTPQQVQFYC
-903 LAYSGTALTT
+903 LAYSSTALTT
-913 VARLPHVGE
+913 VSRIPHVGE

-949 FLEYRIASMDV
+949 FLECGIASMEM

-967 GEAGPVPNDGFG
+967 REAGPVPDDGFG

-1002 NLIINQ
+1002 NVIINQ
-1008 GPSFGVHVVVSADRE
+1008 GPSFGVHVVVTADRE

-1036 RVELRLAAVEDAKL
+1036 RIELRLAAVEDAKL
-1050 VRSRFAKEVP
+1050 VRSRFAKDVP

-1075 DADPQAGLHTL
+1075 DSDPQAGLHTL

-1092 GSTPTNVFASDSIV
+1092 GSTPDNVFECDSV
-1106 DAVSRL
+1106 VAAVSRL
-1112 ASGQAPPIRRL
+1112 TSAQAPPVRRL
-1123 PARFGVEQVRELAAR
+1123 PARFGVEQVRELASR
-1138 DTRQGVGAGGIVWAI
+1138 DTRQGVGAGGIAWAI

-1163 NFAENAHLVVTGRRE
+1163 NFAENSHLMVTGRRE

-1192 GRLYAPGTSSA
+1192 GRLYAPGASSA
-1203 LAATGRAALCPGV
+1203 PPPAPGRPSAQVWLVDPRRQLLTALGSDYVERFAYNLDGVVAMMGELAAALAGREPPPGLSAEELLSRSWWSGPEIFLIVDDIQQLPPGFDSPLHKAVPFVNRAADVGLHVIVTRTFGGWSSAGSDPMLRALHQANAPLLVMDADPDEGFIRGKMKGGPLPRGRGLLMAEDTGV
-1216 AGRPAPSAADR
+1216 FVQVAATE
-1227 AGLRV
+1227 V
-1232 RREVRLQPRRRA
+1232 RR
-1244 GDDERHV
+1244 
-1251 RPSGQP
+1251 
-1257 RTTARL
+1257 
-1263 VGGGAAVALLVERSG
+1263 
-1278 DLPDRRR
+1278 
-1285 HTADAGRFRFAA
+1285 
-1297 AQGRR
+1297 
-1302 LGDPGRRCRPARDC
+1302 
-1316 HPHVRRLV
+1316 
-1324 VRGQRPDAAGTAP
+1324 
-1337 GERATTGDG
+1337 
-1346 RRPRRGLHPR
+1346 
-1356 QDEGWPAAPWSRPAD
+1356 
-1371 GRGHRCVRPGGG
+1371 
-1383 HRAPQVEA
+1383 
-1391 APPRWGWLACQP
+1391 
-1403 QRSGNFLSANVFD
+1403 
-1416 GKLISG
+1416 
-1422 VQSGGSSKSGICLSH
+1422 
-1437 SATTMVSSIRAR
+1437 

>member
-6 ARPTPEKAPVIKP
+6 ARPTPEKPPVIKP
-19 ENIVLPTPLSI
+19 ENIVLSTPLSI
-30 PPPEGKPWWIVV
+30 PPPEGKPWWLIV
-42 VGVVVIGLL
+42 VGVVVVGLL
-51 GGMIA
+51 GGMVA
-56 MTFASGS
+56 MVFASGS
-63 HVFGGVGAIF
+63 HVFGGIGSIF
-73 PIFMIG
+73 PLFMMVGI
-79 GMAMMMFGG
+79 MMMMFRGMG
-88 RFGGQQ
+88 GGQQ

-108 MLMLDMLRETAHESA
+108 MLMLDMLRETAQESA

-136 PTMLAS
+136 PNTLAA
-142 AVGSS
+142 AVGSP

-207 YNLPKMISLLVEPWY
+207 YNLPKMVSLLVEPWY
-222 SLIGGREQVLG
+222 ALVGEREQVLG
-233 LMRAIVC
+233 LMRAIIC

-250 VQMVVVSSDLEQWDW
+250 VQMIVVSSDLDQWDW

-274 PRRQDA
+274 SRRYDA
-280 AGNARMVYSSVREFA
+280 AGNARMVYTSVREFA

-326 IADVTDPQWEFVKS
+326 IADVDDPQWEYVIS
-340 AEGIDGVTF
+340 AEGVDGVTF
-349 FDLTGASM
+349 FDLTGSSM
-357 WAAVPERTLQF
+357 WTDIPERKLQF
-368 DDLGVIE
+368 DKTGVIE

-381 DTWMVIDEKPW
+381 DTWMVIDDKAW
-392 FFALTDHISIAEAE
+392 FFALTDQVSIAEAE
-406 EFAQKLAR
+406 EFAQKLAQ

-433 RDIMAY
+433 RDILSY

-445 ADIDFGSLWGSRT
+445 GNIDFDSLWASRT

-518 LGHPPQELQ
+518 LSHPPEELQ

-586 DAKEYNSVRSRMRAR
+586 DAKEYNSVRARMRAR
-601 GQDMP
+601 GQDMA

-698 RRSLEDIVRFQAEFL
+698 RKSLEDIIRFQAEFL
-713 WRDYISRGITID
+713 WRDYFQPGVSID

-734 SIDYVRPQL
+734 SIDYIRPQL
-743 FTNLFTPLEVSVG
+743 FTNSFTPLEVSVG
-756 GPDLEPVHSNGEVL
+756 GPDIEPVVAQPNGEVL
-770 EAADAEAE
+770 ESDDIEGGEDE
-778 DEEEGIRTPKVGT
+778 DEEGVRTPKVGT

-798 KIDFEPYR
+798 KIKFEPYR
-806 LWQPPLSEPVAI
+806 LWQPPLTQPVAI
-818 DELVNRFIGHQW
+818 DDLVNRFLGRPWHKE
-830 QQDYGTARD
+830 YGSACN
-839 LVFPLGIIDR
+839 LVFPIGIIDR
-849 PFKHDQPPWTVDTS
+849 PYKHDQPPWTVDTS

-891 LTHTPEQVQFYC
+891 LTHTPQQVQFYC
-903 LAYSGTALTT
+903 LAYSSTALTT
-913 VARLPHVGE
+913 VSRIPHVGE

-949 FLEYRIASMDV
+949 FLECGIASMEM

-967 GEAGPVPNDGFG
+967 GEAGPVPDDGFG

-1002 NLIINQ
+1002 NVIINQ
-1008 GPSFGVHVVVSADRE
+1008 GPSFGVHVVVTADRE

-1036 RVELRLAAVEDAKL
+1036 RIELRLAAVEDAKL
-1050 VRSRFAKEVP
+1050 VRSRFAKDVP

-1075 DADPQAGLHTL
+1075 DSDPQAGLHTL

-1092 GSTPTNVFASDSIV
+1092 GSTPDNVFECDSV
-1106 DAVSRL
+1106 VAAVSRL
-1112 ASGQAPPIRRL
+1112 TSAQAPPVRRL
-1123 PARFGVEQVRELAAR
+1123 PARFGVEQVRELASR
-1138 DTRQGVGAGGIVWAI
+1138 DTRQGVGAGGIAWAI

-1163 NFAENAHLVVTGRRE
+1163 NFAENSHLMVTGRRE

-1192 GRLYAPGTSSA
+1192 GRLYAPGASSA
-1203 LAATGRAALCPGV
+1203 PPPAPGRPSAQVWLVDPRRQLLTALGSDYVERFAYNLDGVVAMMGELAAALAGREPPPGLSAEELLSRSWWSGPEIFLIVDDIQQLPPGFDSPLHKAVPFVNRAADVGLHVIFTRTFGGWSSAGSDPMLRALHQANAPLLVMDADPDEGFIRGKMKGGPLPRGRGLLMAEDTGV
-1216 AGRPAPSAADR
+1216 FVQVAATE
-1227 AGLRV
+1227 V
-1232 RREVRLQPRRRA
+1232 RR
-1244 GDDERHV
+1244 
-1251 RPSGQP
+1251 
-1257 RTTARL
+1257 
-1263 VGGGAAVALLVERSG
+1263 
-1278 DLPDRRR
+1278 
-1285 HTADAGRFRFAA
+1285 
-1297 AQGRR
+1297 
-1302 LGDPGRRCRPARDC
+1302 
-1316 HPHVRRLV
+1316 
-1324 VRGQRPDAAGTAP
+1324 
-1337 GERATTGDG
+1337 
-1346 RRPRRGLHPR
+1346 
-1356 QDEGWPAAPWSRPAD
+1356 
-1371 GRGHRCVRPGGG
+1371 
-1383 HRAPQVEA
+1383 
-1391 APPRWGWLACQP
+1391 
-1403 QRSGNFLSANVFD
+1403 
-1416 GKLISG
+1416 
-1422 VQSGGSSKSGICLSH
+1422 
-1437 SATTMVSSIRAR
+1437 

>member
-6 ARPTPEKAPVIKP
+6 ARPTPEKPPVIKP
-19 ENIVLPTPLSI
+19 ENIVLSTPLSI
-30 PPPEGKPWWIVV
+30 PPPEGKPWWLIV
-42 VGVVVIGLL
+42 VGVVVVGLL
-51 GGMIA
+51 GGMVA
-56 MTFASGS
+56 MVFASGS
-63 HVFGGVGAIF
+63 HVFGGIGSIF
-73 PIFMIG
+73 PLFMMVGI
-79 GMAMMMFGG
+79 MMMMFRGMG
-88 RFGGQQ
+88 GGQQ

-108 MLMLDMLRETAHESA
+108 MLMLDMLRETAQESA

-136 PTMLAS
+136 PNTLAA
-142 AVGSS
+142 AVGSP

-181 NMPTD
+181 NIPTD

-207 YNLPKMISLLVEPWY
+207 YNLPKMVSLLVEPWY
-222 SLIGGREQVLG
+222 ALVGEREQVLG
-233 LMRAIVC
+233 LMRAIIC

-250 VQMVVVSSDLEQWDW
+250 VQMIVVSSDLDQWDW

-274 PRRQDA
+274 SRRHDA
-280 AGNARMVYSSVREFA
+280 AGNARMVYTSVREFA

-326 IADVTDPQWEFVKS
+326 IADVDDPQWEYVIS
-340 AEGIDGVTF
+340 AEGVDGVTF
-349 FDLTGASM
+349 FDLTGSSM
-357 WAAVPERTLQF
+357 WTDIPERKLQF
-368 DDLGVIE
+368 DKTGVIE

-381 DTWMVIDEKPW
+381 DTWMVIDDKAW
-392 FFALTDHISIAEAE
+392 FFALTDQVSIAEAE
-406 EFAQKLAR
+406 EFAQKLAQ

-433 RDIMAY
+433 RDILSY

-445 ADIDFGSLWGSRT
+445 GNIDFDSLWASRT

-518 LGHPPQELQ
+518 LSHPPEELQ

-586 DAKEYNSVRSRMRAR
+586 DAKEYNSVRARMRAR
-601 GQDMP
+601 GQDMA

-698 RRSLEDIVRFQAEFL
+698 RKSLEDIIRFQAEFL
-713 WRDYISRGITID
+713 WRDYFQPGVSID

-734 SIDYVRPQL
+734 SIDYIRPQL
-743 FTNLFTPLEVSVG
+743 FTNSFTPLEVSVG
-756 GPDLEPVHSNGEVL
+756 GPDIEPVVAQPNGEVL
-770 EAADAEAE
+770 ESDDIEGGEDE
-778 DEEEGIRTPKVGT
+778 DEEGVRTPKVGT

-798 KIDFEPYR
+798 KIKFEPYR
-806 LWQPPLSEPVAI
+806 LWQPPLTQPVAI
-818 DELVNRFIGHQW
+818 DDLVNRFLGRPWHKE
-830 QQDYGTARD
+830 YGSACN
-839 LVFPLGIIDR
+839 LVFPIGIIDR
-849 PFKHDQPPWTVDTS
+849 PYKHDQPPWTVDTS

-891 LTHTPEQVQFYC
+891 LTHTPQQVQFYC
-903 LAYSGTALTT
+903 LAYSSTALTT
-913 VARLPHVGE
+913 VSRIPHVGE

-949 FLEYRIASMDV
+949 FLECGIASMEM

-967 GEAGPVPNDGFG
+967 GEAGPVPDDGFG

-1002 NLIINQ
+1002 NVIINQ
-1008 GPSFGVHVVVSADRE
+1008 GPSFGVHVVVTADRE

-1036 RVELRLAAVEDAKL
+1036 RIELRLAAVEDAKL
-1050 VRSRFAKEVP
+1050 VRSRFAKDVP

-1075 DADPQAGLHTL
+1075 DSDPQAGLHTL

-1092 GSTPTNVFASDSIV
+1092 GSTPDNVFECDSV
-1106 DAVSRL
+1106 VAAVSRL
-1112 ASGQAPPIRRL
+1112 TSAQAPPVRRL
-1123 PARFGVEQVRELAAR
+1123 PARFGVEQVRELASR
-1138 DTRQGVGAGGIVWAI
+1138 DTRQGVGAGGIAWAI

-1163 NFAENAHLVVTGRRE
+1163 NFAENSHLMVTGRRE

-1192 GRLYAPGTSSA
+1192 GRLYAPGASSA
-1203 LAATGRAALCPGV
+1203 PPPAPGRPSAQVWLVDPRRQLLTALGSDYVERFAYNLDGVVAMMGELAAALAGREPPPGLSAEELLSRSWWSGPEIFLIVDDIQQLPPGFDSPLHKAVPFVNRAADVGLHVIFTRTFGGWSSAGSDPMLRALHQANAPLLVMDADPDEGFIRGKMKGGPLPRGRGLLMAEDTGV
-1216 AGRPAPSAADR
+1216 FVQVAATE
-1227 AGLRV
+1227 V
-1232 RREVRLQPRRRA
+1232 RR
-1244 GDDERHV
+1244 
-1251 RPSGQP
+1251 
-1257 RTTARL
+1257 
-1263 VGGGAAVALLVERSG
+1263 
-1278 DLPDRRR
+1278 
-1285 HTADAGRFRFAA
+1285 
-1297 AQGRR
+1297 
-1302 LGDPGRRCRPARDC
+1302 
-1316 HPHVRRLV
+1316 
-1324 VRGQRPDAAGTAP
+1324 
-1337 GERATTGDG
+1337 
-1346 RRPRRGLHPR
+1346 
-1356 QDEGWPAAPWSRPAD
+1356 
-1371 GRGHRCVRPGGG
+1371 
-1383 HRAPQVEA
+1383 
-1391 APPRWGWLACQP
+1391 
-1403 QRSGNFLSANVFD
+1403 
-1416 GKLISG
+1416 
-1422 VQSGGSSKSGICLSH
+1422 
-1437 SATTMVSSIRAR
+1437 

>member
-30 PPPEGKPWWIVV
+30 PPPEGKPWWLIV
-42 VGVVVIGLL
+42 VGVVVVGLL
-51 GGMIA
+51 GGMVA
-56 MTFASGS
+56 MVFASGS
-63 HVFGGVGAIF
+63 HVFGGVGSIF
-73 PIFMIG
+73 PIFMMVGI
-79 GMAMMMFGG
+79 MMMMFRSVGA
-88 RFGGQQ
+88 GGQQ

-108 MLMLDMLRETAHESA
+108 MLMLDMLRETAQESA
-123 DSMDANYRWFHPA
+123 DSMDSNYRWFHPA
-136 PTMLAS
+136 PSTLAA
-142 AVGSS
+142 AVGSP

-222 SLIGGREQVLG
+222 ALVGEREQALG
-233 LMRAIVC
+233 LMRAIIC
-240 QLAFSHGPDH
+240 QLTFSHGPDH
-250 VQMVVVSSDLEQWDW
+250 VQFIVVSSDLAEWEW

-274 PRRQDA
+274 SRRYDA

-295 AEQAELFAGR
+295 AEQGELFAGR

-326 IADVTDPQWEFVKS
+326 ICDVDDPQWEYVIS
-340 AEGIDGVTF
+340 AEGVDGVTF
-349 FDLTGASM
+349 FDLTGSPM
-357 WAAVPERTLQF
+357 WTNVPERKLEF
-368 DDLGVIE
+368 DKTGVIE

-381 DTWMVIDEKPW
+381 DTWVVIDDNAW
-392 FFALTDHISIAEAE
+392 FFALTDHVSIAEAE
-406 EFAQKLAR
+406 EFGQKLAQ

-433 RDIMAY
+433 RDILAY

-445 ADIDFGSLWGSRT
+445 GNIDFDYLWGSRT
-458 DTMGRSRLRAPFG
+458 DSMGRSRLRAPFG

-518 LGHPPQELQ
+518 LGHPPEELQ

-586 DAKEYNSVRSRMRAR
+586 DAKEYNSVRGRMRAR
-601 GQDMP
+601 GQDMA

-698 RRSLEDIVRFQAEFL
+698 RKSLEDIIRFQAEFL
-713 WRDYISRGITID
+713 WRDYFQPGITVD
-725 GEEAPALVH
+725 GEEAPVLVH
-734 SIDYVRPQL
+734 SIDYIRPQL
-743 FTNLFTPLEVSVG
+743 FTNSFTPLEVTVG
-756 GPDLEPVHSNGEVL
+756 GPEIDKVVAHANGEVV
-770 EAADAEAE
+770 EEAEAE
-778 DEEEGIRTPKVGT
+778 AEAEEEGIRVPKVGT

-798 KIDFEPYR
+798 RINFEPYR
-806 LWQPPLSEPVAI
+806 LWQPPLTQPVAI
-818 DELVNRFIGHQW
+818 DDLVNWFLGHPW
-830 QQDYGTARD
+830 QKEYGSARN
-839 LVFPLGIIDR
+839 LVFPIGVIDR

-863 GPGANV
+863 GPGSNV

-879 TTALQTLICSAA
+879 TTALQTLISSAA
-891 LTHTPEQVQFYC
+891 LTHTPDQVQVYC
-903 LAYSGTALTT
+903 LAYSSTALTT
-913 VARLPHVGE
+913 VSKLPHVGE

-949 FLEYRIASMDV
+949 FLEYGIASMEM

-1008 GPSFGVHVVVSADRE
+1008 GPSFGVHVVVTADRE

-1050 VRSRFAKEVP
+1050 VRSRFAKDVP

-1075 DADPQAGLHTL
+1075 DSDPQAGLHTL
-1086 VARPAL
+1086 VARPAM
-1092 GSTPTNVFASDSIV
+1092 GSTPTNVFECDSV
-1106 DAVSRL
+1106 VAAVSRL
-1112 ASGQAPPIRRL
+1112 TTSQAPPVRRL
-1123 PARFGVEQVRELAAR
+1123 PASFGVDQVRQLAAR
-1138 DTRQGVGAGGIVWAI
+1138 DTRQGVGVGGIAWAI
-1153 SELDLAPVYL
+1153 SELDLQPVYL
-1163 NFAENAHLVVTGRRE
+1163 NFAENSHLMVTGRRE

-1192 GRLYAPGTSSA
+1192 GRLYAPGATSVPAPPPGQPSA
-1203 LAATGRAALCPGV
+1203 QVWLIDPRRQLLTALGSNYVERFAYNLDGVQAKMGELAAVLAGREPPPGCQPRSCCPGRGGV
-1216 AGRPAPSAADR
+1216 
-1227 AGLRV
+1227 V
-1232 RREVRLQPRRRA
+1232 RR
-1244 GDDERHV
+1244 
-1251 RPSGQP
+1251 
-1257 RTTARL
+1257 
-1263 VGGGAAVALLVERSG
+1263 
-1278 DLPDRRR
+1278 
-1285 HTADAGRFRFAA
+1285 
-1297 AQGRR
+1297 
-1302 LGDPGRRCRPARDC
+1302 
-1316 HPHVRRLV
+1316 
-1324 VRGQRPDAAGTAP
+1324 
-1337 GERATTGDG
+1337 
-1346 RRPRRGLHPR
+1346 
-1356 QDEGWPAAPWSRPAD
+1356 
-1371 GRGHRCVRPGGG
+1371 
-1383 HRAPQVEA
+1383 
-1391 APPRWGWLACQP
+1391 
-1403 QRSGNFLSANVFD
+1403 
-1416 GKLISG
+1416 
-1422 VQSGGSSKSGICLSH
+1422 SS
-1437 SATTMVSSIRAR
+1437 

>member
-6 ARPTPEKAPVIKP
+6 ARPTPEKPPVIKP
-19 ENIVLPTPLSI
+19 ENIVLSTPLSI
-30 PPPEGKPWWIVV
+30 PPPEGKPWWLIV
-42 VGVVVIGLL
+42 VGVVVVGLL
-51 GGMIA
+51 GGMVA
-56 MTFASGS
+56 MVFASGS
-63 HVFGGVGAIF
+63 HVFGGIGSIF
-73 PIFMIG
+73 PLFMMVGI
-79 GMAMMMFGG
+79 MIMMFRGMG
-88 RFGGQQ
+88 GGQQ

-108 MLMLDMLRETAHESA
+108 MLMLDMLRETAQESA

-136 PTMLAS
+136 PNTLAA
-142 AVGSS
+142 AVGSP

-207 YNLPKMISLLVEPWY
+207 YNLPKMVSLLVEPWY
-222 SLIGGREQVLG
+222 ALVGEREQVLG
-233 LMRAIVC
+233 LMRAIIC

-250 VQMVVVSSDLEQWDW
+250 VQMIVVSSDLDQWDW

-274 PRRQDA
+274 SRRHDA
-280 AGNARMVYSSVREFA
+280 AGNARMVYTSVREFA

-326 IADVTDPQWEFVKS
+326 IADVDDPQWEYVIS
-340 AEGIDGVTF
+340 AEGVDGVTF
-349 FDLTGASM
+349 FDLTGSSM
-357 WAAVPERTLQF
+357 WTDIPERKLQF
-368 DDLGVIE
+368 DKTGVIE

-381 DTWMVIDEKPW
+381 DTWMVIDDKAW
-392 FFALTDHISIAEAE
+392 FFALTDQVSIAEAE
-406 EFAQKLAR
+406 EFAQKLAQ

-433 RDIMAY
+433 RDILSY

-445 ADIDFGSLWGSRT
+445 GNIDFDSLWASRT

-518 LGHPPQELQ
+518 LSHPPEELQ

-586 DAKEYNSVRSRMRAR
+586 DAKEYNSVRARMRAR
-601 GQDMP
+601 GQDMA

-698 RRSLEDIVRFQAEFL
+698 RKSLEDIIRFQAEFL
-713 WRDYISRGITID
+713 WRDYFQPGVSID

-734 SIDYVRPQL
+734 SIDYIRPQL
-743 FTNLFTPLEVSVG
+743 FTNSFTPLEVSVG
-756 GPDLEPVHSNGEVL
+756 GPDIEPVVAQPNGEVL
-770 EAADAEAE
+770 ESDDIEGGEDE
-778 DEEEGIRTPKVGT
+778 DEEGVRTPKVGT

-798 KIDFEPYR
+798 KIKFEPYR
-806 LWQPPLSEPVAI
+806 LWQPPLTQPVAI
-818 DELVNRFIGHQW
+818 DDLVNRFLGRPWHKE
-830 QQDYGTARD
+830 YGSACN
-839 LVFPLGIIDR
+839 LVFPIGIIDR
-849 PFKHDQPPWTVDTS
+849 PYKHDQPPWTVDTS

-891 LTHTPEQVQFYC
+891 LTHTPQQVQFYC
-903 LAYSGTALTT
+903 LAYSSTALTT
-913 VARLPHVGE
+913 VSRIPHVGE

-949 FLEYRIASMDV
+949 FLECGIASMEM

-967 GEAGPVPNDGFG
+967 GEAGPVPDDGFG

-1002 NLIINQ
+1002 NVIINQ
-1008 GPSFGVHVVVSADRE
+1008 GPSFGVHVVVTADRE

-1036 RVELRLAAVEDAKL
+1036 RIELRLAAVEDAKL
-1050 VRSRFAKEVP
+1050 VRSRFAKDVP

-1075 DADPQAGLHTL
+1075 DSDPQAGLHTL

-1092 GSTPTNVFASDSIV
+1092 GSTPDNVFECDSV
-1106 DAVSRL
+1106 VAAVSRL
-1112 ASGQAPPIRRL
+1112 TSAQAPPVRRL
-1123 PARFGVEQVRELAAR
+1123 PARFGVEQVRELASR
-1138 DTRQGVGAGGIVWAI
+1138 DTRQGVGAGGIAWAI

-1163 NFAENAHLVVTGRRE
+1163 NFAENSHLMVTGRRE

-1192 GRLYAPGTSSA
+1192 GRLYAPGASSA
-1203 LAATGRAALCPGV
+1203 PPPAPGRPSAQVWLVDPRRQLLTALGSDYVERFAYNLDGVVAMMGELAAALAGREPPPGLSAEELLSRSWWSGPEIFLIVDDIQQLPPGFDSPLHKAVPFVNRAADVGLHVIFTRTFGGWSSAGSDPMLRALHQANAPLLVMDADPDEGFIRGKMKGGPLPRGRGLLMAEDTGV
-1216 AGRPAPSAADR
+1216 FVQVAATE
-1227 AGLRV
+1227 V
-1232 RREVRLQPRRRA
+1232 RR
-1244 GDDERHV
+1244 
-1251 RPSGQP
+1251 
-1257 RTTARL
+1257 
-1263 VGGGAAVALLVERSG
+1263 
-1278 DLPDRRR
+1278 
-1285 HTADAGRFRFAA
+1285 
-1297 AQGRR
+1297 
-1302 LGDPGRRCRPARDC
+1302 
-1316 HPHVRRLV
+1316 
-1324 VRGQRPDAAGTAP
+1324 
-1337 GERATTGDG
+1337 
-1346 RRPRRGLHPR
+1346 
-1356 QDEGWPAAPWSRPAD
+1356 
-1371 GRGHRCVRPGGG
+1371 
-1383 HRAPQVEA
+1383 
-1391 APPRWGWLACQP
+1391 
-1403 QRSGNFLSANVFD
+1403 
-1416 GKLISG
+1416 
-1422 VQSGGSSKSGICLSH
+1422 
-1437 SATTMVSSIRAR
+1437 

>member
-6 ARPTPEKAPVIKP
+6 ARPTPEKPPVIKP
-19 ENIVLPTPLSI
+19 ENIVLSTPLSI
-30 PPPEGKPWWIVV
+30 PPPEGKPWWLIV
-42 VGVVVIGLL
+42 VGVVVVGLL
-51 GGMIA
+51 GGMVA
-56 MTFASGS
+56 MVFASGS
-63 HVFGGVGAIF
+63 HVFGGIGSIF
-73 PIFMIG
+73 PLFMMVGI
-79 GMAMMMFGG
+79 MMMMFRGMG
-88 RFGGQQ
+88 GGQQ

-108 MLMLDMLRETAHESA
+108 MLMLDMLRETAQESA

-136 PTMLAS
+136 PNTLAA
-142 AVGSS
+142 AVGSP

-207 YNLPKMISLLVEPWY
+207 YNLPKMVSLLVEPWY
-222 SLIGGREQVLG
+222 ALVGEREQVLG
-233 LMRAIVC
+233 LMRAIIC

-250 VQMVVVSSDLEQWDW
+250 VQMIVVSSDLDQWDW

-274 PRRQDA
+274 SRRHDA
-280 AGNARMVYSSVREFA
+280 AGNARMVYTSVREFA

-326 IADVTDPQWEFVKS
+326 IADVDDPQWEYVIS
-340 AEGIDGVTF
+340 AEGVDGVTF
-349 FDLTGASM
+349 FDLTGSSM
-357 WAAVPERTLQF
+357 WTDIPERKLQF
-368 DDLGVIE
+368 DKTGVIE

-381 DTWMVIDEKPW
+381 DTWMVIDDKAW
-392 FFALTDHISIAEAE
+392 FFALTDQVSIAEAE
-406 EFAQKLAR
+406 EFAQKLAQ

-433 RDIMAY
+433 RDILSY

-445 ADIDFGSLWGSRT
+445 GNIDFDSLWASRT

-518 LGHPPQELQ
+518 LSHPPEELQ

-586 DAKEYNSVRSRMRAR
+586 DAKEYNSVRARMRAR
-601 GQDMP
+601 GQDMA

-698 RRSLEDIVRFQAEFL
+698 RKSLEDIIRFQAEFL
-713 WRDYISRGITID
+713 WRDYFQPGVSID

-734 SIDYVRPQL
+734 SIDYIRPQL
-743 FTNLFTPLEVSVG
+743 FTNSFTPLEVSVG
-756 GPDLEPVHSNGEVL
+756 GPDIEPVVAQPNGEVL
-770 EAADAEAE
+770 ESDDIEGGEDE
-778 DEEEGIRTPKVGT
+778 DEEGVRTPKVGT

-798 KIDFEPYR
+798 KIKFEPYR
-806 LWQPPLSEPVAI
+806 LWQPPLTQPVAI
-818 DELVNRFIGHQW
+818 DDLVNRFLGRPWHKE
-830 QQDYGTARD
+830 YGSACN
-839 LVFPLGIIDR
+839 LVFPIGIIDR
-849 PFKHDQPPWTVDTS
+849 PYKHDQPPWTVDTS

-891 LTHTPEQVQFYC
+891 LTHTPQQVQFYC
-903 LAYSGTALTT
+903 LAYSSTALTT
-913 VARLPHVGE
+913 VSRIPHVGE

-929 YGVRRTVAELLA
+929 YSVRRTVAELLA

-949 FLEYRIASMDV
+949 FLECGIASMEM

-967 GEAGPVPNDGFG
+967 GEAGPVPDDGFG

-1002 NLIINQ
+1002 NVIINQ
-1008 GPSFGVHVVVSADRE
+1008 GPSFGVHVVVTADRE

-1036 RVELRLAAVEDAKL
+1036 RIELRLAAVEDAKL
-1050 VRSRFAKEVP
+1050 VRSRFAKDVP

-1075 DADPQAGLHTL
+1075 DSDPQAGLHTL

-1092 GSTPTNVFASDSIV
+1092 GSTPDNVFECDSV
-1106 DAVSRL
+1106 VAAVSRL
-1112 ASGQAPPIRRL
+1112 TSAQAPPVRRL
-1123 PARFGVEQVRELAAR
+1123 PARFGVEQVRELASR
-1138 DTRQGVGAGGIVWAI
+1138 DTRQGVGAGGIAWAI

-1163 NFAENAHLVVTGRRE
+1163 NFAENSHLMVTGRRE

-1192 GRLYAPGTSSA
+1192 GRLYAPGASSA
-1203 LAATGRAALCPGV
+1203 PPPAPGRPSAQVWLVDPRRQLLTALGSDYVERFAYNLDGVVAMMGELAAALAGREPPPGLSAEELLSRSWWSGPEIFLIVDDIQQLPPGFDSPLHKAVPFVNRAADVGLHVIVTRTFGGWSSAGSDPMLRALHQANAPLLVMDADPDEGFIRGKMKGGPLPRGRGLLMAEDTGV
-1216 AGRPAPSAADR
+1216 FVQVAATE
-1227 AGLRV
+1227 V
-1232 RREVRLQPRRRA
+1232 RR
-1244 GDDERHV
+1244 
-1251 RPSGQP
+1251 
-1257 RTTARL
+1257 
-1263 VGGGAAVALLVERSG
+1263 
-1278 DLPDRRR
+1278 
-1285 HTADAGRFRFAA
+1285 
-1297 AQGRR
+1297 
-1302 LGDPGRRCRPARDC
+1302 
-1316 HPHVRRLV
+1316 
-1324 VRGQRPDAAGTAP
+1324 
-1337 GERATTGDG
+1337 
-1346 RRPRRGLHPR
+1346 
-1356 QDEGWPAAPWSRPAD
+1356 
-1371 GRGHRCVRPGGG
+1371 
-1383 HRAPQVEA
+1383 
-1391 APPRWGWLACQP
+1391 
-1403 QRSGNFLSANVFD
+1403 
-1416 GKLISG
+1416 
-1422 VQSGGSSKSGICLSH
+1422 
-1437 SATTMVSSIRAR
+1437 

>member
-6 ARPTPEKAPVIKP
+6 ARPTPEKPPVIKP
-19 ENIVLPTPLSI
+19 ENIVLSTPLSI
-30 PPPEGKPWWIVV
+30 PPPEGKPWWLIV
-42 VGVVVIGLL
+42 VGVVVVGLL
-51 GGMIA
+51 GGMVA
-56 MTFASGS
+56 MVFASGS
-63 HVFGGVGAIF
+63 HVFGGIGSIF
-73 PIFMIG
+73 PLFMMVGI
-79 GMAMMMFGG
+79 MMMMFRGMG
-88 RFGGQQ
+88 GGQQ
-94 QMSRPK
+94 QMSRLK

-108 MLMLDMLRETAHESA
+108 MLMLDMLRETAQESA

-136 PTMLAS
+136 PNTLAA
-142 AVGSS
+142 AVGSP

-207 YNLPKMISLLVEPWY
+207 YNLPKMVSLLVEPWY
-222 SLIGGREQVLG
+222 ALVGEREQVLG
-233 LMRAIVC
+233 LMRAIIC

-250 VQMVVVSSDLEQWDW
+250 VQMIVVSSDLDQWDW

-274 PRRQDA
+274 SRRHDA
-280 AGNARMVYSSVREFA
+280 AGNARMVYTSVREFA

-326 IADVTDPQWEFVKS
+326 IADVDDPQWEYVIS
-340 AEGIDGVTF
+340 AEGVDGVTF
-349 FDLTGASM
+349 FDLTGSSM
-357 WAAVPERTLQF
+357 WTDIPERKLQF
-368 DDLGVIE
+368 DKTGVIE

-381 DTWMVIDEKPW
+381 DTWMVIDDKAW
-392 FFALTDHISIAEAE
+392 FFALTDQVSIAEAE
-406 EFAQKLAR
+406 EFAQKLAQ

-433 RDIMAY
+433 RDILSY

-445 ADIDFGSLWGSRT
+445 GNIDFDSLWASRT

-518 LGHPPQELQ
+518 LSHPPEELQ

-586 DAKEYNSVRSRMRAR
+586 DAKEYNSVRARMRAR
-601 GQDMP
+601 GQDMA

-698 RRSLEDIVRFQAEFL
+698 RKSLEDIIRFQAEFL
-713 WRDYISRGITID
+713 WRDYFQPGVSID

-734 SIDYVRPQL
+734 SIDYIRPQL
-743 FTNLFTPLEVSVG
+743 FTNSFTPLEVSVG
-756 GPDLEPVHSNGEVL
+756 GPDIEPVVAQPNGEVL
-770 EAADAEAE
+770 ESDDIEGGEDE
-778 DEEEGIRTPKVGT
+778 DEEGVRTPKVGT

-798 KIDFEPYR
+798 KIKFEPYR
-806 LWQPPLSEPVAI
+806 LWQPPLTQPVAI
-818 DELVNRFIGHQW
+818 DDLVNRFLGRPWHKE
-830 QQDYGTARD
+830 YGSACN
-839 LVFPLGIIDR
+839 LVFPIGIIDR
-849 PFKHDQPPWTVDTS
+849 PYKHDQPPWTVDTS

-891 LTHTPEQVQFYC
+891 LTHTPQQVQFYC
-903 LAYSGTALTT
+903 LAYSSTALTT
-913 VARLPHVGE
+913 VSRIPHVGE

-949 FLEYRIASMDV
+949 FLECGIASMEM

-967 GEAGPVPNDGFG
+967 GEAGPVPDDGFG

-1002 NLIINQ
+1002 NVIINQ
-1008 GPSFGVHVVVSADRE
+1008 GPSFGVHVVVTADRE

-1036 RVELRLAAVEDAKL
+1036 RIELRLAAVEDAKL
-1050 VRSRFAKEVP
+1050 VRSRFAKDVP

-1075 DADPQAGLHTL
+1075 DSDPQAGLHTL

-1092 GSTPTNVFASDSIV
+1092 GSTPDNVFECDSV
-1106 DAVSRL
+1106 VAAVSRL
-1112 ASGQAPPIRRL
+1112 TSAQAPPVRRL
-1123 PARFGVEQVRELAAR
+1123 PARFGVEQVRELASR
-1138 DTRQGVGAGGIVWAI
+1138 DTRQGVGAGGIAWAI

-1163 NFAENAHLVVTGRRE
+1163 NFAENSHLMVTGRRE

-1192 GRLYAPGTSSA
+1192 GRLYAPGASSA
-1203 LAATGRAALCPGV
+1203 PPPAPGRPSAQVWLVDPRRQLLTALGSDYVERFAYNLDGVVAMMGELAAALAGREPPPGLSAEELLSRSWWSGPEIFLIVDDIQQLPPGFDSPLHKAVPFVNRAADVGLHVIVTRTFGGWSSAGSDPMLRALHQANAPLLVMDADPDEGFIRGKMKGGPLPRGRGLLMAEDTGV
-1216 AGRPAPSAADR
+1216 FVQVAATE
-1227 AGLRV
+1227 V
-1232 RREVRLQPRRRA
+1232 RR
-1244 GDDERHV
+1244 
-1251 RPSGQP
+1251 
-1257 RTTARL
+1257 
-1263 VGGGAAVALLVERSG
+1263 
-1278 DLPDRRR
+1278 
-1285 HTADAGRFRFAA
+1285 
-1297 AQGRR
+1297 
-1302 LGDPGRRCRPARDC
+1302 
-1316 HPHVRRLV
+1316 
-1324 VRGQRPDAAGTAP
+1324 
-1337 GERATTGDG
+1337 
-1346 RRPRRGLHPR
+1346 
-1356 QDEGWPAAPWSRPAD
+1356 
-1371 GRGHRCVRPGGG
+1371 
-1383 HRAPQVEA
+1383 
-1391 APPRWGWLACQP
+1391 
-1403 QRSGNFLSANVFD
+1403 
-1416 GKLISG
+1416 
-1422 VQSGGSSKSGICLSH
+1422 
-1437 SATTMVSSIRAR
+1437 

>member
-6 ARPTPEKAPVIKP
+6 ARPTPEKPPVIKP
-19 ENIVLPTPLSI
+19 ENIVLSTPLSI
-30 PPPEGKPWWIVV
+30 PPPEGKPWWLIV
-42 VGVVVIGLL
+42 VGVVVVGLL
-51 GGMIA
+51 GGMVA
-56 MTFASGS
+56 MVFASGS
-63 HVFGGVGAIF
+63 HVFGGIGSIF
-73 PIFMIG
+73 PLFMMVGI
-79 GMAMMMFGG
+79 MMMMFRGMG
-88 RFGGQQ
+88 GGQQ

-108 MLMLDMLRETAHESA
+108 MLMLDMLRETAQESA

-136 PTMLAS
+136 PNTLAA
-142 AVGSS
+142 AVGSP

-207 YNLPKMISLLVEPWY
+207 YNLPKMVSLLVEPWY
-222 SLIGGREQVLG
+222 ALVGEREQVLG
-233 LMRAIVC
+233 LMRAIIC

-250 VQMVVVSSDLEQWDW
+250 VQMIVVSSDLDQWDW

-274 PRRQDA
+274 SRRHDA
-280 AGNARMVYSSVREFA
+280 AGNARMVYTSVREFA

-326 IADVTDPQWEFVKS
+326 IADVDDPQWEYVIS
-340 AEGIDGVTF
+340 AEGVDGVTF
-349 FDLTGASM
+349 FDLTGSSM
-357 WAAVPERTLQF
+357 WTDIPERKLQF
-368 DDLGVIE
+368 DKTGVIE

-381 DTWMVIDEKPW
+381 DTWMVIDDKAW
-392 FFALTDHISIAEAE
+392 FFALTDQVSIAEAE
-406 EFAQKLAR
+406 EFAQKLAQ

-433 RDIMAY
+433 RDILSY

-445 ADIDFGSLWGSRT
+445 GNIDFDSLWASRT

-518 LGHPPQELQ
+518 LSHPPEELQ

-586 DAKEYNSVRSRMRAR
+586 DAKEYNSVRARMRAR
-601 GQDMP
+601 GQDMA

-698 RRSLEDIVRFQAEFL
+698 RKSLEDIIRFQAEFL
-713 WRDYISRGITID
+713 WRDYFQPGVSID

-734 SIDYVRPQL
+734 SIDYIRPQL
-743 FTNLFTPLEVSVG
+743 FTNSFTPLEVSVG
-756 GPDLEPVHSNGEVL
+756 GPDIEPLVAQPNGEVL
-770 EAADAEAE
+770 ESDDIEGGEDE
-778 DEEEGIRTPKVGT
+778 DEEGVRTPKVGT

-798 KIDFEPYR
+798 KIKFEPYR
-806 LWQPPLSEPVAI
+806 LWQPPLTQPVAI
-818 DELVNRFIGHQW
+818 DDLVNRFLGRPWHKE
-830 QQDYGTARD
+830 YGSACN
-839 LVFPLGIIDR
+839 LVFPIGIIDR
-849 PFKHDQPPWTVDTS
+849 PYKHDQPPWTVDTS

-891 LTHTPEQVQFYC
+891 LTHTPQQVQFYC
-903 LAYSGTALTT
+903 LAYSSTALTT
-913 VARLPHVGE
+913 VSRIPHVGE

-949 FLEYRIASMDV
+949 FLECGIASMEM

-967 GEAGPVPNDGFG
+967 GEAGPVPDDGFG

-1002 NLIINQ
+1002 NVIINQ
-1008 GPSFGVHVVVSADRE
+1008 GPSFGVHVVVTADRE

-1036 RVELRLAAVEDAKL
+1036 RIELRLAAVEDAKL
-1050 VRSRFAKEVP
+1050 VRSRFAKDVP

-1075 DADPQAGLHTL
+1075 DSDPQAGLHTL

-1092 GSTPTNVFASDSIV
+1092 GSTPDNVFECDSV
-1106 DAVSRL
+1106 VAAVSRL
-1112 ASGQAPPIRRL
+1112 TSAQAPPVRRL
-1123 PARFGVEQVRELAAR
+1123 PARFGVEQVRELASR
-1138 DTRQGVGAGGIVWAI
+1138 DTRQGVGAGGIAWAI

-1163 NFAENAHLVVTGRRE
+1163 NFAENSHLMVTGRRE

-1192 GRLYAPGTSSA
+1192 GRLYAPGASSA
-1203 LAATGRAALCPGV
+1203 PPPAPGRPSAQVWLVDPRRQLLTALGSDYVERFAYNLDGVVAMMGELAAALAGREPPPGLSAEELLSRSWWSGPEIFLIVDDIQQLPPGFDSPLHKAVPFVNRAADVGLHVIVTRTFGGWSSAGSDPMLRALHQANAPLLVMDADPDEGFIRGKMKGGPLPRGRGLLMAEDTGV
-1216 AGRPAPSAADR
+1216 FVQVAATE
-1227 AGLRV
+1227 V
-1232 RREVRLQPRRRA
+1232 RR
-1244 GDDERHV
+1244 
-1251 RPSGQP
+1251 
-1257 RTTARL
+1257 
-1263 VGGGAAVALLVERSG
+1263 
-1278 DLPDRRR
+1278 
-1285 HTADAGRFRFAA
+1285 
-1297 AQGRR
+1297 
-1302 LGDPGRRCRPARDC
+1302 
-1316 HPHVRRLV
+1316 
-1324 VRGQRPDAAGTAP
+1324 
-1337 GERATTGDG
+1337 
-1346 RRPRRGLHPR
+1346 
-1356 QDEGWPAAPWSRPAD
+1356 
-1371 GRGHRCVRPGGG
+1371 
-1383 HRAPQVEA
+1383 
-1391 APPRWGWLACQP
+1391 
-1403 QRSGNFLSANVFD
+1403 
-1416 GKLISG
+1416 
-1422 VQSGGSSKSGICLSH
+1422 
-1437 SATTMVSSIRAR
+1437 